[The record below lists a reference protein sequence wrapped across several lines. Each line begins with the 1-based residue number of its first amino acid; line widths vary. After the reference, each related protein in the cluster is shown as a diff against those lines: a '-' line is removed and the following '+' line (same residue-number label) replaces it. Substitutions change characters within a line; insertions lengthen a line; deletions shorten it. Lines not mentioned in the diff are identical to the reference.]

1 MPKYRTYDD
10 VPVKK
15 KYKTYDDVKVK
26 THWEEDA
33 SQPLDGDSA
42 ANNPIAPA
50 LILAKRDG
58 NVAAAKELLDNAPYV
73 QAGRDGI
80 NSYADAVAE
89 IERQDDAAKAA
100 AVQATMQPMGY
111 GGLSKALRDGSMP
124 KKKNTKVKE
133 TRREGNP
140 KYNDDYVPGVNYPK
154 FRPYDDVEKELADVQ
169 ARRDTDFNTR
179 FPEAKALVQRSIGGK
194 DADADRQLR
203 ELAQQYADENA
214 AYDARIAELK
224 KESKDSKNKTV
235 LQRRERAATAA
246 KNNANARYDSAAFA
260 DLNVKISATESDT
273 QKRTSEYDMQ
283 LEKLRAERDSVAKQR
298 DALYS
303 GAQNHSM
310 DAETE
315 YRFYATNQRGYELHL
330 KVKQLDKQIADT
342 EKKRAQAINVGES
355 EIYRL
360 RGAQTLATL
369 PEASRRAIL
378 IGAGLGGRASS
389 VSHRPTART
398 FTKFNYQTGEKEE
411 ISREEWNAAKAEYDA
426 ALEELKAAGVSK
438 EDIERMI
445 SSVQYSIDEIAAAKS
460 SVDTAAFAIQN
471 PGASTLS
478 SAASVITSLSSGL
491 FAGVGETAR
500 AIGNIGRADGYKKP
514 MNINGAAYAPTRMTN
529 DIRGTIAERIEEG
542 NGFGGKVGSF
552 AYQTL
557 MSTADSVVASV
568 LGNAGG
574 AAAIGGSA
582 FASAIVDAKE
592 SGVSDEQ
599 ALMTGICAGI
609 FETLFERVSIGN
621 FNKLKEVP
629 PATLRDV
636 ALNIVKSTVVNAS
649 EEGATEIANIAA
661 DCIINGDYSGYAEAF
676 NAYINAGKSEDEAAR
691 LAVWDMIKQVSMA
704 AFGGAVQGF
713 FMGGIG
719 TTWGYFGNRDANRAA
734 GAYFTDE
741 NGRINAENRNALI
754 GEGLASG
761 NEEIRAYAGTLEDK
775 RTMSRAEAGQLYR
788 MLVAETQGN
797 YAEEKVRTDAPA
809 QATDSRS
816 AAEVF
821 NDANSTDRAG
831 AVSLL
836 RASIPTISGMKSVA
850 SISGLEIPKGGRAT
864 ERLLAFAEKIG
875 NAVTRGGFGTVL
887 FSKTR
892 LKNSVV
898 GHGASESKIEL
909 FAAVPFVISDG
920 VQISKSENWKGRGY
934 DSYVFAA
941 PVDYKEK
948 RVYVTA
954 IVTRGAD
961 NRYYLHEAVD
971 SEGNLLYGHEESP
984 ALPSDRSA
992 EGQNTVANA
1001 GLSDSAKGSD
1011 HELTNSQPLQITP
1024 EATIPY
1030 STDTDSI
1037 AQTAADSQVFPDFSD
1052 RSLDEPISETE
1063 FRAAYA
1069 ARVAREAAAERA
1081 KTQADTDL
1089 GNMLSGELTNGRA
1102 DEIAKSQSLA
1112 NAFEA
1117 LTGEKLTG
1125 TLAEKR
1131 KQLKAMQTFATEK
1144 LRDARAD
1151 ARMTALKTADTREK
1165 MRAAVGTAGQA
1176 VYDAGYA
1183 AGVAA
1188 YKLRGF
1194 AGDALL
1200 APSELYNANFGAYY
1214 RQGYQGDAFDF
1225 SGNAVIG
1232 EADARRIFEA
1242 GRRDA
1247 KADTYLNAAERSA
1260 FEHGVSAEEGATARR
1275 LSQVLGREILFIDA
1289 DADFHGCTIDGVIYL
1304 GAKSERSVLA
1314 TVAHE
1319 YTHLLE
1325 SKGLYKKLRDFVFD
1339 TLAGEG
1345 ATAED
1350 LRAAKRAE
1358 HELYAGLDDEKVDRE
1373 IVAEFVETR
1382 LLTDEQVMREV
1393 VRREGKSFARRLLDT
1408 LRGLVEKVKAAL
1420 HIGDADAEQLKML
1433 ERGRDILAEVIRSE
1447 EVAEKT
1453 AVSFDLEQAAFE
1465 KQLDDWKDGLGKK
1478 YGSYNGTYF
1487 NLGTTPSVLVKHGA
1501 KQVPVI
1507 MYEDCLVKIT
1517 GGKHSIS
1524 LDEIKKLPEQLND
1537 PILLFKGSVPDS
1549 FVALTEMETKAGHDV
1564 VVAVHINR
1572 YLNRTVVN
1580 KIASMYSKSTESGV
1594 NRIAQY
1600 ISAQIE
1606 SGNLVDASAKK
1617 APTWFTS
1624 RGLQLPKLVQTIID
1638 ADTTVSQNNSGVN
1651 SKYTQNSKNDAGID
1665 GFSVGGVNAKTAEVG
1680 RLADAERMEQG
1691 GADSETVRRETGW
1704 YRGYDGKWR
1713 FEIDD
1718 SKMRFINHREESRRT
1733 WKLDELIRH
1742 DALFAAYPELRNY
1755 TVLNFGIADGVEATF
1770 YPGLNRITLDPQLN
1784 RAEKRAALIHE
1795 IQHAIQVIE
1804 GFAAGSSTDYWQDA
1818 FVTDAEKR
1826 TERHLQELAW
1836 KNHQLAEDMY
1846 KLLRDTPDARRDAL
1860 RATFVQRHG
1869 EKAVRE
1875 FTDTYNHLLDLQKQ
1889 RTMRAERAYRDT
1901 AGEIEA
1907 ADVANRLGLSA
1918 KQRAETRPDI
1928 DRTNV
1933 RFSNEHPMFT
1943 MKARQTDSEGIM
1955 KLDDANIDKTKEKMT
1970 WLEANDLLEKQ
1981 QGLSYRFYASDDPM
1995 SRAGYAMFAD
2005 DHEQNGSAY
2014 GGDKPRAF
2022 SVREDDLTPVWE
2034 LSEKIAEARH
2044 ETDEHTPWIL
2054 EDYAELSDEDFA
2066 DMFNPSDIVDS
2077 AYAWDNEELT
2087 EWFYNHVAEPNKIGG
2102 VKTSDGA
2109 IVFDK
2114 DLIRRNIPAEI
2125 AYTQASS
2132 NEEFLAKYGDDTEAD
2147 PDIRFSAAYENAEA
2161 NNDILAL
2168 VNKIKSG
2175 EFKDNDRANLGI
2187 VTDELAARIAAIT
2200 HIDVAGYKV
2209 VIEARM
2215 LKHILKDHGAEGY
2228 ANRSMQKDADIAKMQ
2243 YALSDP
2249 DDMSYS
2255 GKTTAYSYMKEGYN
2269 RTAPTILYEKSVGDN
2284 SYYVVQAVPETK
2296 AKTLYVVSAFIGE
2309 KGYKNRAGQ
2318 PADIART
2325 GNPDATPA
2333 NAADHAPKKSI
2344 SNSVE
2349 NVNTLLKNDAETD
2362 ADIRFSVGD
2371 GQTDADAEVS
2381 GTDKRFAPVESAI
2394 KLLQGGADLWR
2405 TLRETGASP
2414 REIALRMAT
2423 SGESDTAI
2431 RELTGLYRDAL
2442 GVWTYDK
2449 AWFDAHVPDIADTR
2463 ELRAG
2468 YKLGTVDEQL
2478 LGLAPEEVKAS
2489 RRRLLD
2495 SAKLPADTDAARVRQ
2510 TAANLHRGLRPTAA
2524 EFAEDR
2530 KTAAAKEAARLIT
2543 AEKVP
2548 SADAAI
2554 RTGALLADIAD
2565 VLEKKKVRAETV
2577 TRLTAQVRGENGA
2590 WETDNA
2596 AMTKIIRAG
2605 SKQLDVQDFTDFLFE
2620 NAKELTES
2628 SYNSQYGHKE
2638 TYALDKLGVQIQ
2650 NPIVDIAKYGTKPS
2664 ELIANE
2670 REQEELKR
2678 YIENEYAHAAHPS
2691 PAERADARDVATG
2704 IRTLGQI
2711 SQDSRRE
2718 VVLDL
2723 VYANLA
2729 RRGLRDNGIETFYM
2743 VQKQRYA
2750 EELAQNIFKVSIEP
2764 GKKAV
2769 QQWRLTANTALRNNR
2784 MVFGEEVGRY
2794 LNETIFEKVVE
2805 NEAERQRFMQRE
2817 IDKIRKLKLT
2827 KLESQAVQMLAED
2840 TKESRLA
2847 FYELLKGKGKNLD
2860 VEKCR
2865 AAVTVFRECYNLYY
2879 DAINEFLVMH
2889 GYKPIGFQ
2897 KNYMPRLQ
2905 KEADVSALRERLN
2918 ALGIETEEVTELP
2931 AEIAGRTETFKPG
2944 KKYNPFFEHRT
2955 SKENKNVQYD
2965 ALGGFDSYITYLS
2978 EVLYHTDDIQKLRTL
2993 AGALRERYAS
3003 GAVSKN
3009 IAELKEQL
3017 YSPDPDKSFADIEA
3031 KLTAAYDEV
3040 KLNNYFGTY
3049 ATWLDDYTNNIAGK
3063 QTSFDRAFEYN
3074 IGRKT
3079 LNLGKRLNNTYS
3091 AAVIV
3096 GNLSSAFNQTVQL
3109 PFALTECGIRNMTRA
3124 FVDML
3129 PGSDRLNK
3137 TAEFD
3142 KKSTFLAGKRG
3153 VDYASERA
3161 WNEKVTA
3168 AGGKFF
3174 ESVDMTVTR
3183 LILRAK
3189 YYQVTEANPNIGF
3202 DAAVREADRYISAM
3216 VGNRMKGSKPVLFN
3230 QKNVITRTLTAFQLE
3245 QLNFAEYVARDVPA
3259 KYRAYYKAHGT
3270 HATVRKIARELISAL
3285 INVFVF
3291 NRLAELLYGQTPAA
3305 GDALGILVDSLG
3317 AGWNLTGN
3325 DFLLTL
3331 ADDLCRTMTGERKL
3345 GTRARGDFSVQSALG
3360 EFGDEVGDD
3369 VPLVNNILAMLGVTN
3384 SKLPLPQVK
3393 AVTKAASGD
3402 FKGAAAQIPS
3412 DLATWVPFGSQV
3424 KKTARGV
3431 KLIADKGMY
3440 SSSGKLMF
3448 ASDMNV
3454 WDSIRA
3460 VLFGPTAN
3468 EEYRESFFGG
3478 RYLSAEETELWQQMR
3493 AAGGKPEESFNALQD
3508 VYNAGAAVRED
3519 DPDAPSAEVK
3529 AAKVEKIDDLPLNGR
3544 LKALLLY
3551 GDVATTNEKAVMD
3564 ALEVTLQVDHMKVY
3578 RFMSGFVLR
3587 EKVADKREY
3596 LKHDL
3601 ILTDAEKATVY
3612 YHYFANDDAQ
3622 DFIDELRRRGGKD
3635 ADIYKV
3641 LAASYDSEGKVGT
3654 ADRATAIADSS
3665 LPASAKEEA
3674 MYELISDELHDKY
3687 TAVQDAGGSVDEFLA
3702 AYAATH
3708 GITSD
3713 KDRAGNTVALSK
3725 ARKMKK
3731 AIDAAVP
3738 DAPKKVRRALYSA
3751 FGVSKSVWY

>member
-1 MPKYRTYDD
+1 MFEKAAETY
-10 VPVKK
+10 KK
-15 KYKTYDDVKVK
+15 KNDMYSGMFQKAAQTYQARN
-26 THWEEDA
+26 WEEDA
-33 SQPLDGDSA
+33 SQSLDGDSA

-58 NVAAAKELLDNAPYV
+58 NAAAAKKLLDNAPYV
-73 QAGRDGI
+73 QAERDGI
-80 NSYADAVAE
+80 NAYADAGAE
-89 IERQDDAAKAA
+89 IERQDAAAKDA

-124 KKKNTKVKE
+124 KKKNAKVKE

-140 KYNDDYVPGVNYPK
+140 KYNDDYVSGVDYPK

-169 ARRDTDFNTR
+169 ARRDTDFNAR
-179 FPEAKALVQRSIGGK
+179 FPEAGELVQRSIGGK

-224 KESKDSKNKTV
+224 KEAKDSKNKTV
-235 LQRRERAATAA
+235 LQRRERAAKQTVGTEQTRFSSPELRTIDEKIKNAEAELAA
-246 KNNANARYDSAAFA
+246 AESAQMTVEDAERA
-260 DLNVKISATESDT
+260 L
-273 QKRTSEYDMQ
+273 REYED
-283 LEKLRAERDSVAKQR
+283 KLRANGVSEQYFGEDSR
-298 DALYS
+298 YI
-303 GAQNHSM
+303 
-310 DAETE
+310 
-315 YRFYATNQRGYELHL
+315 EL
-330 KVKQLDKQIADT
+330 
-342 EKKRAQAINVGES
+342 AQAAGNAKKS
-355 EIYRL
+355 ATAQKNTADANLYAL
-360 RGAQTLATL
+360 RGAKTLATL
-369 PEASRRAIL
+369 PEEDRAAIL
-378 IGAGLGGRASS
+378 SGVRVMRGNSAAGMNTSI
-389 VSHRPTART
+389 PQT
-398 FTKFNYQTGEKEE
+398 FDFSTGKYRVLTEDEYKQ
-411 ISREEWNAAKAEYDA
+411 IKADYNAAIRRLKESGVSDA
-426 ALEELKAAGVSK
+426 DIRRMTTTLEQSADAMIAAGGN
-438 EDIERMI
+438 
-445 SSVQYSIDEIAAAKS
+445 VQ
-460 SVDTAAFAIQN
+460 TAAFALQYPTLASAISVVSN
-471 PGASTLS
+471 LASGVTVGGA
-478 SAASVITSLSSGL
+478 
-491 FAGVGETAR
+491 E
-500 AIGNIGRADGYKKP
+500 IGRVVGNAFRGDGYKAP
-514 MNINGAAYAPTRMTN
+514 MNINGAAYAPVRATN

-542 NGFGGKVGSF
+542 NGSGGKVGSF

-568 LGNAGG
+568 LGNVGG
-574 AAAIGGSA
+574 AAAVGCSA

-621 FNKLKEVP
+621 FNKLREVP

-636 ALNIVKSTVVNAS
+636 ALNILKSTGVNAS
-649 EEGATEIANIAA
+649 EEGATEIANILA
-661 DCIINGDYSGYAEAF
+661 DTIINGDYSGYAEAYRSYL
-676 NAYINAGKSEDEAAR
+676 AAGKSEKEADR
-691 LAVWDMIKQVSMA
+691 LAKQDMAKQVGMA
-704 AFGGAVQGF
+704 AFGGAVQGG

-719 TTWGYFGNRDANRAA
+719 SAWGYFGNRDANSAA
-734 GAYFTDE
+734 GSYFTDE

-754 GEGLASG
+754 AEGLASE
-761 NEEIRAYAGTLEDK
+761 NEEIRAYAETLEDK
-775 RTMSRAEAGQLYR
+775 RTMSREEAGQLYR
-788 MLVAETQGN
+788 MLAAESQGN
-797 YAEEKVRTDAPA
+797 YNEVKAQTKSEEE
-809 QATDSRS
+809 Q
-816 AAEVF
+816 
-821 NDANSTDRAG
+821 
-831 AVSLL
+831 AVS
-836 RASIPTISGMKSVA
+836 
-850 SISGLEIPKGGRAT
+850 
-864 ERLLAFAEKIG
+864 AE
-875 NAVTRGGFGTVL
+875 
-887 FSKTR
+887 
-892 LKNSVV
+892 
-898 GHGASESKIEL
+898 
-909 FAAVPFVISDG
+909 
-920 VQISKSENWKGRGY
+920 
-934 DSYVFAA
+934 
-941 PVDYKEK
+941 
-948 RVYVTA
+948 
-954 IVTRGAD
+954 
-961 NRYYLHEAVD
+961 
-971 SEGNLLYGHEESP
+971 
-984 ALPSDRSA
+984 
-992 EGQNTVANA
+992 
-1001 GLSDSAKGSD
+1001 
-1011 HELTNSQPLQITP
+1011 TN
-1024 EATIPY
+1024 
-1030 STDTDSI
+1030 
-1037 AQTAADSQVFPDFSD
+1037 TAAQQNEPRTEAIDFSD
-1052 RSLDEPISETE
+1052 RSLDEPISEAE

-1089 GNMLSGELTNGRA
+1089 GNMLSGELTNDRA

-1112 NAFEA
+1112 DAFET

-1165 MRAAVGTAGQA
+1165 MRTAVGTAGQA
-1176 VYDAGYA
+1176 AYDAGYD
-1183 AGVAA
+1183 AGVAE

-1194 AGDALL
+1194 AGDSLL
-1200 APSELYNANFGAYY
+1200 SPSELYNVNFGAYY
-1214 RQGYQGDAFDF
+1214 RQGYQGNAFDF
-1225 SGNAVIG
+1225 PGNAVIG
-1232 EADARRIFEA
+1232 EADARRIYEA

-1260 FEHGVSAEEGATARR
+1260 FEHGVSAEEGATAKR

-1289 DADFHGCTIDGVIYL
+1289 DEDFHGCTIDGVIYL
-1304 GAKSERSVLA
+1304 GAKTERSVLA

-1325 SKGLYKKLRDFVFD
+1325 GKGLYDKLRDFVFD

-1358 HELYAGLDDEKVDRE
+1358 HALYAGLDDGQVDRE

-1408 LRGLVEKVKAAL
+1408 LRGLIEKIKAAL
-1420 HIGDADAEQLKML
+1420 HIGDADAEQLRVL

-1447 EVAEKT
+1447 EAAEKT

-1564 VVAVHINR
+1564 VVAIHINR
-1572 YLNRTVVN
+1572 RMSRTVIN
-1580 KIASMYSKSTESGV
+1580 KIASLHSRSNDYGV
-1594 NRIAQY
+1594 NLIENY
-1600 ISAQIE
+1600 VNNQIRL
-1606 SGNLVDASAKK
+1606 GNLLDASTKK
-1617 APTWFTS
+1617 APMWFTS

-1638 ADTTVSQNNSGVN
+1638 ADTTVSQKNSGVN
-1651 SKYTQNSKNDAGID
+1651 SKYTQNSKNDAGIG

-1680 RLADAERMEQG
+1680 RLADAERMEKAG
-1691 GADSETVRRETGW
+1691 TDSETVRRETGW

-1742 DALFAAYPELRNY
+1742 DALFAAYPELRDY
-1755 TVLNFGIADGVEATF
+1755 TVLNFGISDDVEAAF
-1770 YPGLNRITLDPQLN
+1770 YPGLNRITLDPRLS

-1795 IQHAIQVIE
+1795 IQHAIQLIE
-1804 GFAAGSSTDYWQDA
+1804 GFTAGATTDYWRGSLK
-1818 FVTDAEKR
+1818 TAEEKQ
-1826 TERHLQELAW
+1826 LELRLRDFA
-1836 KNHQLAEDMY
+1836 APDIFFEADMR
-1846 KLLRDTPDARRDAL
+1846 KLLEGTPTAERDAAQTALEKHYGETPVREYVDLYNRLRDL
-1860 RATFVQRHG
+1860 RA
-1869 EKAVRE
+1869 ERE
-1875 FTDTYNHLLDLQKQ
+1875 QN
-1889 RTMRAERAYRDT
+1889 AERAYRNT

-1907 ADVANRLGLSA
+1907 ADVANRLDLSE

-1928 DRTNV
+1928 DREEV
-1933 RFSNEHPMFT
+1933 RFSQSAGWHHAEYDPETAGIKEQLEHSAETLNAMRTVASVEVPQNFT
-1943 MKARQTDSEGIM
+1943 SKSETAKWAIETLKRTGYQVDRQGYGVIHFNAKDINRGANYADTSAEKAALAALPAVLKKGIEIGGHANHKAR
-1955 KLDDANIDKTKEKMT
+1955 
-1970 WLEANDLLEKQ
+1970 EKQ
-1981 QGLSYRFYASDDPM
+1981 TVTFAAPVELNGIRGNMAVVVNKRGDHYYAHRIVLPD
-1995 SRAGYAMFAD
+1995 G
-2005 DHEQNGSAY
+2005 
-2014 GGDKPRAF
+2014 KAF
-2022 SVREDDLTPVWE
+2022 VF
-2034 LSEKIAEARH
+2034 SEKNNATQEPSRGVTVSGSLAE
-2044 ETDEHTPWIL
+2044 TT
-2054 EDYAELSDEDFA
+2054 S
-2066 DMFNPSDIVDS
+2066 
-2077 AYAWDNEELT
+2077 
-2087 EWFYNHVAEPNKIGG
+2087 VA
-2102 VKTSDGA
+2102 S
-2109 IVFDK
+2109 
-2114 DLIRRNIPAEI
+2114 
-2125 AYTQASS
+2125 
-2132 NEEFLAKYGDDTEAD
+2132 
-2147 PDIRFSAAYENAEA
+2147 
-2161 NNDILAL
+2161 
-2168 VNKIKSG
+2168 
-2175 EFKDNDRANLGI
+2175 
-2187 VTDELAARIAAIT
+2187 
-2200 HIDVAGYKV
+2200 
-2209 VIEARM
+2209 
-2215 LKHILKDHGAEGY
+2215 
-2228 ANRSMQKDADIAKMQ
+2228 
-2243 YALSDP
+2243 
-2249 DDMSYS
+2249 
-2255 GKTTAYSYMKEGYN
+2255 
-2269 RTAPTILYEKSVGDN
+2269 
-2284 SYYVVQAVPETK
+2284 
-2296 AKTLYVVSAFIGE
+2296 
-2309 KGYKNRAGQ
+2309 KN
-2318 PADIART
+2318 
-2325 GNPDATPA
+2325 
-2333 NAADHAPKKSI
+2333 SI
-2344 SNSVE
+2344 SNSAE
-2349 NVNTLLKNDAETD
+2349 NVNTILKND
-2362 ADIRFSVGD
+2362 ADIRFSVG
-2371 GQTDADAEVS
+2371 GEQTDTDAEVS
-2381 GTDKRFAPVESAI
+2381 DADKRFAPVESAI
-2394 KLLQGGADLWR
+2394 KLLKGGADLWR

-2423 SGESDTAI
+2423 SGESDAAI

-2449 AWFDAHVPDIADTR
+2449 AWLDAHVPDIADTR

-2468 YKLGTVDEQL
+2468 YKLGTVDEQML
-2478 LGLAPEEVKAS
+2478 ELAPEEVKAS

-2495 SAKLPADTDAARVRQ
+2495 SAKLPNDADAVRVRQ
-2510 TAANLHRGLRPTAA
+2510 AAANLHRGLRPTAA

-2678 YIENEYAHAAHPS
+2678 YIENEYASAAHPS

-2729 RRGLRDNGIETFYM
+2729 RRGLKDGGIETFYM

-2750 EELAQNIFKVSIEP
+2750 EELAQNIFKMSIEP

-2817 IDKIRKLKLT
+2817 IDKIAALKLT

-2840 TKESRLA
+2840 TEESRLA

-3063 QTSFDRAFEYN
+3063 QSSFDRAFEYN

-3129 PGSDRLNK
+3129 PKVDRLNK

-3174 ESVDMTVTR
+3174 EAVDMAVTR

-3189 YYQVTEANPNIGF
+3189 YYQVTEANPNISF
-3202 DAAVREADRYISAM
+3202 DEAVREADRYISAM

-3245 QLNFAEYVARDVPA
+3245 QLNFVEYVARDVPA
-3259 KYRAYYKAHGT
+3259 KYRAYYKTHGT
-3270 HATVRKIARELISAL
+3270 HATVRKIARELLSAL

-3345 GTRARGDFSVQSALG
+3345 STRERGDFSAQNALG
-3360 EFGDEVGDD
+3360 AFGGEIGDD
-3369 VPLVNNILAMLGVTN
+3369 VPLVNNILAMLGVTD

-3393 AVTKAASGD
+3393 AVTKAFGGD

-3448 ASDMNV
+3448 ASDMNM

-3478 RYLSAEETELWQQMR
+3478 RYLSAEETALWQQMR
-3493 AAGGKPEESFNALQD
+3493 AAGGKPEESFDALQD
-3508 VYNAGAAVRED
+3508 VYNAGAAVREA

-3529 AAKVEKIDDLPLNGR
+3529 AAKVEKIDNLPLNGR

-3578 RFMSGFVLR
+3578 RFMSGFVLQ

-3641 LAASYDSEGKVGT
+3641 LAASYGREEEKITS

-3687 TAVQDAGGSVDEFLA
+3687 TAVQGAGGSVDEFLA
-3702 AYAATH
+3702 AYAATR

-3731 AIDAAVP
+3731 AIDDAVP

>member
-1 MPKYRTYDD
+1 MKIATFDD
-10 VPVKK
+10 VQVTKK
-15 KYKTYDDVKVK
+15 RKYATFDDVEAARN
-26 THWEEDA
+26 WEEDA

-89 IERQDDAAKAA
+89 IERQDAAAKAA

-140 KYNDDYVPGVNYPK
+140 KYNDDYVSGVDYPK

-179 FPEAKALVQRSIGGK
+179 FPEAEALVQRSIGGK

-224 KESKDSKNKTV
+224 QEAKDSKNKTV

-246 KNNANARYDSAAFA
+246 KNSANARYDSAAFA

-342 EKKRAQAINVGES
+342 EKKRAQAINAGES

-438 EDIERMI
+438 DDIERMI

-478 SAASVITSLSSGL
+478 SAASVITSLFSGL

-500 AIGNIGRADGYKKP
+500 AIGNIGRTDGYKKP
-514 MNINGAAYAPTRMTN
+514 MNINGVAYAPTRMTN

-568 LGNAGG
+568 LGNVGG

-691 LAVWDMIKQVSMA
+691 LAVLDMIKQVGMA

-754 GEGLASG
+754 GEGLASE
-761 NEEIRAYAGTLEDK
+761 NEEIRAYAGTLKDK
-775 RTMSRAEAGQLYR
+775 RTMSQAEAGQLYR
-788 MLVAETQGN
+788 MLVAQTQGN
-797 YAEEKVRTDAPA
+797 YSEVKGQAENGEEQAVSAETDATAQENTPA
-809 QATDSRS
+809 
-816 AAEVF
+816 
-821 NDANSTDRAG
+821 
-831 AVSLL
+831 
-836 RASIPTISGMKSVA
+836 
-850 SISGLEIPKGGRAT
+850 
-864 ERLLAFAEKIG
+864 
-875 NAVTRGGFGTVL
+875 
-887 FSKTR
+887 
-892 LKNSVV
+892 
-898 GHGASESKIEL
+898 
-909 FAAVPFVISDG
+909 G
-920 VQISKSENWKGRGY
+920 VQQSEPRT
-934 DSYVFAA
+934 
-941 PVDYKEK
+941 E
-948 RVYVTA
+948 T
-954 IVTRGAD
+954 
-961 NRYYLHEAVD
+961 
-971 SEGNLLYGHEESP
+971 
-984 ALPSDRSA
+984 
-992 EGQNTVANA
+992 
-1001 GLSDSAKGSD
+1001 
-1011 HELTNSQPLQITP
+1011 
-1024 EATIPY
+1024 
-1030 STDTDSI
+1030 
-1037 AQTAADSQVFPDFSD
+1037 PDFSD

-1151 ARMTALKTADTREK
+1151 ARMAALKTADTREK

-1176 VYDAGYA
+1176 VYDAGYD

-1214 RQGYQGDAFDF
+1214 RQGYRGDAFDF

-1232 EADARRIFEA
+1232 EADARRIFDA

-1247 KADTYLNAAERSA
+1247 EADTYLNAAERSA
-1260 FEHGVSAEEGATARR
+1260 FEHGVSAEKGATAKR

-1289 DADFHGCTIDGVIYL
+1289 GADFHGCTIDGVIYL
-1304 GAKSERSVLA
+1304 GAKSDRSVLA

-1325 SKGLYKKLRDFVFD
+1325 GKGLYKKLRDFVFD
-1339 TLAGEG
+1339 TLTGEG

-1350 LRAAKRAE
+1350 LRASKRAE
-1358 HELYAGLDDEKVDRE
+1358 HELYAGLDDAQIDRE

-1408 LRGLVEKVKAAL
+1408 LRGLIEKVKAAL
-1420 HIGDADAEQLKML
+1420 HIGNADAEQLKML

-1447 EVAEKT
+1447 EAATDADGIAFSMVGKNKNGIEVYETSDAVKKLSYNERKALFLEVIKNQYKGRTARFVRNGHTYYALFSDGDIRKNIYGDKRSDTRGWKAKITAGADGDIFNLVENAAYNGSMAESGKNTSAHHSVHHWDYFIKT
-1453 AVSFDLEQAAFE
+1453 VQIDGRLYDLTANVRKTDSGEFVYFLQFNENKKAEAAPLLRATNGSFDRMLTA
-1465 KQLDDWKDGLGKK
+1465 
-1478 YGSYNGTYF
+1478 
-1487 NLGTTPSVLVKHGA
+1487 SV
-1501 KQVPVI
+1501 
-1507 MYEDCLVKIT
+1507 D
-1517 GGKHSIS
+1517 
-1524 LDEIKKLPEQLND
+1524 
-1537 PILLFKGSVPDS
+1537 
-1549 FVALTEMETKAGHDV
+1549 
-1564 VVAVHINR
+1564 
-1572 YLNRTVVN
+1572 
-1580 KIASMYSKSTESGV
+1580 
-1594 NRIAQY
+1594 
-1600 ISAQIE
+1600 
-1606 SGNLVDASAKK
+1606 
-1617 APTWFTS
+1617 TS
-1624 RGLQLPKLVQTIID
+1624 
-1638 ADTTVSQNNSGVN
+1638 VSQDSPDVN
-1651 SKYTQNSKNDAGID
+1651 SKYTQNSKNDADID
-1665 GFSVGGVNAKTAEVG
+1665 GFSVGGVETDSEGNALSEAQQEFFSGSLVTDEDGALLPVYHATDSAEFTVFDKSKLGYNTDGNTSDEGMAATAHVGFWFNTKNLTGEAGSRAEKVYLNLTNPYELTSLDVLAEEIKALGEGETPAEMGEAYATDLWLRGYDGIEIRHDEEFGGTSYVAFDENQIKRTTNKNPTKDADIRFSVGGVNAKTADVG

-1718 SKMRFINHREESRRT
+1718 SKMRFINRREESRRT

-1755 TVLNFGIADGVEATF
+1755 TVLNFAFEDGINGVF
-1770 YPGLNRITLDPQLN
+1770 SPGLNRIMLNPNLD
-1784 RAEKRAALIHE
+1784 RAGKRAALIHE

-1818 FVTDAEKR
+1818 FVTDEEKR
-1826 TERHLQELAW
+1826 TERHLLELSR
-1836 KNHQLAEDMY
+1836 KNRLLEEDMY
-1846 KLLRDTPDARRDAL
+1846 RLLEDTPDARRDAL
-1860 RATFVQRHG
+1860 RATLVKRHG

-1875 FTDTYNHLLDLQKQ
+1875 FTDTYNHLLNLQKQ
-1889 RTMRAERAYRDT
+1889 REMRAEQAYRNT

-1907 ADVANRLGLSA
+1907 ANVASRLSLSA

-1933 RFSNEHPMFT
+1933 RFSQSAGWHHAEYDPETAGIKEQLEHSAETLNAMRTATSVEVPQNFT
-1943 MKARQTDSEGIM
+1943 SKSEAAKWAIETLKHTGYQVDRQGYGVIHFNAKDINRGANYADTSAEKAALAALPAVLKKGIEIGGHANHKAR
-1955 KLDDANIDKTKEKMT
+1955 
-1970 WLEANDLLEKQ
+1970 EKQ
-1981 QGLSYRFYASDDPM
+1981 TVTFAAPVELNGIRGNMAVVVNKRGDHYYAHRIVLPD
-1995 SRAGYAMFAD
+1995 G
-2005 DHEQNGSAY
+2005 
-2014 GGDKPRAF
+2014 KAF
-2022 SVREDDLTPVWE
+2022 VF
-2034 LSEKIAEARH
+2034 SEKNNATREPSRGVTVSGSLAE
-2044 ETDEHTPWIL
+2044 TT
-2054 EDYAELSDEDFA
+2054 S
-2066 DMFNPSDIVDS
+2066 
-2077 AYAWDNEELT
+2077 
-2087 EWFYNHVAEPNKIGG
+2087 VA
-2102 VKTSDGA
+2102 S
-2109 IVFDK
+2109 
-2114 DLIRRNIPAEI
+2114 
-2125 AYTQASS
+2125 
-2132 NEEFLAKYGDDTEAD
+2132 
-2147 PDIRFSAAYENAEA
+2147 
-2161 NNDILAL
+2161 
-2168 VNKIKSG
+2168 
-2175 EFKDNDRANLGI
+2175 
-2187 VTDELAARIAAIT
+2187 
-2200 HIDVAGYKV
+2200 
-2209 VIEARM
+2209 
-2215 LKHILKDHGAEGY
+2215 
-2228 ANRSMQKDADIAKMQ
+2228 
-2243 YALSDP
+2243 
-2249 DDMSYS
+2249 
-2255 GKTTAYSYMKEGYN
+2255 
-2269 RTAPTILYEKSVGDN
+2269 
-2284 SYYVVQAVPETK
+2284 
-2296 AKTLYVVSAFIGE
+2296 
-2309 KGYKNRAGQ
+2309 KN
-2318 PADIART
+2318 
-2325 GNPDATPA
+2325 
-2333 NAADHAPKKSI
+2333 SI
-2344 SNSVE
+2344 SNSAE
-2349 NVNTLLKNDAETD
+2349 NVNTILKKDAETD
-2362 ADIRFSVGD
+2362 ADIRFSVG
-2371 GQTDADAEVS
+2371 GEQTDADADAEVS
-2381 GTDKRFAPVESAI
+2381 DADKRFAPVESAI
-2394 KLLQGGADLWR
+2394 KLLQDGTDLWR

-2423 SGESDTAI
+2423 SGESDAAI

-2495 SAKLPADTDAARVRQ
+2495 SAKLPADADATRVRQ
-2510 TAANLHRGLRPTAA
+2510 AAANLHRGLRPTAA

-2565 VLEKKKVRAETV
+2565 VLEKKKVRAETI

-2678 YIENEYAHAAHPS
+2678 YIENEYASDAHPTA
-2691 PAERADARDVATG
+2691 AERADARDVATG

-2817 IDKIRKLKLT
+2817 IDKIRKLELT

-3063 QTSFDRAFEYN
+3063 QSSFDRAFEYN

-3174 ESVDMTVTR
+3174 ETVDMAVTR

-3189 YYQVTEANPNIGF
+3189 YYQVTETNPNIGF

-3216 VGNRMKGSKPVLFN
+3216 VGNRMKGAKPVLFN
-3230 QKNVITRTLTAFQLE
+3230 QKNVITRTLAAFQLE
-3245 QLNFAEYVARDVPA
+3245 QLNFVEYVARDVPA

-3345 GTRARGDFSVQSALG
+3345 GTKERGDFSTQNALG
-3360 EFGDEVGDD
+3360 AFGDEVGDD

-3384 SKLPLPQVK
+3384 SKLPLPQIK

-3424 KKTARGV
+3424 KKTARGA

-3448 ASDMNV
+3448 ASDMNL
-3454 WDSIRA
+3454 WDCIRA

-3478 RYLSAEETELWQQMR
+3478 RYLSAEETALWQQMR
-3493 AAGGKPEESFNALQD
+3493 AAGGKPEESFDALQD
-3508 VYNAGAAVRED
+3508 VYNAGAAVREA

-3578 RFMSGFVLR
+3578 RFMSGFVLQ

-3622 DFIDELRRRGGKD
+3622 DFIDELRRRGGRD

-3641 LAASYDSEGKVGT
+3641 LAASYGREEEKITS

-3702 AYAATH
+3702 AYAATR

-3738 DAPKKVRRALYSA
+3738 DTPKKVRRALYSA

>member
-1 MPKYRTYDD
+1 MPKYKTYDD

-26 THWEEDA
+26 THWEEDV

-42 ANNPIAPA
+42 ANNPIAPT

-58 NVAAAKELLDNAPYV
+58 NAAAAKKLMDNAPYV

-80 NSYADAVAE
+80 NAYADAVAE
-89 IERQDDAAKAA
+89 IERQDAAAKDA
-100 AVQATMQPMGY
+100 AVQATIQPMGY

-124 KKKNTKVKE
+124 KKKNAKVKE

-140 KYNDDYVPGVNYPK
+140 KYNDDYVSGVDYLK

-169 ARRDTDFNTR
+169 ARRDTDFNAR
-179 FPEAKALVQRSIGGK
+179 FPEAGELVQRSIGGK

-224 KESKDSKNKTV
+224 KEAKDSKNKTV
-235 LQRRERAATAA
+235 LQRRERATKQTVDTEQTRFSSPELRTIDEKIKNAEAELAA
-246 KNNANARYDSAAFA
+246 AESAQMTVEDAERALREYEDELRANGVSEQYFGEDSHYIELAQAAGNAKKSAASQKNAASA
-260 DLNVKISATESDT
+260 DL
-273 QKRTSEYDMQ
+273 
-283 LEKLRAERDSVAKQR
+283 
-298 DALYS
+298 
-303 GAQNHSM
+303 
-310 DAETE
+310 
-315 YRFYATNQRGYELHL
+315 YA
-330 KVKQLDKQIADT
+330 
-342 EKKRAQAINVGES
+342 
-355 EIYRL
+355 L
-360 RGAQTLATL
+360 RGAKTLATL
-369 PEASRRAIL
+369 PEASRDAIFQYVACDNTGV
-378 IGAGLGGRASS
+378 IDTRSFSGARIVDL
-389 VSHRPTART
+389 
-398 FTKFNYQTGEKEE
+398 QTGKRKYITKDEF
-411 ISREEWNAAKAEYDA
+411 AKIRDAYDA
-426 ALEELKAAGVSK
+426 AIAELKAAGASQN
-438 EDIERMI
+438 DIDRMLTAVRY
-445 SSVQYSIDEIAAAKS
+445 SVDRVAAAGDS
-460 SVDTAAFAIQN
+460 TETAKQSLKYPITM
-471 PGASTLS
+471 STV
-478 SAASVITSLSSGL
+478 SVIMNLSSGL
-491 FAGVGETAR
+491 FAGVGEAAR
-500 AIGNIGRADGYKKP
+500 AAGNIGRADGYEKP
-514 MNINGAAYAPTRMTN
+514 MNINGAAYAPVRATN

-568 LGNAGG
+568 LGNVGG

-649 EEGATEIANIAA
+649 EEGATEIANILA
-661 DCIINGDYSGYAEAF
+661 DTIINGDYSVYAK
-676 NAYINAGKSEDEAAR
+676 AYQSYLAAGKSEKEAER
-691 LAVWDMIKQVSMA
+691 LAKQDMIKQVGMA

-775 RTMSRAEAGQLYR
+775 RTMSQAEAGQLYR

-797 YAEEKVRTDAPA
+797 YNEVKAQTESEEE
-809 QATDSRS
+809 Q
-816 AAEVF
+816 
-821 NDANSTDRAG
+821 
-831 AVSLL
+831 AVS
-836 RASIPTISGMKSVA
+836 
-850 SISGLEIPKGGRAT
+850 
-864 ERLLAFAEKIG
+864 AE
-875 NAVTRGGFGTVL
+875 
-887 FSKTR
+887 
-892 LKNSVV
+892 
-898 GHGASESKIEL
+898 
-909 FAAVPFVISDG
+909 
-920 VQISKSENWKGRGY
+920 
-934 DSYVFAA
+934 
-941 PVDYKEK
+941 
-948 RVYVTA
+948 
-954 IVTRGAD
+954 
-961 NRYYLHEAVD
+961 
-971 SEGNLLYGHEESP
+971 
-984 ALPSDRSA
+984 
-992 EGQNTVANA
+992 
-1001 GLSDSAKGSD
+1001 
-1011 HELTNSQPLQITP
+1011 TN
-1024 EATIPY
+1024 
-1030 STDTDSI
+1030 
-1037 AQTAADSQVFPDFSD
+1037 TAAQQSEPRTETPDFSD
-1052 RSLDEPISETE
+1052 RSLDEPISEAE
-1063 FRAAYA
+1063 FRAAYT

-1125 TLAEKR
+1125 TIAEKR
-1131 KQLKAMQTFATEK
+1131 KQLKAMQTFAAEK

-1194 AGDALL
+1194 AGDSLL

-1225 SGNAVIG
+1225 PGNAVIG

-1275 LSQVLGREILFIDA
+1275 LSQVLDREILFIDA

-1325 SKGLYKKLRDFVFD
+1325 GKGLYKKLRDFVFG

-1358 HELYAGLDDEKVDRE
+1358 HELYAGLDDAQIDRE

-1382 LLTDEQVMREV
+1382 LLTDEQVMRAV
-1393 VRREGKSFARRLLDT
+1393 VRREGKSFAHRLLDT
-1408 LRGLVEKVKAAL
+1408 LRGLIEKVKAAL
-1420 HIGDADAEQLKML
+1420 HIGNADAEQLKML

-1447 EVAEKT
+1447 ETSEAADGAISFAFTGTNKSGVREYKT
-1453 AVSFDLEQAAFE
+1453 DFPSDMPQTERERLFKERLA
-1465 KQLDDWKDGLGKK
+1465 
-1478 YGSYNGTYF
+1478 TIF
-1487 NLGTTPSVLVKHGA
+1487 NLGAVELKTDVKKIKVQADRFTYQKNKYGDIGESRDKAA
-1501 KQVPVI
+1501 KINALYDLADILETSKFKSSNIESSYADSTNDPKNAAHKDVKYWYKFENHIMLDGVPYKVVFNI
-1507 MYEDCLVKIT
+1507 RDK
-1517 GGKHSIS
+1517 GKEQYQYLIEFSSEGS
-1524 LDEIKKLPEQLND
+1524 LSTKKKATASDTAAKEQLRAID
-1537 PILLFKGSVPDS
+1537 
-1549 FVALTEMETKAGHDV
+1549 
-1564 VVAVHINR
+1564 NR
-1572 YLNRTVVN
+1572 P
-1580 KIASMYSKSTESGV
+1580 S
-1594 NRIAQY
+1594 
-1600 ISAQIE
+1600 
-1606 SGNLVDASAKK
+1606 
-1617 APTWFTS
+1617 
-1624 RGLQLPKLVQTIID
+1624 
-1638 ADTTVSQNNSGVN
+1638 DTTVSQKNSGVN
-1651 SKYTQNSKNDAGID
+1651 SKYTQNSKNDADID
-1665 GFSVGGVNAKTAEVG
+1665 GFSVGGVETDSEGNTLSEAQQKFFSDSLVTDEDGALLPVYHATDSAEFTVFDKSKLGYNTDGNTSDEGMAATAHVGFWFNTKDLTGEAGSRAEKVYLNLTNPYELTSLDALAEEIKALGEGETPAEMGEAYATDLWLRGYDGIEIQNDEEFGGTSYVAFDENQIKRTTNKNPTKDADIRFSVGGIKAKTADVG

-1742 DALFAAYPELRNY
+1742 DALFAAYPELRDY
-1755 TVLNFGIADGVEATF
+1755 TVLNFGISDDVEAAF
-1770 YPGLNRITLDPQLN
+1770 YPGLNRITLDPRLS

-1795 IQHAIQVIE
+1795 IQHAIQLIE
-1804 GFAAGSSTDYWQDA
+1804 GFTAGATTDYWRDSLK
-1818 FVTDAEKR
+1818 TAEEKQ
-1826 TERHLQELAW
+1826 LELRLRDFA
-1836 KNHQLAEDMY
+1836 APDIFFEADMR
-1846 KLLRDTPDARRDAL
+1846 KLLEGTPAAERDAAQTALEKHYGEAPVREYVDLYNRLRDL
-1860 RATFVQRHG
+1860 RA
-1869 EKAVRE
+1869 ERE
-1875 FTDTYNHLLDLQKQ
+1875 QD
-1889 RTMRAERAYRDT
+1889 AERAYRNT

-1907 ADVANRLGLSA
+1907 SDVANRIGLSEM
-1918 KQRAETRPDI
+1918 QRAETRPDI
-1928 DRTNV
+1928 DREEV

-1943 MKARQTDSEGIM
+1943 M
-1955 KLDDANIDKTKEKMT
+1955 
-1970 WLEANDLLEKQ
+1970 
-1981 QGLSYRFYASDDPM
+1981 
-1995 SRAGYAMFAD
+1995 
-2005 DHEQNGSAY
+2005 
-2014 GGDKPRAF
+2014 
-2022 SVREDDLTPVWE
+2022 
-2034 LSEKIAEARH
+2034 EAR
-2044 ETDEHTPWIL
+2044 
-2054 EDYAELSDEDFA
+2054 
-2066 DMFNPSDIVDS
+2066 
-2077 AYAWDNEELT
+2077 
-2087 EWFYNHVAEPNKIGG
+2087 
-2102 VKTSDGA
+2102 
-2109 IVFDK
+2109 
-2114 DLIRRNIPAEI
+2114 
-2125 AYTQASS
+2125 
-2132 NEEFLAKYGDDTEAD
+2132 
-2147 PDIRFSAAYENAEA
+2147 
-2161 NNDILAL
+2161 
-2168 VNKIKSG
+2168 
-2175 EFKDNDRANLGI
+2175 
-2187 VTDELAARIAAIT
+2187 
-2200 HIDVAGYKV
+2200 
-2209 VIEARM
+2209 
-2215 LKHILKDHGAEGY
+2215 
-2228 ANRSMQKDADIAKMQ
+2228 
-2243 YALSDP
+2243 
-2249 DDMSYS
+2249 
-2255 GKTTAYSYMKEGYN
+2255 
-2269 RTAPTILYEKSVGDN
+2269 
-2284 SYYVVQAVPETK
+2284 
-2296 AKTLYVVSAFIGE
+2296 
-2309 KGYKNRAGQ
+2309 
-2318 PADIART
+2318 
-2325 GNPDATPA
+2325 
-2333 NAADHAPKKSI
+2333 
-2344 SNSVE
+2344 
-2349 NVNTLLKNDAETD
+2349 
-2362 ADIRFSVGD
+2362 
-2371 GQTDADAEVS
+2371 QTDADADTEVS
-2381 GTDKRFAPVESAI
+2381 DADKRFAPVESAI
-2394 KLLQGGADLWR
+2394 KLLKSGADLWR

-2414 REIALRMAT
+2414 REIALRMT
-2423 SGESDTAI
+2423 TRGESDTAI

-2449 AWFDAHVPDIADTR
+2449 AWFNAHVPDIADTR

-2495 SAKLPADTDAARVRQ
+2495 SAKLPADADAARVRQ

-2565 VLEKKKVRAETV
+2565 VLEKKKVRAETI

-2678 YIENEYAHAAHPS
+2678 YIENEYASAAHPS

-2750 EELAQNIFKVSIEP
+2750 EELAQNIFKTSIEP

-2784 MVFGEEVGRY
+2784 MVFGEEIGRY

-2817 IDKIRKLKLT
+2817 IDKIRKLELT

-2847 FYELLKGKGKNLD
+2847 FYELLKDKGKNLD

-2865 AAVTVFRECYNLYY
+2865 AAVTVFRACYNLYY

-3174 ESVDMTVTR
+3174 ETVDMAVTR

-3202 DAAVREADRYISAM
+3202 DAAIREADRYISAM
-3216 VGNRMKGSKPVLFN
+3216 VGNRMKGAKPVLFN
-3230 QKNVITRTLTAFQLE
+3230 QKNVITRTLAAFQLE

-3259 KYRAYYKAHGT
+3259 KYRAYYKAHDT

-3305 GDALGILVDSLG
+3305 GDVLGILVDSLG

-3345 GTRARGDFSVQSALG
+3345 GTKERGDFSTQNALG
-3360 EFGDEVGDD
+3360 AFGDEVGDD

-3384 SKLPLPQVK
+3384 SKLPLPQIK

-3448 ASDMNV
+3448 ASDMNM

-3478 RYLSAEETELWQQMR
+3478 RYLSAEETALWQQMR
-3493 AAGGKPEESFNALQD
+3493 AAGGKPEESFDALQD
-3508 VYNAGAAVRED
+3508 VYNAGAAVREA

-3529 AAKVEKIDDLPLNGR
+3529 AAKVEKIDNLPLNGR

-3578 RFMSGFVLR
+3578 RFMSGFVLQ

-3641 LAASYDSEGKVGT
+3641 LAASYGREEEKITS

-3702 AYAATH
+3702 AYAATR

>member
-1 MPKYRTYDD
+1 MFEKAAETYKKKNDMYSGMFQKAAQAYQAKKREDD
-10 VPVKK
+10 VPQPS
-15 KYKTYDDVKVK
+15 DDD
-26 THWEEDA
+26 T
-33 SQPLDGDSA
+33 A
-42 ANNPIAPA
+42 ANNPAVPI
-50 LILAKRDG
+50 
-58 NVAAAKELLDNAPYV
+58 NA
-73 QAGRDGI
+73 
-80 NSYADAVAE
+80 YADAGAE
-89 IERQDDAAKAA
+89 IERQDAAAKAA

-124 KKKNTKVKE
+124 KKKNAKVKE

-140 KYNDDYVPGVNYPK
+140 KYNDDYVPDVDYPK

-169 ARRDTDFNTR
+169 ARRDTDFNAR
-179 FPEAKALVQRSIGGK
+179 FPEAGELVQRSIGGK
-194 DADADRQLR
+194 DTDADRQLR

-224 KESKDSKNKTV
+224 KEAKDSKNKTV
-235 LQRRERAATAA
+235 LQRRERAAKQIVDTEQTRFSSPELRTIDEKI
-246 KNNANARYDSAAFA
+246 KNAEAELSAAESA
-260 DLNVKISATESDT
+260 QMTVKDAERALREYEDELRANGVSEQYFGEDSRYIELAQAAGNAKKSATA
-273 QKRTSEYDMQ
+273 QKNT
-283 LEKLRAERDSVAKQR
+283 A
-298 DALYS
+298 DANLY
-303 GAQNHSM
+303 A
-310 DAETE
+310 
-315 YRFYATNQRGYELHL
+315 
-330 KVKQLDKQIADT
+330 
-342 EKKRAQAINVGES
+342 
-355 EIYRL
+355 L
-360 RGAQTLATL
+360 RGAKTLATL
-369 PEASRRAIL
+369 PEASRDAIFQYVACDNTGV
-378 IGAGLGGRASS
+378 IDTRSFSGARIVDL
-389 VSHRPTART
+389 
-398 FTKFNYQTGEKEE
+398 QTGKRKYITKDEF
-411 ISREEWNAAKAEYDA
+411 AKIRDAYDA
-426 ALEELKAAGVSK
+426 AIAELKAASASQN
-438 EDIERMI
+438 DIDRMLTAVRY
-445 SSVQYSIDEIAAAKS
+445 SVDRVAAAGDS
-460 SVDTAAFAIQN
+460 TETAKQSLKYPITM
-471 PGASTLS
+471 STV
-478 SAASVITSLSSGL
+478 SVIMNLSSGL
-491 FAGVGETAR
+491 FAGVGEAAR
-500 AIGNIGRADGYKKP
+500 ATGNIGRADGYEKP
-514 MNINGAAYAPTRMTN
+514 MNINDAAYAPVRAIN
-529 DIRGTIAERIEEG
+529 DIRGTIAERIEES

-568 LGNAGG
+568 LGNVGG

-661 DCIINGDYSGYAEAF
+661 DCIINGDYSGYAK
-676 NAYINAGKSEDEAAR
+676 AYQSYLAAGKSEKEAER
-691 LAVWDMIKQVSMA
+691 LAKQDMIQQVGMA

-761 NEEIRAYAGTLEDK
+761 NEEIRAYAETLEGK
-775 RTMSRAEAGQLYR
+775 RTMSQAEAGQLYR

-797 YAEEKVRTDAPA
+797 YNEAKGQAENGGKQAVSGETDATAQENTPA
-809 QATDSRS
+809 VVQQSEPR
-816 AAEVF
+816 
-821 NDANSTDRAG
+821 
-831 AVSLL
+831 
-836 RASIPTISGMKSVA
+836 
-850 SISGLEIPKGGRAT
+850 T
-864 ERLLAFAEKIG
+864 E
-875 NAVTRGGFGTVL
+875 T
-887 FSKTR
+887 
-892 LKNSVV
+892 
-898 GHGASESKIEL
+898 
-909 FAAVPFVISDG
+909 
-920 VQISKSENWKGRGY
+920 
-934 DSYVFAA
+934 
-941 PVDYKEK
+941 
-948 RVYVTA
+948 
-954 IVTRGAD
+954 
-961 NRYYLHEAVD
+961 
-971 SEGNLLYGHEESP
+971 
-984 ALPSDRSA
+984 
-992 EGQNTVANA
+992 
-1001 GLSDSAKGSD
+1001 
-1011 HELTNSQPLQITP
+1011 
-1024 EATIPY
+1024 
-1030 STDTDSI
+1030 
-1037 AQTAADSQVFPDFSD
+1037 PDFSD
-1052 RSLDEPISETE
+1052 RSPDEPISEAE

-1194 AGDALL
+1194 AGDSLL

-1225 SGNAVIG
+1225 LGNAVIG
-1232 EADARRIFEA
+1232 EVDARRIFEA

-1247 KADTYLNAAERSA
+1247 QADTYLNAAERSA

-1275 LSQVLGREILFIDA
+1275 LSQVLDREILFIDA

-1325 SKGLYKKLRDFVFD
+1325 GKGLYKKLRDFVFG

-1358 HELYAGLDDEKVDRE
+1358 HELYAGLDDAQIDRE

-1382 LLTDEQVMREV
+1382 LLTDEQVMRAV
-1393 VRREGKSFARRLLDT
+1393 VRREGKSFAHRLLDT
-1408 LRGLVEKVKAAL
+1408 LRGLIEKVKAAL
-1420 HIGDADAEQLKML
+1420 HIGNADAEQLKML

-1447 EVAEKT
+1447 EASGAADGAISFAFTGTNKSGVREYKT
-1453 AVSFDLEQAAFE
+1453 DFPSDMPQTERERLFKERLA
-1465 KQLDDWKDGLGKK
+1465 
-1478 YGSYNGTYF
+1478 TIF
-1487 NLGTTPSVLVKHGA
+1487 NLGAVELKTDVKKIKVQADRFTYQKNKYGDIGESRDKAA
-1501 KQVPVI
+1501 KINALYDLADILETSKFKSSNIESSYADSTNAPKNAAHKDVKYWYKFENHIMLDGVPYKVVFNI
-1507 MYEDCLVKIT
+1507 RDK
-1517 GGKHSIS
+1517 GKEQYQYLIEFSSEGS
-1524 LDEIKKLPEQLND
+1524 LSTKKKATASDTAAKEQLRAID
-1537 PILLFKGSVPDS
+1537 
-1549 FVALTEMETKAGHDV
+1549 
-1564 VVAVHINR
+1564 NR
-1572 YLNRTVVN
+1572 P
-1580 KIASMYSKSTESGV
+1580 S
-1594 NRIAQY
+1594 
-1600 ISAQIE
+1600 
-1606 SGNLVDASAKK
+1606 
-1617 APTWFTS
+1617 
-1624 RGLQLPKLVQTIID
+1624 
-1638 ADTTVSQNNSGVN
+1638 DTTVAQKNSGVN
-1651 SKYTQNSKNDAGID
+1651 SKYTQNSKKDADID
-1665 GFSVGGVNAKTAEVG
+1665 SFSVGGIKAKTADVG

-1718 SKMRFINHREESRRT
+1718 SKMHFINHREESRRT

-1742 DALFAAYPELRNY
+1742 DALFAAYPELRDY
-1755 TVLNFGIADGVEATF
+1755 TVLNFGISDDVEAAF
-1770 YPGLNRITLDPQLN
+1770 YPGLNRITLDPRLS

-1795 IQHAIQVIE
+1795 IQHAIQLIE
-1804 GFAAGSSTDYWQDA
+1804 GFSVGATTDYWRGSLK
-1818 FVTDAEKR
+1818 TAEEKQ
-1826 TERHLQELAW
+1826 LELRLRDFA
-1836 KNHQLAEDMY
+1836 APDIFFEADMR
-1846 KLLRDTPDARRDAL
+1846 KLLEGTPTAERDAAQMALEKHYGEAPVREYVDLYNRLRDL
-1860 RATFVQRHG
+1860 RA
-1869 EKAVRE
+1869 ERE
-1875 FTDTYNHLLDLQKQ
+1875 QD
-1889 RTMRAERAYRDT
+1889 AERAYRNT

-1907 ADVANRLGLSA
+1907 VDVANRLGLSER
-1918 KQRAETRPDI
+1918 QRAETRPDI

-1943 MKARQTDSEGIM
+1943 MEARQTDSEGIM

-2022 SVREDDLTPVWE
+2022 SVREDDLAPVWE

-2125 AYTQASS
+2125 VYTQASS

-2147 PDIRFSAAYENAEA
+2147 PDIRFS
-2161 NNDILAL
+2161 
-2168 VNKIKSG
+2168 VGG
-2175 EFKDNDRANLGI
+2175 E
-2187 VTDELAARIAAIT
+2187 
-2200 HIDVAGYKV
+2200 
-2209 VIEARM
+2209 
-2215 LKHILKDHGAEGY
+2215 
-2228 ANRSMQKDADIAKMQ
+2228 
-2243 YALSDP
+2243 
-2249 DDMSYS
+2249 
-2255 GKTTAYSYMKEGYN
+2255 
-2269 RTAPTILYEKSVGDN
+2269 
-2284 SYYVVQAVPETK
+2284 
-2296 AKTLYVVSAFIGE
+2296 
-2309 KGYKNRAGQ
+2309 
-2318 PADIART
+2318 
-2325 GNPDATPA
+2325 
-2333 NAADHAPKKSI
+2333 
-2344 SNSVE
+2344 
-2349 NVNTLLKNDAETD
+2349 
-2362 ADIRFSVGD
+2362 
-2371 GQTDADAEVS
+2371 QTDTDAEVS
-2381 GTDKRFAPVESAI
+2381 DADKRFAPVESAI
-2394 KLLQGGADLWR
+2394 KLLKGGADLWR

-2442 GVWTYDK
+2442 GVWTYDS
-2449 AWFDAHVPDIADTR
+2449 AWLDAHVPDIADTR

-2495 SAKLPADTDAARVRQ
+2495 SAKLPADADAARVRQ

-2565 VLEKKKVRAETV
+2565 VLEKKKVRAETI

-2678 YIENEYAHAAHPS
+2678 YIENEYASAAHPS

-2750 EELAQNIFKVSIEP
+2750 EELAQNIFKMSIEP

-2817 IDKIRKLKLT
+2817 IDKIRKLELT

-2865 AAVTVFRECYNLYY
+2865 AAVTVFRACYNLYY

-3009 IAELKEQL
+3009 IADLKEQL

-3063 QTSFDRAFEYN
+3063 QSSFDRAFEYN

-3109 PFALTECGIRNMTRA
+3109 PFALTECGIRNMTCA

-3161 WNEKVTA
+3161 WNEKVNA

-3174 ESVDMTVTR
+3174 ESVDMAVTR

-3216 VGNRMKGSKPVLFN
+3216 VGNRMKGAKPVLFN
-3230 QKNVITRTLTAFQLE
+3230 QKNVITRTLAAFQLE

-3270 HATVRKIARELISAL
+3270 HATVRKIARELIAAL

-3331 ADDLCRTMTGERKL
+3331 ADDLCRTMIGERKL
-3345 GTRARGDFSVQSALG
+3345 GTKERGDFSTQNALG
-3360 EFGDEVGDD
+3360 AFGDEVGDD

-3384 SKLPLPQVK
+3384 SKLPLPQIK

-3448 ASDMNV
+3448 ASDMNM

-3478 RYLSAEETELWQQMR
+3478 RYLSAEETALWQQMR
-3493 AAGGKPEESFNALQD
+3493 AAGGKPEESFDALQD
-3508 VYNAGAAVRED
+3508 VYNAGAAVREA

-3529 AAKVEKIDDLPLNGR
+3529 AAKVEKIDNLPLNGR

-3578 RFMSGFVLR
+3578 RFMSGFVLQ

-3622 DFIDELRRRGGKD
+3622 DFIDELRRRGGRD

-3641 LAASYDSEGKVGT
+3641 LAASYGLEEEKITS

-3702 AYAATH
+3702 AYAATR

>member
-1 MPKYRTYDD
+1 MFEKAAETYKKKNDMYSGMFQKAAQAYQAKKREDD
-10 VPVKK
+10 VPQPS
-15 KYKTYDDVKVK
+15 DDD
-26 THWEEDA
+26 T
-33 SQPLDGDSA
+33 A
-42 ANNPIAPA
+42 ANNPAVPI
-50 LILAKRDG
+50 
-58 NVAAAKELLDNAPYV
+58 NA
-73 QAGRDGI
+73 
-80 NSYADAVAE
+80 YADAGAE
-89 IERQDDAAKAA
+89 IERQDAAAKAA

-124 KKKNTKVKE
+124 KKKNAKVKE

-140 KYNDDYVPGVNYPK
+140 KYNDDYVPDVDYPK

-169 ARRDTDFNTR
+169 ARRDTDFNAR
-179 FPEAKALVQRSIGGK
+179 FPEAGELVQRSIGGK
-194 DADADRQLR
+194 DTDADRQLR

-224 KESKDSKNKTV
+224 KEAKDSKNKTV
-235 LQRRERAATAA
+235 LQRRERAAKQIVDTEQTRFSSPELRTIDEKI
-246 KNNANARYDSAAFA
+246 KNAEAELSAAESAQMTVEDAERALREYEDELRANGVSEQYFGEDSRYIELA
-260 DLNVKISATESDT
+260 QAAGNAKKSATA
-273 QKRTSEYDMQ
+273 QKNT
-283 LEKLRAERDSVAKQR
+283 A
-298 DALYS
+298 DANLY
-303 GAQNHSM
+303 A
-310 DAETE
+310 
-315 YRFYATNQRGYELHL
+315 
-330 KVKQLDKQIADT
+330 
-342 EKKRAQAINVGES
+342 
-355 EIYRL
+355 L
-360 RGAQTLATL
+360 RGAKTLATL
-369 PEASRRAIL
+369 PEASRDAIFQYVACDNTGV
-378 IGAGLGGRASS
+378 IDTRSFSGARIVDL
-389 VSHRPTART
+389 
-398 FTKFNYQTGEKEE
+398 QTGKRKYITKDEF
-411 ISREEWNAAKAEYDA
+411 AKIRDAYDA
-426 ALEELKAAGVSK
+426 AIAELKAASASQN
-438 EDIERMI
+438 DIDRMLTAVRY
-445 SSVQYSIDEIAAAKS
+445 SVDRVAAAGDS
-460 SVDTAAFAIQN
+460 TETAKQSLKYPITM
-471 PGASTLS
+471 STV
-478 SAASVITSLSSGL
+478 SVIMNLSSGL
-491 FAGVGETAR
+491 FAGVGEAAR
-500 AIGNIGRADGYKKP
+500 ATGNIGRADGYEKP
-514 MNINGAAYAPTRMTN
+514 MNINDAAYAPVRATN

-568 LGNAGG
+568 LGNVGG

-661 DCIINGDYSGYAEAF
+661 DCIINGDYSGYAK
-676 NAYINAGKSEDEAAR
+676 AYQSYLAAGKSEKEAER
-691 LAVWDMIKQVSMA
+691 LAKQDMIQQVGMA

-761 NEEIRAYAGTLEDK
+761 NEEIRAYAETLEGK
-775 RTMSRAEAGQLYR
+775 RTMSQAEAGQLYR

-797 YAEEKVRTDAPA
+797 YNEAKGQAENGEKQAVSGETDATAQENTPA
-809 QATDSRS
+809 VVQQSEPR
-816 AAEVF
+816 
-821 NDANSTDRAG
+821 
-831 AVSLL
+831 
-836 RASIPTISGMKSVA
+836 
-850 SISGLEIPKGGRAT
+850 T
-864 ERLLAFAEKIG
+864 E
-875 NAVTRGGFGTVL
+875 T
-887 FSKTR
+887 
-892 LKNSVV
+892 
-898 GHGASESKIEL
+898 
-909 FAAVPFVISDG
+909 
-920 VQISKSENWKGRGY
+920 
-934 DSYVFAA
+934 
-941 PVDYKEK
+941 
-948 RVYVTA
+948 
-954 IVTRGAD
+954 
-961 NRYYLHEAVD
+961 
-971 SEGNLLYGHEESP
+971 
-984 ALPSDRSA
+984 
-992 EGQNTVANA
+992 
-1001 GLSDSAKGSD
+1001 
-1011 HELTNSQPLQITP
+1011 
-1024 EATIPY
+1024 
-1030 STDTDSI
+1030 
-1037 AQTAADSQVFPDFSD
+1037 PDFSD
-1052 RSLDEPISETE
+1052 RSPDEPISEAE

-1194 AGDALL
+1194 AGDSLL

-1225 SGNAVIG
+1225 LGNAVIG
-1232 EADARRIFEA
+1232 EVDARRIFEA

-1247 KADTYLNAAERSA
+1247 QADTYLNAAERSA
-1260 FEHGVSAEEGATARR
+1260 FEHGASAEEGATARR

-1304 GAKSERSVLA
+1304 GAKSERSVLT

-1345 ATAED
+1345 ATEED

-1358 HELYAGLDDEKVDRE
+1358 HLLYAGLDDGKVDRE

-1382 LLTDEQVMREV
+1382 LLTDEQAMREV

-1408 LRGLVEKVKAAL
+1408 LRGLIEKIKAAL

-1447 EVAEKT
+1447 EVAT
-1453 AVSFDLEQAAFE
+1453 DAVAVTFSMV
-1465 KQLDDWKDGLGKK
+1465 GKNK
-1478 YGSYNGTYF
+1478 NGIEVYETSDAVKKLSYNERKALFLEVMKNQYRGRTARFVRNGHTYYALFSDGDMRKNIYGDKRSDTRGWKAKITAGADGDIF
-1487 NLGTTPSVLVKHGA
+1487 NLVENA
-1501 KQVPVI
+1501 A
-1507 MYEDCLVKIT
+1507 Y
-1517 GGKHSIS
+1517 
-1524 LDEIKKLPEQLND
+1524 N
-1537 PILLFKGSVPDS
+1537 GSM
-1549 FVALTEMETKAGHDV
+1549 A
-1564 VVAVHINR
+1564 
-1572 YLNRTVVN
+1572 
-1580 KIASMYSKSTESGV
+1580 ESG
-1594 NRIAQY
+1594 
-1600 ISAQIE
+1600 
-1606 SGNLVDASAKK
+1606 K
-1617 APTWFTS
+1617 
-1624 RGLQLPKLVQTIID
+1624 
-1638 ADTTVSQNNSGVN
+1638 NNSAHRSVHHWDYFIKTVQIDGRLYDLTANVRKTDSGEFVYFLQFNENKKTEAAPLLRATNGSFNRMLTASDDTSLSQDSPDVN
-1651 SKYTQNSKNDAGID
+1651 SHSMQNSKNDADID
-1665 GFSVGGVNAKTAEVG
+1665 GFSVGGIKAKTADVG

-1742 DALFAAYPELRNY
+1742 DALFAAYPELRDY
-1755 TVLNFGIADGVEATF
+1755 TVLNFGISDDVEAAF
-1770 YPGLNRITLDPQLN
+1770 YPGLNRITLDPRLS
-1784 RAEKRAALIHE
+1784 RAEKRTALIHE
-1795 IQHAIQVIE
+1795 IQHAIQLIE
-1804 GFAAGSSTDYWQDA
+1804 GFTAGATTDYWRGSLK
-1818 FVTDAEKR
+1818 TAEEKQ
-1826 TERHLQELAW
+1826 LELRLRDFA
-1836 KNHQLAEDMY
+1836 APDIFFEADMR
-1846 KLLRDTPDARRDAL
+1846 KLLEGTPTAERDAAQTAMEKHYGETPVREYVDLYNRLRDL
-1860 RATFVQRHG
+1860 RA
-1869 EKAVRE
+1869 ERE
-1875 FTDTYNHLLDLQKQ
+1875 QD
-1889 RTMRAERAYRDT
+1889 AERAYRNT

-1907 ADVANRLGLSA
+1907 VDVANRLGLSER
-1918 KQRAETRPDI
+1918 QRAETRPDI

-1943 MKARQTDSEGIM
+1943 MEARQTDSEGIM

-2005 DHEQNGSAY
+2005 DHEQNGDAY

-2022 SVREDDLTPVWE
+2022 SVREDDLVPVWE

-2044 ETDEHTPWIL
+2044 ETDEYTPWIL

-2125 AYTQASS
+2125 VYTQASS

-2147 PDIRFSAAYENAEA
+2147 PDIRFS
-2161 NNDILAL
+2161 
-2168 VNKIKSG
+2168 VGG
-2175 EFKDNDRANLGI
+2175 E
-2187 VTDELAARIAAIT
+2187 
-2200 HIDVAGYKV
+2200 
-2209 VIEARM
+2209 
-2215 LKHILKDHGAEGY
+2215 
-2228 ANRSMQKDADIAKMQ
+2228 
-2243 YALSDP
+2243 
-2249 DDMSYS
+2249 
-2255 GKTTAYSYMKEGYN
+2255 
-2269 RTAPTILYEKSVGDN
+2269 
-2284 SYYVVQAVPETK
+2284 
-2296 AKTLYVVSAFIGE
+2296 
-2309 KGYKNRAGQ
+2309 
-2318 PADIART
+2318 
-2325 GNPDATPA
+2325 
-2333 NAADHAPKKSI
+2333 
-2344 SNSVE
+2344 
-2349 NVNTLLKNDAETD
+2349 
-2362 ADIRFSVGD
+2362 
-2371 GQTDADAEVS
+2371 QTDAGAEVS
-2381 GTDKRFAPVESAI
+2381 DADKRFAPVESAI

-2449 AWFDAHVPDIADTR
+2449 AWLDAHVPDITDTR

-2468 YKLGTVDEQL
+2468 YKLGTVDEQML
-2478 LGLAPEEVKAS
+2478 ELAPEEVKAS

-2495 SAKLPADTDAARVRQ
+2495 SAKLPNDADAVRVRQ

-2565 VLEKKKVRAETV
+2565 VLEKKKVRAETI

-2620 NAKELTES
+2620 NAKKLTES

-2678 YIENEYAHAAHPS
+2678 YIENEYASAAHPS

-2750 EELAQNIFKVSIEP
+2750 EELAQNIFKTSIEP

-2784 MVFGEEVGRY
+2784 MVFGEEIGRY

-2817 IDKIRKLKLT
+2817 IDKIRKLELT

-2847 FYELLKGKGKNLD
+2847 FYELLKGKGKKLNI
-2860 VEKCR
+2860 EKCR
-2865 AAVTVFRECYNLYY
+2865 AAVTVFRGCYNLYY

-2993 AGALRERYAS
+2993 ASALRERYAS

-3063 QTSFDRAFEYN
+3063 QSRADREMEALF
-3074 IGRKT
+3074 GRRV
-3079 LNLGKRLNNTYS
+3079 LNLGKKLNNIYVSAVISGNISSALKQGVQIPFATIECGRLNM
-3091 AAVIV
+3091 VR
-3096 GNLSSAFNQTVQL
+3096 
-3109 PFALTECGIRNMTRA
+3109 ALI
-3124 FVDML
+3124 DML
-3129 PGSDRLNK
+3129 PGNNRLNK
-3137 TAEFD
+3137 AAEFD
-3142 KKSTFLAGKRG
+3142 KKSVFLAGKRG
-3153 VDYASERA
+3153 VDYASELALREKGRA
-3161 WNEKVTA
+3161 L
-3168 AGGKFF
+3168 GGYFF
-3174 ESVDMTVTR
+3174 EKTDIFVTR

-3189 YYQVTEANPNIGF
+3189 FFEVIHSNPSISF
-3202 DAAVREADRYISAM
+3202 DEAVREADRYISAM

-3230 QKNVITRTLTAFQLE
+3230 AKNVIYRTATVFQLE
-3245 QLNFAEYVARDVPA
+3245 NLNIVEYAIHDIPE
-3259 KYRAYYKAHGT
+3259 KYRQYGKIHG
-3270 HATVRKIARELISAL
+3270 VFRMRVKILRDLLSAL
-3285 INVFVF
+3285 VEVFLW
-3291 NRLAELLYGQTPAA
+3291 NRLSQMILGQTPVP
-3305 GDALGILVDSLG
+3305 GDMIGILADSLG

-3325 DFLLTL
+3325 EYLLSL
-3331 ADDLCRTMTGERKL
+3331 IDDLLDAIAGKRTLGTENRRANGKFNGWEALNQAKSDILDDIPIASNVSSMLGWSDGKLALPKL
-3345 GTRARGDFSVQSALG
+3345 GTPGKVLDDAKNGDFNAKKIRGYLFQ
-3360 EFGDEVGDD
+3360 D
-3369 VPLVNNILAMLGVTN
+3369 
-3384 SKLPLPQVK
+3384 
-3393 AVTKAASGD
+3393 
-3402 FKGAAAQIPS
+3402 AAQWFPGGTQLNKS
-3412 DLATWVPFGSQV
+3412 
-3424 KKTARGV
+3424 KRGIE
-3431 KLIADKGMY
+3431 LIADKGMY

-3448 ASDMNV
+3448 ASDMNL
-3454 WDSIRA
+3454 WDCIRA

-3478 RYLSAEETELWQQMR
+3478 RYLSAEETALWEQMR
-3493 AAGGKPEESFNALQD
+3493 EAGGKPKESFDALQD
-3508 VYNAGAAVRED
+3508 VYNAGKTVKDSYAEKLRIAEEAVSEDLPKEQKREKKQEYSELREEASAA
-3519 DPDAPSAEVK
+3519 SK
-3529 AAKVEKIDDLPLNGR
+3529 AAKVEKIDNLPLNGR

-3578 RFMSGFVLR
+3578 RFMSGFVLQ

-3641 LAASYDSEGKVGT
+3641 LAASYGREEEKITS
-3654 ADRATAIADSS
+3654 ADRATAITDSS

-3702 AYAATH
+3702 AYAATR

-3731 AIDAAVP
+3731 AIDAAAP

>member
-1 MPKYRTYDD
+1 MKIATFDD
-10 VPVKK
+10 VQVTKK
-15 KYKTYDDVKVK
+15 RKYATFDDVEAARN
-26 THWEEDA
+26 WEEDA

-89 IERQDDAAKAA
+89 IERQDAAAKAA

-140 KYNDDYVPGVNYPK
+140 KYNDDYVSGVDYPK

-169 ARRDTDFNTR
+169 ARRDTDFNAR
-179 FPEAKALVQRSIGGK
+179 FPEAGELVQRSIGGK
-194 DADADRQLR
+194 DTDADRQLR

-224 KESKDSKNKTV
+224 KEVKDSKNKTV
-235 LQRRERAATAA
+235 LQRREQTAAQTVQAEKARYETPALRGIDDRISALESKLNRSADEEEAAFHKAYPRAAELWNAMESGTVPPGDGAAYLTEYAELQNKWEKQNTQDEAELYALRGAKTLAALSEEDRMAILNGVKARGELDGTRRGEFPAHYFDFSICAYKDISQEKYEEIRAAYDAAIRKLQASGASKADIRRMETALSQSIDA
-246 KNNANARYDSAAFA
+246 VVAAG
-260 DLNVKISATESDT
+260 
-273 QKRTSEYDMQ
+273 
-283 LEKLRAERDSVAKQR
+283 DSVA
-298 DALYS
+298 DANFALKYPVFAS
-303 GAQNHSM
+303 ITSIP
-310 DAETE
+310 
-315 YRFYATNQRGYELHL
+315 TNL
-330 KVKQLDKQIADT
+330 
-342 EKKRAQAINVGES
+342 
-355 EIYRL
+355 
-360 RGAQTLATL
+360 
-369 PEASRRAIL
+369 
-378 IGAGLGGRASS
+378 
-389 VSHRPTART
+389 VS
-398 FTKFNYQTGEKEE
+398 
-411 ISREEWNAAKAEYDA
+411 
-426 ALEELKAAGVSK
+426 GVS
-438 EDIERMI
+438 
-445 SSVQYSIDEIAAAKS
+445 V
-460 SVDTAAFAIQN
+460 
-471 PGASTLS
+471 
-478 SAASVITSLSSGL
+478 
-491 FAGVGETAR
+491 GVGEL
-500 AIGNIGRADGYKKP
+500 GRAVGNAFRGEGYKAP
-514 MNINGAAYAPTRMTN
+514 MNINGAAYAPVRATN

-542 NGFGGKVGSF
+542 NGFGGKAGSF
-552 AYQTL
+552 VYQTL

-636 ALNIVKSTVVNAS
+636 ALNILKSTGVNAS
-649 EEGATEIANIAA
+649 EEGFTEIANIAA
-661 DCIINGDYSGYAEAF
+661 DCIINGDYSGYAEAY
-676 NAYINAGKSEDEAAR
+676 NAYINAGKNEFDATW
-691 LAVWDMIKQVSMA
+691 LAIRDMAKQVGMA
-704 AFGGAVQGF
+704 AFGGAVQGG

-719 TTWGYFGNRDANRAA
+719 SIWGYFNSLDANRAA

-754 GEGLASG
+754 AEGLASE

-775 RTMSRAEAGQLYR
+775 RAMSQAEAGQLYR
-788 MLVAETQGN
+788 MLVAQTQGN
-797 YAEEKVRTDAPA
+797 YNEVKGQAENGEEQAVSGETDATAQENTPA
-809 QATDSRS
+809 VVQQSEPR
-816 AAEVF
+816 
-821 NDANSTDRAG
+821 
-831 AVSLL
+831 
-836 RASIPTISGMKSVA
+836 
-850 SISGLEIPKGGRAT
+850 T
-864 ERLLAFAEKIG
+864 E
-875 NAVTRGGFGTVL
+875 T
-887 FSKTR
+887 
-892 LKNSVV
+892 
-898 GHGASESKIEL
+898 
-909 FAAVPFVISDG
+909 
-920 VQISKSENWKGRGY
+920 
-934 DSYVFAA
+934 
-941 PVDYKEK
+941 
-948 RVYVTA
+948 
-954 IVTRGAD
+954 
-961 NRYYLHEAVD
+961 
-971 SEGNLLYGHEESP
+971 
-984 ALPSDRSA
+984 
-992 EGQNTVANA
+992 
-1001 GLSDSAKGSD
+1001 
-1011 HELTNSQPLQITP
+1011 
-1024 EATIPY
+1024 
-1030 STDTDSI
+1030 
-1037 AQTAADSQVFPDFSD
+1037 PDFSD

-1131 KQLKAMQTFATEK
+1131 KQLKAMQTFAAEK

-1176 VYDAGYA
+1176 VYDAGYD
-1183 AGVAA
+1183 AGVAE

-1214 RQGYQGDAFDF
+1214 RQGYRGDAFDF

-1247 KADTYLNAAERSA
+1247 EADTYLNAAERSA
-1260 FEHGVSAEEGATARR
+1260 FEHGVSAEKGATAKR

-1304 GAKSERSVLA
+1304 GAKSDRSVLA

-1339 TLAGEG
+1339 TLTGEG

-1350 LRAAKRAE
+1350 LRASKRAE
-1358 HELYAGLDDEKVDRE
+1358 HELYAGLDDAQIDRE

-1408 LRGLVEKVKAAL
+1408 LRGLIEKVKAAL
-1420 HIGDADAEQLKML
+1420 HIGNADAEQLKML

-1447 EVAEKT
+1447 ETSEAADGIAFAFVGKNKNGIRKYETDFPADMPQAERERLFKERLAT
-1453 AVSFDLEQAAFE
+1453 I
-1465 KQLDDWKDGLGKK
+1465 
-1478 YGSYNGTYF
+1478 F
-1487 NLGTTPSVLVKHGA
+1487 NLGAVELKTDVK
-1501 KQVPVI
+1501 
-1507 MYEDCLVKIT
+1507 KIKVQADRIT
-1517 GGKHSIS
+1517 YKKNIYGDVGSIDSIS
-1524 LDEIKKLPEQLND
+1524 AKVN
-1537 PILLFKGSVPDS
+1537 
-1549 FVALTEMETKAGHDV
+1549 ALYD
-1564 VVAVHINR
+1564 
-1572 YLNRTVVN
+1572 
-1580 KIASMYSKSTESGV
+1580 
-1594 NRIAQY
+1594 
-1600 ISAQIE
+1600 
-1606 SGNLVDASAKK
+1606 LVDILETSVFKSAAMEPSFANENVAAKNLAHKGVKYWYKFENHIILNGVPYKVVFNIRDKGKEQYQYLIEFDEETAQNSNKK
-1617 APTWFTS
+1617 RTS
-1624 RGLQLPKLVQTIID
+1624 ANDTAADGQLRAFMQKFS
-1638 ADTTVSQNNSGVN
+1638 DTTVSQNNSGVN
-1651 SKYTQNSKNDAGID
+1651 SKYTQNSKKDADID
-1665 GFSVGGVNAKTAEVG
+1665 GFSVGGVNAKTADVG
-1680 RLADAERMEQG
+1680 RLADAERMEKAG
-1691 GADSETVRRETGW
+1691 TDSETVRRETGW

-1742 DALFAAYPELRNY
+1742 DTLFAAYPELRNY
-1755 TVLNFGIADGVEATF
+1755 TVLNFAFEDGINGVF
-1770 YPGLNRITLDPQLN
+1770 SPGLNRIMLNPNLD
-1784 RAEKRAALIHE
+1784 RAGKRAALIHE

-1804 GFAAGSSTDYWQDA
+1804 GFAAGSSTDYWQGA
-1818 FVTDAEKR
+1818 FVTDEEKR
-1826 TERHLQELAW
+1826 TERHLLELSR
-1836 KNHQLAEDMY
+1836 KNRLLEEDMY
-1846 KLLRDTPDARRDAL
+1846 RLLEDTSDARRDAL

-1943 MKARQTDSEGIM
+1943 MEARLADENITVDDLQAIRAIGRKSVNAFTSDDVRATEKWARKFYLELGTKSPFFRAWFGDWRAEDTSTTNVVSVPTIDISQAALEKGDYFINDTGWTVYAGKTLNDDTRHHSGGNRVNVKSLNAINAILDNAILLETVASEPNTNKKSANTAFLHKLYTPITYDGKPYIAVSTVEEYYNETNGSVSRRAYNLRAIKIEPAGGQLGISSSSSRPDTSSTISISDLYALVKQYDKDFKPKAVNPALLNEDGTPKVVYHGTNSEAFTVFDSDKSGRVKKNVLGDGYYFAAEKESATHYGEHVMPVYLDMKNPYKVYAREGGM
-1955 KLDDANIDKTKEKMT
+1955 RAQMAEDFNMDANAISRGDIQSI
-1970 WLEANDLLEKQ
+1970 LQANGYDGVLLYSSK
-1981 QGLSYRFYASDDPM
+1981 YA
-1995 SRAGYAMFAD
+1995 AD
-2005 DHEQNGSAY
+2005 
-2014 GGDKPRAF
+2014 GDF
-2022 SVREDDLTPVWE
+2022 STAV
-2034 LSEKIAEARH
+2034 
-2044 ETDEHTPWIL
+2044 
-2054 EDYAELSDEDFA
+2054 
-2066 DMFNPSDIVDS
+2066 
-2077 AYAWDNEELT
+2077 
-2087 EWFYNHVAEPNKIGG
+2087 
-2102 VKTSDGA
+2102 
-2109 IVFDK
+2109 VFD
-2114 DLIRRNIPAEI
+2114 N
-2125 AYTQASS
+2125 TQ
-2132 NEEFLAKYGDDTEAD
+2132 
-2147 PDIRFSAAYENAEA
+2147 
-2161 NNDILAL
+2161 
-2168 VNKIKSG
+2168 IKSAT
-2175 EFKDNDRANLGI
+2175 DNIGTFDR
-2187 VTDELAARIAAIT
+2187 E
-2200 HIDVAGYKV
+2200 
-2209 VIEARM
+2209 
-2215 LKHILKDHGAEGY
+2215 
-2228 ANRSMQKDADIAKMQ
+2228 
-2243 YALSDP
+2243 
-2249 DDMSYS
+2249 
-2255 GKTTAYSYMKEGYN
+2255 
-2269 RTAPTILYEKSVGDN
+2269 
-2284 SYYVVQAVPETK
+2284 
-2296 AKTLYVVSAFIGE
+2296 
-2309 KGYKNRAGQ
+2309 
-2318 PADIART
+2318 
-2325 GNPDATPA
+2325 NP
-2333 NAADHAPKKSI
+2333 
-2344 SNSVE
+2344 
-2349 NVNTLLKNDAETD
+2349 
-2362 ADIRFSVGD
+2362 DIRFSVG
-2371 GQTDADAEVS
+2371 GEQTDAGAEVS
-2381 GTDKRFAPVESAI
+2381 DADKRFAPVESAI

-2495 SAKLPADTDAARVRQ
+2495 SAKLPADADAARVRQ
-2510 TAANLHRGLRPTAA
+2510 AAANLHRGLRPTAA

-2565 VLEKKKVRAETV
+2565 VLEKKKVRAETI

-2590 WETDNA
+2590 WVTDNA

-2678 YIENEYAHAAHPS
+2678 YIENEYASDAHPTA
-2691 PAERADARDVATG
+2691 AERADARDVATG

-2750 EELAQNIFKVSIEP
+2750 EELAQNIFKVPIEP
-2764 GKKAV
+2764 GKKAL

-2817 IDKIRKLKLT
+2817 IDKIRKLELT

-3009 IAELKEQL
+3009 IAGLKEQL

-3063 QTSFDRAFEYN
+3063 QSSFDRAFEYN

-3153 VDYASERA
+3153 ADYASERA

-3174 ESVDMTVTR
+3174 ETVDMAVTR

-3189 YYQVTEANPNIGF
+3189 YYQVTETNPNIGF

-3216 VGNRMKGSKPVLFN
+3216 VGNRMKGAKPVLFN
-3230 QKNVITRTLTAFQLE
+3230 QKNVITRTLAAFQLE
-3245 QLNFAEYVARDVPA
+3245 QLNFVEYVARDVPA

-3345 GTRARGDFSVQSALG
+3345 GTKERGDFSTQNALG
-3360 EFGDEVGDD
+3360 AFGDEVGDD

-3384 SKLPLPQVK
+3384 SKLPLPQIK

-3424 KKTARGV
+3424 KKTARGIE
-3431 KLIADKGMY
+3431 LIADKGMY

-3448 ASDMNV
+3448 ASDMNL
-3454 WDSIRA
+3454 WDCIRA

-3478 RYLSAEETELWQQMR
+3478 RYLSAEETALWQQMR
-3493 AAGGKPEESFNALQD
+3493 AAGGKPEESFDALQD
-3508 VYNAGAAVRED
+3508 VYNAGAAVREA

-3529 AAKVEKIDDLPLNGR
+3529 AAKVEKIDNLTLNGR

-3578 RFMSGFVLR
+3578 RFMSGFVLQ

-3641 LAASYDSEGKVGT
+3641 LAASYGREEEKITS

-3702 AYAATH
+3702 AYAATR

-3713 KDRAGNTVALSK
+3713 KDKAGNTVALSK

>member
-1 MPKYRTYDD
+1 MFEKAAETY
-10 VPVKK
+10 KK
-15 KYKTYDDVKVK
+15 KNDKYSGMFQKAVQTYQARN
-26 THWEEDA
+26 WEEDA

-73 QAGRDGI
+73 QTGRDGI

-89 IERQDDAAKAA
+89 IERQDAAAKAA

-140 KYNDDYVPGVNYPK
+140 KYNDDYVPGVDYPK

-169 ARRDTDFNTR
+169 ARRDSDFNTR
-179 FPEAKALVQRSIGGK
+179 FPEAEALVQRSIGGK

-224 KESKDSKNKTV
+224 KEAKDSKNKTV
-235 LQRRERAATAA
+235 LQRRERAAKQTVDTEQARFSSPELRTIDEKIKNAEAELAA
-246 KNNANARYDSAAFA
+246 AESAQTTVEDAERALREYEDELRANGVTEQYFGEDSRYIELAQAASDAKKSAASQKNAA
-260 DLNVKISATESDT
+260 DAN
-273 QKRTSEYDMQ
+273 
-283 LEKLRAERDSVAKQR
+283 
-298 DALYS
+298 LY
-303 GAQNHSM
+303 A
-310 DAETE
+310 
-315 YRFYATNQRGYELHL
+315 
-330 KVKQLDKQIADT
+330 
-342 EKKRAQAINVGES
+342 
-355 EIYRL
+355 L
-360 RGAQTLATL
+360 RGAKTLASVS
-369 PEASRRAIL
+369 EEDRAAIL
-378 IGAGLGGRASS
+378 SGVRVMRGNSAAGMNTSI
-389 VSHRPTART
+389 PQT
-398 FTKFNYQTGEKEE
+398 FDFSTGKYRVLTEDEYKQ
-411 ISREEWNAAKAEYDA
+411 IKADYNAAIRRLKESGVSDA
-426 ALEELKAAGVSK
+426 DIRRMTTTLEQSADAMIAAGGN
-438 EDIERMI
+438 
-445 SSVQYSIDEIAAAKS
+445 VQ
-460 SVDTAAFAIQN
+460 TAAFALQYPTLASAISVVSN
-471 PGASTLS
+471 LASGVTVGGA
-478 SAASVITSLSSGL
+478 
-491 FAGVGETAR
+491 E
-500 AIGNIGRADGYKKP
+500 IGRVVGNAFRGEGYKAP
-514 MNINGAAYAPTRMTN
+514 MNINGAAYAPVRATN

-568 LGNAGG
+568 LGNVGG

-636 ALNIVKSTVVNAS
+636 ALNILKSTGVNAS
-649 EEGATEIANIAA
+649 EEGATEIANILA
-661 DCIINGDYSGYAEAF
+661 DTIINGDYSVYAK
-676 NAYINAGKSEDEAAR
+676 AYQSYLAAGKSEKEAER
-691 LAVWDMIKQVSMA
+691 LAKQDMIKQVGMA

-775 RTMSRAEAGQLYR
+775 RTMSQAEAGQLYR
-788 MLVAETQGN
+788 MLVAQTQGN
-797 YAEEKVRTDAPA
+797 YSEVKGQAENGEKQAVSGETDATAQENTPA
-809 QATDSRS
+809 VVQQSEPR
-816 AAEVF
+816 
-821 NDANSTDRAG
+821 
-831 AVSLL
+831 
-836 RASIPTISGMKSVA
+836 
-850 SISGLEIPKGGRAT
+850 T
-864 ERLLAFAEKIG
+864 E
-875 NAVTRGGFGTVL
+875 T
-887 FSKTR
+887 
-892 LKNSVV
+892 
-898 GHGASESKIEL
+898 
-909 FAAVPFVISDG
+909 
-920 VQISKSENWKGRGY
+920 
-934 DSYVFAA
+934 
-941 PVDYKEK
+941 
-948 RVYVTA
+948 
-954 IVTRGAD
+954 
-961 NRYYLHEAVD
+961 
-971 SEGNLLYGHEESP
+971 
-984 ALPSDRSA
+984 
-992 EGQNTVANA
+992 
-1001 GLSDSAKGSD
+1001 
-1011 HELTNSQPLQITP
+1011 
-1024 EATIPY
+1024 
-1030 STDTDSI
+1030 
-1037 AQTAADSQVFPDFSD
+1037 PDFSD

-1131 KQLKAMQTFATEK
+1131 KHLKAMQTFAAEK

-1176 VYDAGYA
+1176 VYDAGYD
-1183 AGVAA
+1183 AGVAE

-1214 RQGYQGDAFDF
+1214 RQGYRGDAFDF

-1260 FEHGVSAEEGATARR
+1260 FEHGVSAEKGATAKR

-1289 DADFHGCTIDGVIYL
+1289 GADFHGCTIDGVIYL
-1304 GAKSERSVLA
+1304 GAKSDRSVLA

-1325 SKGLYKKLRDFVFD
+1325 GKGLYTKLRDFVFD

-1345 ATAED
+1345 ATAVD

-1358 HELYAGLDDEKVDRE
+1358 HELYAGLDDAQIDRE

-1408 LRGLVEKVKAAL
+1408 LRGLIEKVKAAL
-1420 HIGDADAEQLKML
+1420 HIGNADAEQLKML

-1447 EVAEKT
+1447 ETSEAADGIAFAFVGKNKNGIRKYETDFPADMPQAERERLFKERLAT
-1453 AVSFDLEQAAFE
+1453 I
-1465 KQLDDWKDGLGKK
+1465 
-1478 YGSYNGTYF
+1478 F
-1487 NLGTTPSVLVKHGA
+1487 NLGAVELKTDVK
-1501 KQVPVI
+1501 
-1507 MYEDCLVKIT
+1507 KIKVQADRFT
-1517 GGKHSIS
+1517 YQKNKYG
-1524 LDEIKKLPEQLND
+1524 D
-1537 PILLFKGSVPDS
+1537 KGD
-1549 FVALTEMETKAGHDV
+1549 
-1564 VVAVHINR
+1564 
-1572 YLNRTVVN
+1572 
-1580 KIASMYSKSTESGV
+1580 
-1594 NRIAQY
+1594 
-1600 ISAQIE
+1600 ISAKVNALYDLVDILE
-1606 SGNLVDASAKK
+1606 TSIFKSVGMEPSFANGNLKPKNLAHKDVKYWYKFENHIVLDGVPYKVVFNIRDKGKEQYQYLIAFDEETTQNTANTKK
-1617 APTWFTS
+1617 KTPTSDTAAD
-1624 RGLQLPKLVQTIID
+1624 GQLRAFMQESSN
-1638 ADTTVSQNNSGVN
+1638 TTVSQKNSGVN
-1651 SKYTQNSKNDAGID
+1651 SKYTQNSKNDADID
-1665 GFSVGGVNAKTAEVG
+1665 GFSVGGVETDSEGNALSEAQQEFFSGSLVTDEDGALLPVYHATDSAEFTVFDKSKLGYNTDGNTSDEGMAATAHVGFWFNTKDLTGEAGSRAEKVYLNLTNPYELTSLDVLAEEIKALGEGETPAEMGEAYATDLWLRGYDGIEIRHDEEFGGTSYVAFDENQIKRTTNKNPTKDADIRFSVGGVNAKTAEVG

-1718 SKMRFINHREESRRT
+1718 SKMRFINRREESRRT

-1755 TVLNFGIADGVEATF
+1755 TVLNFAFEDGINGVF
-1770 YPGLNRITLDPQLN
+1770 SPGLNRIMLNPNLD
-1784 RAEKRAALIHE
+1784 RAGKRAALIHE

-1818 FVTDAEKR
+1818 FVTDEEKR
-1826 TERHLQELAW
+1826 TERHLLELSR
-1836 KNHQLAEDMY
+1836 KNRLLEEDMY
-1846 KLLRDTPDARRDAL
+1846 RLLEDTPDARRDAL
-1860 RATFVQRHG
+1860 RATLVKRHG

-1875 FTDTYNHLLDLQKQ
+1875 FTDTYNHLLNLQKQ
-1889 RTMRAERAYRDT
+1889 REMRAEQAYRNT

-1907 ADVANRLGLSA
+1907 ANVASRLSLSA

-1928 DRTNV
+1928 DRTDV
-1933 RFSNEHPMFT
+1933 RFSKKRSMFS
-1943 MKARQTDSEGIM
+1943 MEARQKDTDITVDDLQAIRAIGRKSVNDFTADDVRATEKWARKFYRELGTKSPFFRAWFGDWRAEDGGKINTVVASESSGKNPRGIFKNKDTGWDITSSSVGYDETVSHSGKDKRSLAAM
-1955 KLDDANIDKTKEKMT
+1955 RTIDK
-1970 WLEANDLLEKQ
+1970 LLENAV
-1981 QGLSYRFYASDDPM
+1981 LLDT
-1995 SRAGYAMFAD
+1995 
-2005 DHEQNGSAY
+2005 EISAY
-2014 GGDKPRAF
+2014 GRGKKSVYTAF
-2022 SVREDDLTPVWE
+2022 MHKFYALIYIDGAPNIA
-2034 LSEKIAEARH
+2034 KIAVDESYMPGQSDTNKKFYHVRAIQIEAVPSVGIGNS
-2044 ETDEHTPWIL
+2044 HTPIMEKTASTISISDL
-2054 EDYAELSDEDFA
+2054 YALVKRYDKDFKPKAVNPALLNEDGTPKVIYHGTNSEAFTVFDSDKSGRVKKSVLGDGYYFAAEEESATHYGEHVIPVYLNMENPYKVYARDGGMRAQMAEDFNMDANAISRGDIQSILQANGYDGVLLYSSKYAA
-2066 DMFNPSDIVDS
+2066 DGDFSTAV
-2077 AYAWDNEELT
+2077 
-2087 EWFYNHVAEPNKIGG
+2087 
-2102 VKTSDGA
+2102 
-2109 IVFDK
+2109 VFD
-2114 DLIRRNIPAEI
+2114 N
-2125 AYTQASS
+2125 TQ
-2132 NEEFLAKYGDDTEAD
+2132 
-2147 PDIRFSAAYENAEA
+2147 
-2161 NNDILAL
+2161 
-2168 VNKIKSG
+2168 IKSAT
-2175 EFKDNDRANLGI
+2175 DNVGTFDR
-2187 VTDELAARIAAIT
+2187 E
-2200 HIDVAGYKV
+2200 
-2209 VIEARM
+2209 
-2215 LKHILKDHGAEGY
+2215 
-2228 ANRSMQKDADIAKMQ
+2228 
-2243 YALSDP
+2243 
-2249 DDMSYS
+2249 
-2255 GKTTAYSYMKEGYN
+2255 
-2269 RTAPTILYEKSVGDN
+2269 
-2284 SYYVVQAVPETK
+2284 
-2296 AKTLYVVSAFIGE
+2296 
-2309 KGYKNRAGQ
+2309 
-2318 PADIART
+2318 
-2325 GNPDATPA
+2325 NP
-2333 NAADHAPKKSI
+2333 
-2344 SNSVE
+2344 
-2349 NVNTLLKNDAETD
+2349 
-2362 ADIRFSVGD
+2362 DIRFSVG
-2371 GQTDADAEVS
+2371 GEQTDADADAEVS
-2381 GTDKRFAPVESAI
+2381 DADKRFAPVESAI

-2405 TLRETGASP
+2405 TLRETGTQP
-2414 REIALRMAT
+2414 NQIALRMAT
-2423 SGESDTAI
+2423 SGESDAAI

-2495 SAKLPADTDAARVRQ
+2495 SAKLPADADAMRVRQ

-2554 RTGALLADIAD
+2554 RTGALLTDIAD
-2565 VLEKKKVRAETV
+2565 VLEKKKVRAETI

-2628 SYNSQYGHKE
+2628 SYNSQYGHRE

-2678 YIENEYAHAAHPS
+2678 YIENGYAHAVHPTT
-2691 PAERADARDVATG
+2691 AERADARDVAAG

-2750 EELAQNIFKVSIEP
+2750 EELAQNIFKMSIEP

-2805 NEAERQRFMQRE
+2805 NEGERQRFMQRE

-2847 FYELLKGKGKNLD
+2847 FYELLKGKGKKLD

-2993 AGALRERYAS
+2993 AGVLRERYAS

-3009 IAELKEQL
+3009 IADLKEQL

-3031 KLTAAYDEV
+3031 KLTAAYDAV

-3074 IGRKT
+3074 LGRKT

-3091 AAVIV
+3091 DAVIV
-3096 GNLSSAFNQTVQL
+3096 GNLSSAFNQIVQL

-3129 PGSDRLNK
+3129 PGNDRLNK

-3174 ESVDMTVTR
+3174 EAVDMAVSR

-3216 VGNRMKGSKPVLFN
+3216 VGNRMKGAKPVLFN
-3230 QKNVITRTLTAFQLE
+3230 QKNVITRTLAAFQLE
-3245 QLNFAEYVARDVPA
+3245 QLNFVEYVARDVPA

-3345 GTRARGDFSVQSALG
+3345 GTKERGDFSTQNALG
-3360 EFGDEVGDD
+3360 AFGDEVGDD

-3384 SKLPLPQVK
+3384 SKLPLPQIK

-3412 DLATWVPFGSQV
+3412 DLATWVPFGSQI
-3424 KKTARGV
+3424 KKTVRGA

-3448 ASDMNV
+3448 ASDMNL
-3454 WDSIRA
+3454 WDCIRA

-3478 RYLSAEETELWQQMR
+3478 RYLSAEETALWQQMR
-3493 AAGGKPEESFNALQD
+3493 AAGGKPEESFDALQD
-3508 VYNAGAAVRED
+3508 VYNAGAAVREA

-3578 RFMSGFVLR
+3578 RFMSGFVLQ

-3641 LAASYDSEGKVGT
+3641 LAASYGREEEKITS

-3702 AYAATH
+3702 AYAATR

>member
-1 MPKYRTYDD
+1 MKIATFDD
-10 VPVKK
+10 VQVTKK
-15 KYKTYDDVKVK
+15 RKYATFDDVEAARN
-26 THWEEDA
+26 WEEDA

-89 IERQDDAAKAA
+89 IERQDAAAKAA

-140 KYNDDYVPGVNYPK
+140 KYNDDYVSGVDYPK

-169 ARRDTDFNTR
+169 ARRDTDFNAR
-179 FPEAKALVQRSIGGK
+179 FPEAGELVQRSIGGK
-194 DADADRQLR
+194 DTDADRQLR

-224 KESKDSKNKTV
+224 KEVKDSKNKTV
-235 LQRRERAATAA
+235 LQRREQTAAQTVQAEKARYETPALRGIDDRISALESKLNRSADEEEAAFHKAYPRAAELWNAMESGTVPPGDGAAYLTEYAELQNKWEKQNTQDEAELYALRGAKTLAALSEEDRMAILNGVKARGELDGTRRGEFPAHYFDFSICAYKDISQEKYEEIRAAYDAAIRKLQASGASKADIRRMETALSQSIDA
-246 KNNANARYDSAAFA
+246 VVAAG
-260 DLNVKISATESDT
+260 
-273 QKRTSEYDMQ
+273 
-283 LEKLRAERDSVAKQR
+283 DSVA
-298 DALYS
+298 DANFALKYPVFAS
-303 GAQNHSM
+303 ITSIP
-310 DAETE
+310 
-315 YRFYATNQRGYELHL
+315 TNL
-330 KVKQLDKQIADT
+330 
-342 EKKRAQAINVGES
+342 
-355 EIYRL
+355 
-360 RGAQTLATL
+360 
-369 PEASRRAIL
+369 
-378 IGAGLGGRASS
+378 
-389 VSHRPTART
+389 VS
-398 FTKFNYQTGEKEE
+398 
-411 ISREEWNAAKAEYDA
+411 
-426 ALEELKAAGVSK
+426 GVS
-438 EDIERMI
+438 
-445 SSVQYSIDEIAAAKS
+445 V
-460 SVDTAAFAIQN
+460 
-471 PGASTLS
+471 
-478 SAASVITSLSSGL
+478 
-491 FAGVGETAR
+491 GVGEL
-500 AIGNIGRADGYKKP
+500 GRAVGNAFRGEGYKAP
-514 MNINGAAYAPTRMTN
+514 MNINGAAYAPVRATN

-542 NGFGGKVGSF
+542 NGFGGKAGSF
-552 AYQTL
+552 VYQTL

-636 ALNIVKSTVVNAS
+636 ALNILKSTGVNAS
-649 EEGATEIANIAA
+649 EEGFTEIANIAA
-661 DCIINGDYSGYAEAF
+661 DCIINGDYSGYAEAY
-676 NAYINAGKSEDEAAR
+676 NAYINAGKNEFDATW
-691 LAVWDMIKQVSMA
+691 LAIRDMAKQVGMA
-704 AFGGAVQGF
+704 AFGGAVQGG

-719 TTWGYFGNRDANRAA
+719 SIWGYFNSLDANRAA

-754 GEGLASG
+754 AEGLASE

-775 RTMSRAEAGQLYR
+775 RAMSQAEAGQLYR
-788 MLVAETQGN
+788 MLVAQTQGN
-797 YAEEKVRTDAPA
+797 YNEVKGQAENGEEQAVSGETDATAQENTPA
-809 QATDSRS
+809 VVQQSEPR
-816 AAEVF
+816 
-821 NDANSTDRAG
+821 
-831 AVSLL
+831 
-836 RASIPTISGMKSVA
+836 
-850 SISGLEIPKGGRAT
+850 T
-864 ERLLAFAEKIG
+864 E
-875 NAVTRGGFGTVL
+875 T
-887 FSKTR
+887 
-892 LKNSVV
+892 
-898 GHGASESKIEL
+898 
-909 FAAVPFVISDG
+909 
-920 VQISKSENWKGRGY
+920 
-934 DSYVFAA
+934 
-941 PVDYKEK
+941 
-948 RVYVTA
+948 
-954 IVTRGAD
+954 
-961 NRYYLHEAVD
+961 
-971 SEGNLLYGHEESP
+971 
-984 ALPSDRSA
+984 
-992 EGQNTVANA
+992 
-1001 GLSDSAKGSD
+1001 
-1011 HELTNSQPLQITP
+1011 
-1024 EATIPY
+1024 
-1030 STDTDSI
+1030 
-1037 AQTAADSQVFPDFSD
+1037 PDFSD

-1131 KQLKAMQTFATEK
+1131 KQLKAMQTFAAEK

-1176 VYDAGYA
+1176 VYDAGYD
-1183 AGVAA
+1183 AGVAE

-1214 RQGYQGDAFDF
+1214 RQGYRGDAFDF

-1247 KADTYLNAAERSA
+1247 EADTYLNAAERSA
-1260 FEHGVSAEEGATARR
+1260 FEHGVSAEKGATAKR

-1304 GAKSERSVLA
+1304 GAKSDRSVLA

-1339 TLAGEG
+1339 TLTGEG

-1350 LRAAKRAE
+1350 LRASKRAE
-1358 HELYAGLDDEKVDRE
+1358 HELYAGLDDAQIDRE

-1408 LRGLVEKVKAAL
+1408 LRGLIEKVKAAL
-1420 HIGDADAEQLKML
+1420 HIGNADAEQLKML

-1447 EVAEKT
+1447 ETSEAADGIAFAFVGKNKNGIRKYETDFPADMPQAERERLFKERLAT
-1453 AVSFDLEQAAFE
+1453 I
-1465 KQLDDWKDGLGKK
+1465 
-1478 YGSYNGTYF
+1478 F
-1487 NLGTTPSVLVKHGA
+1487 NLGAVELKTDVK
-1501 KQVPVI
+1501 
-1507 MYEDCLVKIT
+1507 KIKVQADRIT
-1517 GGKHSIS
+1517 YKKNIYGDVGSIDSIS
-1524 LDEIKKLPEQLND
+1524 AKVN
-1537 PILLFKGSVPDS
+1537 
-1549 FVALTEMETKAGHDV
+1549 ALYD
-1564 VVAVHINR
+1564 
-1572 YLNRTVVN
+1572 
-1580 KIASMYSKSTESGV
+1580 
-1594 NRIAQY
+1594 
-1600 ISAQIE
+1600 
-1606 SGNLVDASAKK
+1606 LVDILETSVFKSAAMEPSFANENVAAKNLAHKGVKYWYKFENHIILNGVPYKVVFNIRDKGKEQYQYLIEFDEETAQNSNKK
-1617 APTWFTS
+1617 RTS
-1624 RGLQLPKLVQTIID
+1624 ANDTAADGQLRAFMQKFS
-1638 ADTTVSQNNSGVN
+1638 DTTVSQNNSGVN
-1651 SKYTQNSKNDAGID
+1651 SKYTQNSKKDADID
-1665 GFSVGGVNAKTAEVG
+1665 GFSVGGVNAKTADVG
-1680 RLADAERMEQG
+1680 RLADAERMEKAG
-1691 GADSETVRRETGW
+1691 TDSETVRRETGW

-1742 DALFAAYPELRNY
+1742 DTLFAAYPELRNY
-1755 TVLNFGIADGVEATF
+1755 TVLNFAFEDGINGVF
-1770 YPGLNRITLDPQLN
+1770 SPGLNRIMLNPNLD
-1784 RAEKRAALIHE
+1784 RAGKRAALIHE

-1804 GFAAGSSTDYWQDA
+1804 GFAAGSSTDYWQGA
-1818 FVTDAEKR
+1818 FVTDEEKR
-1826 TERHLQELAW
+1826 TERHLLELSR
-1836 KNHQLAEDMY
+1836 KNRLLEEDMY
-1846 KLLRDTPDARRDAL
+1846 RLLEDTSDARRDAL

-1943 MKARQTDSEGIM
+1943 MEARLADENITVDDLQAIRAIGRKSVNAFTSDDVRATEKWARKFYLELGTKSPFFRAWFGDWRAEDTSTTNVVSVPTIDISQAALEKGDYFINDTGWTVYAGKTLNDDTRHHSGGNRVNVKSLNAINAILDNAILLETVASEPNTNKKSANTAFLHKLYTPITYDGKPYIAVSTVEEYYNETNGSVSRRAYNLRAIKIEPAGGQLGISSSSSRPDTSSTISISDLYALVKQYDKDFKPKAVNPALLNEDGTPKVVYHGTNSEAFTVFDSDKSGRVKKNVLGDGYYFAAEKESATHYGEHVMPVYLDMKNPYKVYAREGGM
-1955 KLDDANIDKTKEKMT
+1955 RAQMAEDFNMDANAISRGDIQSI
-1970 WLEANDLLEKQ
+1970 LQANGYDGVLLYSSK
-1981 QGLSYRFYASDDPM
+1981 YA
-1995 SRAGYAMFAD
+1995 AD
-2005 DHEQNGSAY
+2005 
-2014 GGDKPRAF
+2014 GDF
-2022 SVREDDLTPVWE
+2022 STAV
-2034 LSEKIAEARH
+2034 
-2044 ETDEHTPWIL
+2044 
-2054 EDYAELSDEDFA
+2054 
-2066 DMFNPSDIVDS
+2066 
-2077 AYAWDNEELT
+2077 
-2087 EWFYNHVAEPNKIGG
+2087 
-2102 VKTSDGA
+2102 
-2109 IVFDK
+2109 VFD
-2114 DLIRRNIPAEI
+2114 N
-2125 AYTQASS
+2125 TQ
-2132 NEEFLAKYGDDTEAD
+2132 
-2147 PDIRFSAAYENAEA
+2147 
-2161 NNDILAL
+2161 
-2168 VNKIKSG
+2168 IKSAT
-2175 EFKDNDRANLGI
+2175 DNIGTFDR
-2187 VTDELAARIAAIT
+2187 E
-2200 HIDVAGYKV
+2200 
-2209 VIEARM
+2209 
-2215 LKHILKDHGAEGY
+2215 
-2228 ANRSMQKDADIAKMQ
+2228 
-2243 YALSDP
+2243 
-2249 DDMSYS
+2249 
-2255 GKTTAYSYMKEGYN
+2255 
-2269 RTAPTILYEKSVGDN
+2269 
-2284 SYYVVQAVPETK
+2284 
-2296 AKTLYVVSAFIGE
+2296 
-2309 KGYKNRAGQ
+2309 
-2318 PADIART
+2318 
-2325 GNPDATPA
+2325 NP
-2333 NAADHAPKKSI
+2333 
-2344 SNSVE
+2344 
-2349 NVNTLLKNDAETD
+2349 
-2362 ADIRFSVGD
+2362 DIRFSVG
-2371 GQTDADAEVS
+2371 GEQTDAGAEVS
-2381 GTDKRFAPVESAI
+2381 DADKRFAPVESAI

-2495 SAKLPADTDAARVRQ
+2495 SAKLPADADAARVRQ
-2510 TAANLHRGLRPTAA
+2510 AAANLHRGLRPTAA

-2565 VLEKKKVRAETV
+2565 VLEKKKVRAETI

-2590 WETDNA
+2590 WVTDNA

-2638 TYALDKLGVQIQ
+2638 TYALDKFGVQIQ

-2678 YIENEYAHAAHPS
+2678 YIENEYASDAHPTA
-2691 PAERADARDVATG
+2691 AERADARDVATG

-2750 EELAQNIFKVSIEP
+2750 EELAQNIFKVPIEP

-2784 MVFGEEVGRY
+2784 MVFGEEAGRY

-2817 IDKIRKLKLT
+2817 IDKIRKLELT

-2865 AAVTVFRECYNLYY
+2865 AAVTVFRACYNLYY

-3009 IAELKEQL
+3009 IAGLKEQL

-3063 QTSFDRAFEYN
+3063 QSSFDRAFEYN

-3174 ESVDMTVTR
+3174 ETVDMAVTR

-3216 VGNRMKGSKPVLFN
+3216 VGNRMKGAKPVLFN
-3230 QKNVITRTLTAFQLE
+3230 QKNVITRTLAAFQLE
-3245 QLNFAEYVARDVPA
+3245 QLNFVEYVARDVPA

-3345 GTRARGDFSVQSALG
+3345 GTKERGDFSTQNALG
-3360 EFGDEVGDD
+3360 AFGDEVGDD

-3384 SKLPLPQVK
+3384 SKLPLPQIK

-3424 KKTARGV
+3424 KKTARGIE
-3431 KLIADKGMY
+3431 LIADKGMY

-3448 ASDMNV
+3448 ASDMNL
-3454 WDSIRA
+3454 WDCIRA

-3478 RYLSAEETELWQQMR
+3478 RYLSAEETALWQQMR
-3493 AAGGKPEESFNALQD
+3493 AAGGKPEESFDALQD
-3508 VYNAGAAVRED
+3508 VYNAGAAVREA

-3578 RFMSGFVLR
+3578 RFMSGFVLQ

-3641 LAASYDSEGKVGT
+3641 LAASYGREEEKITS

-3702 AYAATH
+3702 AYAATR

-3713 KDRAGNTVALSK
+3713 KDKAGNTVALSK

-3738 DAPKKVRRALYSA
+3738 DTPKKVRRALYSA

>member
-1 MPKYRTYDD
+1 MFEKAAETY
-10 VPVKK
+10 KK
-15 KYKTYDDVKVK
+15 KNDKYSGMFQKAVQTYQARN
-26 THWEEDA
+26 WEEDA

-179 FPEAKALVQRSIGGK
+179 FPEAEALAQRAIGGK

-235 LQRRERAATAA
+235 LQRRERAAAQTADAEQTRFSSPELRTIDEKIKNAEAELAAAETAQTTAEDAERALREYEDTLRANGVSEQYFGEDSRYIELAQAASDA
-246 KNNANARYDSAAFA
+246 KKSAASQKNAAGA
-260 DLNVKISATESDT
+260 DL
-273 QKRTSEYDMQ
+273 
-283 LEKLRAERDSVAKQR
+283 
-298 DALYS
+298 
-303 GAQNHSM
+303 
-310 DAETE
+310 
-315 YRFYATNQRGYELHL
+315 YA
-330 KVKQLDKQIADT
+330 
-342 EKKRAQAINVGES
+342 
-355 EIYRL
+355 L
-360 RGAQTLATL
+360 RGAKTLAAL
-369 PEASRRAIL
+369 SEEDRAAIL
-378 IGAGLGGRASS
+378 NGVRAMRGNS
-389 VSHRPTART
+389 
-398 FTKFNYQTGEKEE
+398 
-411 ISREEWNAAKAEYDA
+411 
-426 ALEELKAAGVSK
+426 AAGMSTSIPQTFDFSTGKYRVLTEDEYKQIKADYNAVIRKLKESGVSDA
-438 EDIERMI
+438 DIRRMTTTLEQ
-445 SSVQYSIDEIAAAKS
+445 SADAMIAAGGSAQTAKFALQYPTLAS
-460 SVDTAAFAIQN
+460 AISVVSNLASGVTVG
-471 PGASTLS
+471 GA
-478 SAASVITSLSSGL
+478 
-491 FAGVGETAR
+491 E
-500 AIGNIGRADGYKKP
+500 IGRAVGNAFRSEGYKAP
-514 MNINGAAYAPTRMTN
+514 MNINGAAYAPVRATN

-542 NGFGGKVGSF
+542 NGFGGVIGSD
-552 AYQTL
+552 AYQL
-557 MSTADSVVASV
+557 AMSTVDSVASSFF
-568 LGNAGG
+568 GNWGS
-574 AAAIGGSA
+574 AAALGGSA
-582 FASAIVDAKE
+582 MASAIVDAKE
-592 SGVSDEQ
+592 KGVSDGQ
-599 ALMTGICAGI
+599 ALETGIYAGI
-609 FETLFERVSIGN
+609 FEILFERVSIGN
-621 FNKLKEVP
+621 FNKLKEMQ
-629 PATLRDV
+629 PATVRDWV
-636 ALNIVKSTVVNAS
+636 MNILKALFVNGS
-649 EEGATEIANIAA
+649 EEGLTETANIMA
-661 DCIINGDYSGYAEAF
+661 DYYINGDYSDVMQTYKSYLRNTGNEEEAERLTKRSTA
-676 NAYINAGKSEDEAAR
+676 IRIGKAA
-691 LAVWDMIKQVSMA
+691 A
-704 AFGGAVQGF
+704 GGAVQGF

-761 NEEIRAYAGTLEDK
+761 NEEIRAYAGTLEDR
-775 RTMSRAEAGQLYR
+775 RTMSQAEAGQLYR
-788 MLVAETQGN
+788 MLVAQTQGN
-797 YAEEKVRTDAPA
+797 YSEVKGQAENGGEQVVSGETDATAQENTPA
-809 QATDSRS
+809 VVQQSEPR
-816 AAEVF
+816 
-821 NDANSTDRAG
+821 
-831 AVSLL
+831 
-836 RASIPTISGMKSVA
+836 
-850 SISGLEIPKGGRAT
+850 T
-864 ERLLAFAEKIG
+864 E
-875 NAVTRGGFGTVL
+875 T
-887 FSKTR
+887 
-892 LKNSVV
+892 
-898 GHGASESKIEL
+898 
-909 FAAVPFVISDG
+909 
-920 VQISKSENWKGRGY
+920 
-934 DSYVFAA
+934 
-941 PVDYKEK
+941 
-948 RVYVTA
+948 
-954 IVTRGAD
+954 
-961 NRYYLHEAVD
+961 
-971 SEGNLLYGHEESP
+971 
-984 ALPSDRSA
+984 
-992 EGQNTVANA
+992 
-1001 GLSDSAKGSD
+1001 
-1011 HELTNSQPLQITP
+1011 
-1024 EATIPY
+1024 
-1030 STDTDSI
+1030 
-1037 AQTAADSQVFPDFSD
+1037 PDFSG

-1102 DEIAKSQSLA
+1102 DEIAKSQSLT
-1112 NAFEA
+1112 NAFET

-1131 KQLKAMQTFATEK
+1131 KQLKAMQTFAAEK

-1151 ARMTALKTADTREK
+1151 ARIAALKTADTREK
-1165 MRAAVGTAGQA
+1165 MRDAVGTAGQA
-1176 VYDAGYA
+1176 VYDAGYD

-1260 FEHGVSAEEGATARR
+1260 FEHGVSAEKGATAKR

-1289 DADFHGCTIDGVIYL
+1289 GADFHGCTIDGVIYL
-1304 GAKSERSVLA
+1304 GAKSERSVLT

-1350 LRAAKRAE
+1350 LRASKRAE

-1382 LLTDEQVMREV
+1382 LLTDEQVMRAV

-1408 LRGLVEKVKAAL
+1408 LRGLIEKVKAAL

-1447 EVAEKT
+1447 EAAEKT
-1453 AVSFDLEQAAFE
+1453 GVGVSGGMQLLIARSDKNIPVLVIDTDIAKNMTGQADLIREVKDSISKIPYVAISKQRIYFTSDTKRETTFSKYSKWLKSKAADVFIDKMRAVYN
-1465 KQLDDWKDGLGKK
+1465 LDELVLATTDYVNEGLKHPRKDNIVDFARGRVLMDILGKQ
-1478 YGSYNGTYF
+1478 YTADVVVGFT
-1487 NLGTTPSVLVKHGA
+1487 
-1501 KQVPVI
+1501 
-1507 MYEDCLVKIT
+1507 D
-1517 GGKHSIS
+1517 
-1524 LDEIKKLPEQLND
+1524 
-1537 PILLFKGSVPDS
+1537 KGICE
-1549 FVALTEMETKAGHDV
+1549 LHDV
-1564 VVAVHINR
+1564 VNINPTQFG
-1572 YLNRTVVN
+1572 YKKTNDALSTISSEDEHLQKRTSFVN
-1580 KIASMYSKSTESGV
+1580 
-1594 NRIAQY
+1594 
-1600 ISAQIE
+1600 
-1606 SGNLVDASAKK
+1606 
-1617 APTWFTS
+1617 
-1624 RGLQLPKLVQTIID
+1624 
-1638 ADTTVSQNNSGVN
+1638 TTVSQKNSDVN
-1651 SKYTQNSKNDAGID
+1651 SKYTQNSKNDADID

-1784 RAEKRAALIHE
+1784 RAEKRTALIHE

-2381 GTDKRFAPVESAI
+2381 DADKRFAPVESAI
-2394 KLLQGGADLWR
+2394 KLLKGGADFQR
-2405 TLRETGASP
+2405 VLRETGASP

-2423 SGESDTAI
+2423 SGESDAAI

-2449 AWFDAHVPDIADTR
+2449 AWLDAHVPDIADTR

-2468 YKLGTVDEQL
+2468 YKFGTVDEQL

-2495 SAKLPADTDAARVRQ
+2495 SAKLPADADAARVRQ

-2565 VLEKKKVRAETV
+2565 ALEKKKVRAETI

-2650 NPIVDIAKYGTKPS
+2650 NPIVDIAKYGAKPS

-2678 YIENEYAHAAHPS
+2678 YIENEYVSAAHPTT
-2691 PAERADARDVATG
+2691 AERADARDVATG

-2750 EELAQNIFKVSIEP
+2750 EELAQNIFKMSIEP

-2805 NEAERQRFMQRE
+2805 NEGERQRFMQRE
-2817 IDKIRKLKLT
+2817 IDKIRKLELT

-2955 SKENKNVQYD
+2955 SKGNKNVQYD

-2993 AGALRERYAS
+2993 AGVLRERYAS

-3168 AGGKFF
+3168 AGGKLF
-3174 ESVDMTVTR
+3174 EAVDMAVTR

-3216 VGNRMKGSKPVLFN
+3216 VGNRMKGAKPVLFN
-3230 QKNVITRTLTAFQLE
+3230 QKNVITRTLAAFQLE

-3345 GTRARGDFSVQSALG
+3345 GTRARGDFSAKNALG

-3641 LAASYDSEGKVGT
+3641 LAASYGREEEKITS

-3702 AYAATH
+3702 AYAATR

-3713 KDRAGNTVALSK
+3713 KDKAGNTVALSK

>member
-1 MPKYRTYDD
+1 
-10 VPVKK
+10 
-15 KYKTYDDVKVK
+15 
-26 THWEEDA
+26 
-33 SQPLDGDSA
+33 
-42 ANNPIAPA
+42 
-50 LILAKRDG
+50 
-58 NVAAAKELLDNAPYV
+58 
-73 QAGRDGI
+73 
-80 NSYADAVAE
+80 
-89 IERQDDAAKAA
+89 
-100 AVQATMQPMGY
+100 
-111 GGLSKALRDGSMP
+111 
-124 KKKNTKVKE
+124 
-133 TRREGNP
+133 
-140 KYNDDYVPGVNYPK
+140 
-154 FRPYDDVEKELADVQ
+154 
-169 ARRDTDFNTR
+169 
-179 FPEAKALVQRSIGGK
+179 
-194 DADADRQLR
+194 
-203 ELAQQYADENA
+203 
-214 AYDARIAELK
+214 
-224 KESKDSKNKTV
+224 
-235 LQRRERAATAA
+235 
-246 KNNANARYDSAAFA
+246 
-260 DLNVKISATESDT
+260 
-273 QKRTSEYDMQ
+273 
-283 LEKLRAERDSVAKQR
+283 
-298 DALYS
+298 
-303 GAQNHSM
+303 
-310 DAETE
+310 
-315 YRFYATNQRGYELHL
+315 
-330 KVKQLDKQIADT
+330 
-342 EKKRAQAINVGES
+342 
-355 EIYRL
+355 
-360 RGAQTLATL
+360 
-369 PEASRRAIL
+369 
-378 IGAGLGGRASS
+378 
-389 VSHRPTART
+389 
-398 FTKFNYQTGEKEE
+398 
-411 ISREEWNAAKAEYDA
+411 
-426 ALEELKAAGVSK
+426 
-438 EDIERMI
+438 
-445 SSVQYSIDEIAAAKS
+445 
-460 SVDTAAFAIQN
+460 
-471 PGASTLS
+471 
-478 SAASVITSLSSGL
+478 
-491 FAGVGETAR
+491 
-500 AIGNIGRADGYKKP
+500 
-514 MNINGAAYAPTRMTN
+514 
-529 DIRGTIAERIEEG
+529 
-542 NGFGGKVGSF
+542 
-552 AYQTL
+552 
-557 MSTADSVVASV
+557 
-568 LGNAGG
+568 
-574 AAAIGGSA
+574 
-582 FASAIVDAKE
+582 
-592 SGVSDEQ
+592 
-599 ALMTGICAGI
+599 
-609 FETLFERVSIGN
+609 
-621 FNKLKEVP
+621 
-629 PATLRDV
+629 
-636 ALNIVKSTVVNAS
+636 
-649 EEGATEIANIAA
+649 
-661 DCIINGDYSGYAEAF
+661 
-676 NAYINAGKSEDEAAR
+676 
-691 LAVWDMIKQVSMA
+691 
-704 AFGGAVQGF
+704 
-713 FMGGIG
+713 
-719 TTWGYFGNRDANRAA
+719 
-734 GAYFTDE
+734 
-741 NGRINAENRNALI
+741 
-754 GEGLASG
+754 
-761 NEEIRAYAGTLEDK
+761 
-775 RTMSRAEAGQLYR
+775 
-788 MLVAETQGN
+788 
-797 YAEEKVRTDAPA
+797 
-809 QATDSRS
+809 
-816 AAEVF
+816 
-821 NDANSTDRAG
+821 
-831 AVSLL
+831 
-836 RASIPTISGMKSVA
+836 
-850 SISGLEIPKGGRAT
+850 
-864 ERLLAFAEKIG
+864 
-875 NAVTRGGFGTVL
+875 
-887 FSKTR
+887 
-892 LKNSVV
+892 
-898 GHGASESKIEL
+898 
-909 FAAVPFVISDG
+909 
-920 VQISKSENWKGRGY
+920 
-934 DSYVFAA
+934 
-941 PVDYKEK
+941 
-948 RVYVTA
+948 
-954 IVTRGAD
+954 
-961 NRYYLHEAVD
+961 
-971 SEGNLLYGHEESP
+971 
-984 ALPSDRSA
+984 
-992 EGQNTVANA
+992 
-1001 GLSDSAKGSD
+1001 
-1011 HELTNSQPLQITP
+1011 
-1024 EATIPY
+1024 
-1030 STDTDSI
+1030 
-1037 AQTAADSQVFPDFSD
+1037 
-1052 RSLDEPISETE
+1052 
-1063 FRAAYA
+1063 
-1069 ARVAREAAAERA
+1069 
-1081 KTQADTDL
+1081 
-1089 GNMLSGELTNGRA
+1089 MLSGELTNGRA
-1102 DEIAKSQSLA
+1102 DEIAKSQSLT
-1112 NAFEA
+1112 NAFET

-1131 KQLKAMQTFATEK
+1131 KQLKAMQTFAAEK

-1151 ARMTALKTADTREK
+1151 ARIAALKTADTREK
-1165 MRAAVGTAGQA
+1165 MRNAVGTAGQA
-1176 VYDAGYA
+1176 VYDAGYD

-1247 KADTYLNAAERSA
+1247 EADTYLNAAERSA

-1275 LSQVLGREILFIDA
+1275 LSQVLDREILFIDA

-1325 SKGLYKKLRDFVFD
+1325 GKGLYKKLRDFVFD

-1358 HELYAGLDDEKVDRE
+1358 HELYAGLDDAQIDRE

-1382 LLTDEQVMREV
+1382 LLTDEQVMRAV

-1408 LRGLVEKVKAAL
+1408 LRGLIEKVKAAL
-1420 HIGDADAEQLKML
+1420 HISNADAEQLKML

-1447 EVAEKT
+1447 ETSEAADGIAFAFVGKNKNGIRKYETDFPADMPQAERGRLFKERLAT
-1453 AVSFDLEQAAFE
+1453 I
-1465 KQLDDWKDGLGKK
+1465 
-1478 YGSYNGTYF
+1478 F
-1487 NLGTTPSVLVKHGA
+1487 NLGAVELKTDVK
-1501 KQVPVI
+1501 
-1507 MYEDCLVKIT
+1507 KIKVQADRIT
-1517 GGKHSIS
+1517 YKKNIYGDVGDIDSIS
-1524 LDEIKKLPEQLND
+1524 AKVN
-1537 PILLFKGSVPDS
+1537 
-1549 FVALTEMETKAGHDV
+1549 ALYD
-1564 VVAVHINR
+1564 
-1572 YLNRTVVN
+1572 
-1580 KIASMYSKSTESGV
+1580 
-1594 NRIAQY
+1594 
-1600 ISAQIE
+1600 
-1606 SGNLVDASAKK
+1606 LVDILETSVFKSAAMEPSFANENVAAKNLAHKGVKYWYKFENHIILDGVPYKVVFNIRDKGKEQYQYLIEFDEETAQNSNKK
-1617 APTWFTS
+1617 RTS
-1624 RGLQLPKLVQTIID
+1624 ANDTAADGQLRAFMQKSS
-1638 ADTTVSQNNSGVN
+1638 DTTVSQKNSGVN
-1651 SKYTQNSKNDAGID
+1651 SKYTQNSKNDADID
-1665 GFSVGGVNAKTAEVG
+1665 GFSVGGVNATTADVG

-1742 DALFAAYPELRNY
+1742 DALFAAYPELRDY
-1755 TVLNFGIADGVEATF
+1755 TVLNFGISDDVEAAF
-1770 YPGLNRITLDPQLN
+1770 YPGLNRITLDPRLS

-1795 IQHAIQVIE
+1795 IQHAIQLIE
-1804 GFAAGSSTDYWQDA
+1804 GFTVGATTDYWRGSLK
-1818 FVTDAEKR
+1818 TAEEKQ
-1826 TERHLQELAW
+1826 LELRLRDFA
-1836 KNHQLAEDMY
+1836 APDIFFEADMR
-1846 KLLRDTPDARRDAL
+1846 KLLEGTPTAERDAAQTALEKHYGEAPVREYVDLYNRLRDL
-1860 RATFVQRHG
+1860 RA
-1869 EKAVRE
+1869 ERE
-1875 FTDTYNHLLDLQKQ
+1875 QD
-1889 RTMRAERAYRDT
+1889 AERAYRNT

-1907 ADVANRLGLSA
+1907 VDVANRLGLSA

-1943 MKARQTDSEGIM
+1943 MEARQTDSEGIM

-2005 DHEQNGSAY
+2005 DHEQNGDAY

-2022 SVREDDLTPVWE
+2022 SVREDDLVPVWE

-2044 ETDEHTPWIL
+2044 ETDEYTPWIL

-2125 AYTQASS
+2125 VYTQASS

-2161 NNDILAL
+2161 NNDIIAL
-2168 VNKIKSG
+2168 INKIKSG

-2249 DDMSYS
+2249 DAMSYS

-2344 SNSVE
+2344 SNSAE
-2349 NVNTLLKNDAETD
+2349 NVNTILKND
-2362 ADIRFSVGD
+2362 ADIRFSVG
-2371 GQTDADAEVS
+2371 GEQTDTDAEVS
-2381 GTDKRFAPVESAI
+2381 DADKRFAPVESAI
-2394 KLLQGGADLWR
+2394 KLLKSGADLWR

-2495 SAKLPADTDAARVRQ
+2495 SAKLPADADAARVRQ

-2565 VLEKKKVRAETV
+2565 VLEKKKVRAETI

-2670 REQEELKR
+2670 REQEKLKR
-2678 YIENEYAHAAHPS
+2678 YIENEYANAAHPTT
-2691 PAERADARDVATG
+2691 AERADARDVATG

-2723 VYANLA
+2723 VYTNLA

-2817 IDKIRKLKLT
+2817 IDKIRKLELT

-2865 AAVTVFRECYNLYY
+2865 AAVTVFRACYNLYY

-2993 AGALRERYAS
+2993 SGALRERYAS

-3124 FVDML
+3124 FVDIL

-3174 ESVDMTVTR
+3174 ETVDMAVTR

-3189 YYQVTEANPNIGF
+3189 YYQVTETNPNIGF
-3202 DAAVREADRYISAM
+3202 DAAIREADRYISAM
-3216 VGNRMKGSKPVLFN
+3216 VGNRMKGAKPVLFN
-3230 QKNVITRTLTAFQLE
+3230 QKNVITRTLAAFQLE

-3345 GTRARGDFSVQSALG
+3345 GTKERGDFSTQNALG
-3360 EFGDEVGDD
+3360 AFGDEVGDD

-3384 SKLPLPQVK
+3384 SKLPLPQIK

-3448 ASDMNV
+3448 ASDMNM

-3478 RYLSAEETELWQQMR
+3478 RYLSAEETALWQQMR
-3493 AAGGKPEESFNALQD
+3493 AAGGKPEESFDALQD
-3508 VYNAGAAVRED
+3508 VYNAGAAVREA

-3529 AAKVEKIDDLPLNGR
+3529 AAKVEKIDNLPLNGR

-3551 GDVATTNEKAVMD
+3551 GDVASENEKAVMD

-3578 RFMSGFVLR
+3578 RFMSGFVLQ

-3641 LAASYDSEGKVGT
+3641 LAASYGREEEKITS

-3665 LPASAKEEA
+3665 LPASAMEEA

-3702 AYAATH
+3702 AYAATR

>member
-1 MPKYRTYDD
+1 MFEKAAETY
-10 VPVKK
+10 KK
-15 KYKTYDDVKVK
+15 KNDTYSGMFQKAVQ
-26 THWEEDA
+26 TYQARNWEEDA
-33 SQPLDGDSA
+33 SQSLDGDSA

-58 NVAAAKELLDNAPYV
+58 NAAAAKKLLDNAPYV

-80 NSYADAVAE
+80 NAYADAVAE
-89 IERQDDAAKAA
+89 IERQDAAAKDV

-111 GGLSKALRDGSMP
+111 GGLSKALRNGSMP

-140 KYNDDYVPGVNYPK
+140 KYNDDYVPGVDYPK
-154 FRPYDDVEKELADVQ
+154 FRPYTDAEKELADVQ
-169 ARRDTDFNTR
+169 ARRDTDFNAR
-179 FPEAKALVQRSIGGK
+179 FPEVGELVQRSVGGK
-194 DADADRQLR
+194 DVDADRQLR
-203 ELAQQYADENA
+203 ELAQRYADENA

-224 KESKDSKNKTV
+224 KEAKDSKNKTV
-235 LQRRERAATAA
+235 LQRRERAAKQTVDAEQNRFSSPSLHTIDEKIKNAEAELAA
-246 KNNANARYDSAAFA
+246 AESAQMTVEDAERALREYEDELRANGVSEQYFGEDSRYIELAQAAGNAKKSAASQKNAASA
-260 DLNVKISATESDT
+260 DL
-273 QKRTSEYDMQ
+273 
-283 LEKLRAERDSVAKQR
+283 
-298 DALYS
+298 
-303 GAQNHSM
+303 
-310 DAETE
+310 
-315 YRFYATNQRGYELHL
+315 YA
-330 KVKQLDKQIADT
+330 
-342 EKKRAQAINVGES
+342 
-355 EIYRL
+355 L
-360 RGAQTLATL
+360 RGAKTLATL
-369 PEASRRAIL
+369 PEASRDAIFQYVACDNTGV
-378 IGAGLGGRASS
+378 IDTRSFSGARIVDL
-389 VSHRPTART
+389 
-398 FTKFNYQTGEKEE
+398 QTGKRKYITKDEF
-411 ISREEWNAAKAEYDA
+411 AKIRDAYDA
-426 ALEELKAAGVSK
+426 AIAELKAAGASQN
-438 EDIERMI
+438 DIDRMLTAVRY
-445 SSVQYSIDEIAAAKS
+445 SVDRVAAAGDS
-460 SVDTAAFAIQN
+460 TETAKQSLKYPITM
-471 PGASTLS
+471 STV
-478 SAASVITSLSSGL
+478 SVIMNLSSGL
-491 FAGVGETAR
+491 FAGVGEAAR
-500 AIGNIGRADGYKKP
+500 AAGNIGRADGYEKP
-514 MNINGAAYAPTRMTN
+514 MNINGTAYAPVRATN

-557 MSTADSVVASV
+557 MSTADSVVSSV
-568 LGNAGG
+568 LGNVGG

-599 ALMTGICAGI
+599 ALVTGICAGI
-609 FETLFERVSIGN
+609 FETLFEQVSIGN
-621 FNKLKEVP
+621 FNELKEVP
-629 PATLRDV
+629 PARLRDV
-636 ALNIVKSTVVNAS
+636 AMNIIKSTVVNAS
-649 EEGATEIANIAA
+649 EEGATEIANILA
-661 DCIINGDYSGYAEAF
+661 DTIINGDYSGYAEAYRSYL
-676 NAYINAGKSEDEAAR
+676 AAGKSEKEADC
-691 LAVWDMIKQVSMA
+691 LAKQDMAKQIGMA
-704 AFGGAVQGF
+704 AFGGAVQGG

-719 TTWGYFGNRDANRAA
+719 SAWGYFGNRDANSAA
-734 GAYFTDE
+734 GSYFTDE

-754 GEGLASG
+754 VEGLASE
-761 NEEIRAYAGTLEDK
+761 NEEIRAYAETLEDK

-788 MLVAETQGN
+788 MLAAESQGN
-797 YAEEKVRTDAPA
+797 YNEVKAQTESEEEQAVSGETDATTQENTPTA
-809 QATDSRS
+809 VQQSEPR
-816 AAEVF
+816 AE
-821 NDANSTDRAG
+821 
-831 AVSLL
+831 
-836 RASIPTISGMKSVA
+836 TI
-850 SISGLEIPKGGRAT
+850 
-864 ERLLAFAEKIG
+864 
-875 NAVTRGGFGTVL
+875 
-887 FSKTR
+887 
-892 LKNSVV
+892 
-898 GHGASESKIEL
+898 
-909 FAAVPFVISDG
+909 
-920 VQISKSENWKGRGY
+920 
-934 DSYVFAA
+934 
-941 PVDYKEK
+941 
-948 RVYVTA
+948 
-954 IVTRGAD
+954 
-961 NRYYLHEAVD
+961 
-971 SEGNLLYGHEESP
+971 
-984 ALPSDRSA
+984 
-992 EGQNTVANA
+992 
-1001 GLSDSAKGSD
+1001 
-1011 HELTNSQPLQITP
+1011 
-1024 EATIPY
+1024 
-1030 STDTDSI
+1030 
-1037 AQTAADSQVFPDFSD
+1037 DFSD
-1052 RSLDEPISETE
+1052 RSLDEPISEAE
-1063 FRAAYA
+1063 FQAAYA
-1069 ARVAREAAAERA
+1069 ARIAREAAAERA

-1102 DEIAKSQSLA
+1102 DEIAKSQSLT

-1131 KQLKAMQTFATEK
+1131 KQLKAMQTYAAEK

-1151 ARMTALKTADTREK
+1151 ARIAALKTADTREK

-1176 VYDAGYA
+1176 VYDAGYD

-1225 SGNAVIG
+1225 MDNAVIG

-1260 FEHGVSAEEGATARR
+1260 FEHGASTEEGATAKR
-1275 LSQVLGREILFIDA
+1275 LSQVLGKEILFIDA

-1304 GAKSERSVLA
+1304 GAKSDRSVLA

-1339 TLAGEG
+1339 TLVGEG
-1345 ATAED
+1345 ATAEE

-1358 HELYAGLDDEKVDRE
+1358 HALYAGLDDGKIDRE

-1408 LRGLVEKVKAAL
+1408 LRGLIEKIKAAL
-1420 HIGDADAEQLKML
+1420 HIGDADAEQLRVL

-1447 EVAEKT
+1447 EAATNAVAVTFSMVGKNKNGIEVYET
-1453 AVSFDLEQAAFE
+1453 SDAV
-1465 KQLDDWKDGLGKK
+1465 KK
-1478 YGSYNGTYF
+1478 LSYNERKALFLEVMKNQYRGRTARFVRNGHTYYALFSDGDMRKNIYGDKRSDTRGWKAKITAGADGDIF
-1487 NLGTTPSVLVKHGA
+1487 NLVENA
-1501 KQVPVI
+1501 A
-1507 MYEDCLVKIT
+1507 Y
-1517 GGKHSIS
+1517 
-1524 LDEIKKLPEQLND
+1524 N
-1537 PILLFKGSVPDS
+1537 GSM
-1549 FVALTEMETKAGHDV
+1549 A
-1564 VVAVHINR
+1564 
-1572 YLNRTVVN
+1572 
-1580 KIASMYSKSTESGV
+1580 ESG
-1594 NRIAQY
+1594 
-1600 ISAQIE
+1600 
-1606 SGNLVDASAKK
+1606 K
-1617 APTWFTS
+1617 
-1624 RGLQLPKLVQTIID
+1624 
-1638 ADTTVSQNNSGVN
+1638 NNSAHRSVHHWDYFIKTVQIDGRLYDLTANVRKTDSGEFVYFLQFNENKKTEAAPLLRATNGSFNRMLTASDDTSLSQDSPDVN
-1651 SKYTQNSKNDAGID
+1651 SHSMQNSKNDAGIG
-1665 GFSVGGVNAKTAEVG
+1665 GFSVGGADTDSEGIMKLDDANIDKTKEKMTWLEANDLLEKQRGLSYRFYASDDPMSRAGYAMFADDHEQNGGAYGGDKPRAFSVREDDLVPVWELPEKIAEARHETDEYTPWILEDYAELSDEDFADMFNPSDIVDSAYAWDNEELSEWFYNHVAEPNKIGGVKTSDGAIVFDKDLIRRNIPAEIVYTQASSNEEFLAKYGDDTEADPDIRFSAGGINAKTADVG

-1718 SKMRFINHREESRRT
+1718 SKMHFINHREESRRT

-1742 DALFAAYPELRNY
+1742 DALFAAYPELRDY
-1755 TVLNFGIADGVEATF
+1755 TVLNFGISDDVEAAF
-1770 YPGLNRITLDPQLN
+1770 YPGLNRITLDPRLS

-1795 IQHAIQVIE
+1795 IQHAIQLIE
-1804 GFAAGSSTDYWQDA
+1804 GFTAGATTDYWRGSLKTAEEKQLELRLRDFAAPDIFFEADMRKLLEGTPTAERDA
-1818 FVTDAEKR
+1818 AQMALEKR
-1826 TERHLQELAW
+1826 YGKAPVREYADLYNR
-1836 KNHQLAEDMY
+1836 
-1846 KLLRDTPDARRDAL
+1846 LRDM
-1860 RATFVQRHG
+1860 RA
-1869 EKAVRE
+1869 ERE
-1875 FTDTYNHLLDLQKQ
+1875 QN
-1889 RTMRAERAYRDT
+1889 AERAYRDT

-1907 ADVANRLGLSA
+1907 ADVANRLGLSER
-1918 KQRAETRPDI
+1918 QRAETRPDI
-1928 DRTNV
+1928 DREEV
-1933 RFSNEHPMFT
+1933 RFSQSAGWHHAEYDPETAGIKEQLEHSAETLNAMRTVTSVEVPQSFT
-1943 MKARQTDSEGIM
+1943 SKSEAAKWAIEILKQTGYQVDRQGYGVIRFNAKDINRGANYADTSAEKAALAALPAVLKKGIEIGGHANHKAR
-1955 KLDDANIDKTKEKMT
+1955 
-1970 WLEANDLLEKQ
+1970 EKQ
-1981 QGLSYRFYASDDPM
+1981 TVTFAAPVELNGIRGNMAVVVNKRGDHYYAHRIVLPD
-1995 SRAGYAMFAD
+1995 G
-2005 DHEQNGSAY
+2005 
-2014 GGDKPRAF
+2014 KAF
-2022 SVREDDLTPVWE
+2022 VF
-2034 LSEKIAEARH
+2034 SEKNNATREPSRGVTVSGSLAE
-2044 ETDEHTPWIL
+2044 TT
-2054 EDYAELSDEDFA
+2054 S
-2066 DMFNPSDIVDS
+2066 
-2077 AYAWDNEELT
+2077 
-2087 EWFYNHVAEPNKIGG
+2087 VA
-2102 VKTSDGA
+2102 S
-2109 IVFDK
+2109 K
-2114 DLIRRNIPAEI
+2114 D
-2125 AYTQASS
+2125 
-2132 NEEFLAKYGDDTEAD
+2132 
-2147 PDIRFSAAYENAEA
+2147 
-2161 NNDILAL
+2161 
-2168 VNKIKSG
+2168 
-2175 EFKDNDRANLGI
+2175 
-2187 VTDELAARIAAIT
+2187 
-2200 HIDVAGYKV
+2200 
-2209 VIEARM
+2209 
-2215 LKHILKDHGAEGY
+2215 
-2228 ANRSMQKDADIAKMQ
+2228 
-2243 YALSDP
+2243 
-2249 DDMSYS
+2249 
-2255 GKTTAYSYMKEGYN
+2255 
-2269 RTAPTILYEKSVGDN
+2269 
-2284 SYYVVQAVPETK
+2284 
-2296 AKTLYVVSAFIGE
+2296 
-2309 KGYKNRAGQ
+2309 
-2318 PADIART
+2318 
-2325 GNPDATPA
+2325 
-2333 NAADHAPKKSI
+2333 SI
-2344 SNSVE
+2344 SNSAE
-2349 NVNTLLKNDAETD
+2349 NVNTILKNDAGTD
-2362 ADIRFSVGD
+2362 EDIRFSVGD
-2371 GQTDADAEVS
+2371 GQTDADTDAEVS
-2381 GTDKRFAPVESAI
+2381 DTDKRFAPVESAI
-2394 KLLQGGADLWR
+2394 KLLKGGADFWR
-2405 TLRETGASP
+2405 TLRETGTQP
-2414 REIALRMAT
+2414 NQIALRMAT
-2423 SGESDTAI
+2423 SGENDTAI

-2449 AWFDAHVPDIADTR
+2449 AWLDAHVPDIADTR

-2468 YKLGTVDEQL
+2468 YKLGAVDEQM
-2478 LGLAPEEVKAS
+2478 LGLAPDEVKAS

-2495 SAKLPADTDAARVRQ
+2495 SAKLPADADAARVRQ
-2510 TAANLHRGLRPTAA
+2510 AAANLHRGLRPTAA

-2565 VLEKKKVRAETV
+2565 VLEKKKVRAETI

-2628 SYNSQYGHKE
+2628 SYNSQYGHRE

-2678 YIENEYAHAAHPS
+2678 YIENEYANVAHPTT
-2691 PAERADARDVATG
+2691 AERADARDVATG

-2750 EELAQNIFKVSIEP
+2750 EELAQNIFKTSIEP

-2784 MVFGEEVGRY
+2784 MVFGEEAGRY

-2805 NEAERQRFMQRE
+2805 NEGERQRFMQRE

-2847 FYELLKGKGKNLD
+2847 FYELLKGKGKKLD

-2889 GYKPIGFQ
+2889 GYKPIGFR

-2993 AGALRERYAS
+2993 AGVLRERYAS

-3009 IAELKEQL
+3009 IAALKEQL

-3074 IGRKT
+3074 LGRKT

-3091 AAVIV
+3091 DAVIV
-3096 GNLSSAFNQTVQL
+3096 GNLSSAFNQIVQL

-3129 PGSDRLNK
+3129 PGNDRLNK

-3174 ESVDMTVTR
+3174 ESVDMAVTR

-3216 VGNRMKGSKPVLFN
+3216 VGNRMKGAKPVLFN
-3230 QKNVITRTLTAFQLE
+3230 QKNVITRTLAAFQLE

-3424 KKTARGV
+3424 KKTARGA

-3508 VYNAGAAVRED
+3508 VYNAGAAVREA

-3529 AAKVEKIDDLPLNGR
+3529 AAKVEKIDNLPLNGR

-3578 RFMSGFVLR
+3578 RFMSGFVLQ

-3641 LAASYDSEGKVGT
+3641 LAASYGREEEKITS

-3702 AYAATH
+3702 AYAATR

-3713 KDRAGNTVALSK
+3713 KDRVGNTVALSK

>member
-1 MPKYRTYDD
+1 MFEKAAETY
-10 VPVKK
+10 KK
-15 KYKTYDDVKVK
+15 KNDMYSGMFQKAAQTYQARN
-26 THWEEDA
+26 WEEDA
-33 SQPLDGDSA
+33 SQSLDGDSA

-73 QAGRDGI
+73 QTGRDGI

-89 IERQDDAAKAA
+89 IERQDAAAKAA

-140 KYNDDYVPGVNYPK
+140 KYNDDYVPDVDYPK

-169 ARRDTDFNTR
+169 ARRDSDFNTR
-179 FPEAKALVQRSIGGK
+179 FPEAEALVQRSIGGK

-224 KESKDSKNKTV
+224 KEAKDSKNKTV
-235 LQRRERAATAA
+235 LQRRERAAKQTVDTEQTRFSSPELRTIDEKIKNAEAELAA
-246 KNNANARYDSAAFA
+246 AESAQTTVEDAERALREYEDELRANGVSEQYFGEDSRYIELAQAASDAKKSAASQKNAASA
-260 DLNVKISATESDT
+260 DL
-273 QKRTSEYDMQ
+273 
-283 LEKLRAERDSVAKQR
+283 
-298 DALYS
+298 
-303 GAQNHSM
+303 
-310 DAETE
+310 
-315 YRFYATNQRGYELHL
+315 YA
-330 KVKQLDKQIADT
+330 
-342 EKKRAQAINVGES
+342 
-355 EIYRL
+355 L
-360 RGAQTLATL
+360 RGAKTLATL
-369 PEASRRAIL
+369 PEASRDAIFQYVACDNTGV
-378 IGAGLGGRASS
+378 IDTRSFSGASIVDL
-389 VSHRPTART
+389 
-398 FTKFNYQTGEKEE
+398 QTGKRKYITKDEFVK
-411 ISREEWNAAKAEYDA
+411 IRDAYDA
-426 ALEELKAAGVSK
+426 AIAELKAAGVSQK
-438 EDIERMI
+438 DIDRMLTAVRY
-445 SSVQYSIDEIAAAKS
+445 SVDRVAAAGDS
-460 SVDTAAFAIQN
+460 AETAKQSLKYPITM
-471 PGASTLS
+471 STV
-478 SAASVITSLSSGL
+478 SVITSLSSGL
-491 FAGVGETAR
+491 FAGVGEAAR
-500 AIGNIGRADGYKKP
+500 AIGNTGRADGYEKP
-514 MNINGAAYAPTRMTN
+514 MNISGAAYAPVRATN

-542 NGFGGKVGSF
+542 NGSGGKVGSF

-568 LGNAGG
+568 LGNVGG

-636 ALNIVKSTVVNAS
+636 ALNIVKSTIVNAS
-649 EEGATEIANIAA
+649 EEGATEIANILT
-661 DCIINGDYSGYAEAF
+661 DTIINGDYSVYAKTYQSYLA
-676 NAYINAGKSEDEAAR
+676 AGKSEKEAER
-691 LAVWDMIKQVSMA
+691 LAKQDMIKQVGMA

-741 NGRINAENRNALI
+741 NGRINADNRNALI

-775 RTMSRAEAGQLYR
+775 RTMSQAEAGQLYR
-788 MLVAETQGN
+788 MLVAETQWN
-797 YAEEKVRTDAPA
+797 YNEVKGQAENGEKQAVSGETDATAQENTPA
-809 QATDSRS
+809 VVQQSEPR
-816 AAEVF
+816 
-821 NDANSTDRAG
+821 
-831 AVSLL
+831 
-836 RASIPTISGMKSVA
+836 
-850 SISGLEIPKGGRAT
+850 T
-864 ERLLAFAEKIG
+864 E
-875 NAVTRGGFGTVL
+875 T
-887 FSKTR
+887 
-892 LKNSVV
+892 
-898 GHGASESKIEL
+898 
-909 FAAVPFVISDG
+909 
-920 VQISKSENWKGRGY
+920 
-934 DSYVFAA
+934 
-941 PVDYKEK
+941 
-948 RVYVTA
+948 
-954 IVTRGAD
+954 
-961 NRYYLHEAVD
+961 
-971 SEGNLLYGHEESP
+971 
-984 ALPSDRSA
+984 
-992 EGQNTVANA
+992 
-1001 GLSDSAKGSD
+1001 
-1011 HELTNSQPLQITP
+1011 
-1024 EATIPY
+1024 
-1030 STDTDSI
+1030 
-1037 AQTAADSQVFPDFSD
+1037 PDFSD

-1089 GNMLSGELTNGRA
+1089 GNMLSGELTNDRA
-1102 DEIAKSQSLA
+1102 DEIAKSQSLT
-1112 NAFEA
+1112 NAFET

-1131 KQLKAMQTFATEK
+1131 KQLKAMQTFAAEK

-1151 ARMTALKTADTREK
+1151 ARIAALKTADTREK
-1165 MRAAVGTAGQA
+1165 MRNAVGTAGQA
-1176 VYDAGYA
+1176 VYDAGYD

-1225 SGNAVIG
+1225 LGNAVIG

-1260 FEHGVSAEEGATARR
+1260 FEHGVSAEKGATAKR
-1275 LSQVLGREILFIDA
+1275 LSQVLGRKILFIDA
-1289 DADFHGCTIDGVIYL
+1289 DEDFHGCTIDGVIYL

-1325 SKGLYKKLRDFVFD
+1325 GKGLYKKLRDFVFG

-1358 HELYAGLDDEKVDRE
+1358 HELYAGLDDAQIDRE

-1382 LLTDEQVMREV
+1382 LLTDEQVMRAV
-1393 VRREGKSFARRLLDT
+1393 VRREGKSFAHRLLDT

-1420 HIGDADAEQLKML
+1420 HIGNADAEQLKML

-1447 EVAEKT
+1447 ETSE
-1453 AVSFDLEQAAFE
+1453 AA
-1465 KQLDDWKDGLGKK
+1465 DGIAFAFVGKNKNGIRK
-1478 YGSYNGTYF
+1478 YETDFPSDMPQTERERLFKERLATIF
-1487 NLGTTPSVLVKHGA
+1487 NLGAVELKTDVKKIKVQADRFTYQKNKYGDIGESRDKAA
-1501 KQVPVI
+1501 KINGLYDLADILETSKFKSSNIESSYADSTNAPKNAAHKDVKYWYKFENHIMLDGVPYKVVFNI
-1507 MYEDCLVKIT
+1507 RDKGKEQYQYLIEFSSED
-1517 GGKHSIS
+1517 S
-1524 LDEIKKLPEQLND
+1524 LSTKKKATASDTAAKEQLRAID
-1537 PILLFKGSVPDS
+1537 
-1549 FVALTEMETKAGHDV
+1549 
-1564 VVAVHINR
+1564 NR
-1572 YLNRTVVN
+1572 P
-1580 KIASMYSKSTESGV
+1580 S
-1594 NRIAQY
+1594 
-1600 ISAQIE
+1600 
-1606 SGNLVDASAKK
+1606 
-1617 APTWFTS
+1617 
-1624 RGLQLPKLVQTIID
+1624 
-1638 ADTTVSQNNSGVN
+1638 DTTVAQKNSGVN
-1651 SKYTQNSKNDAGID
+1651 SKYTQNSKKDADID
-1665 GFSVGGVNAKTAEVG
+1665 GFSVGGIKAKTADVG

-1691 GADSETVRRETGW
+1691 GADSETVRRQTGW

-1718 SKMRFINHREESRRT
+1718 SKMHFINHREESRRT

-1742 DALFAAYPELRNY
+1742 DALFAAYPELRDY
-1755 TVLNFGIADGVEATF
+1755 TVLNFGISDDVEAAF
-1770 YPGLNRITLDPQLN
+1770 YPGLNRITLDPRLS

-1795 IQHAIQVIE
+1795 IQHAIQLIE
-1804 GFAAGSSTDYWQDA
+1804 GFTAGATTDYWRGSLK
-1818 FVTDAEKR
+1818 TAEEKQ
-1826 TERHLQELAW
+1826 LELRLRDFA
-1836 KNHQLAEDMY
+1836 APDIFFEADMR
-1846 KLLRDTPDARRDAL
+1846 KLLEGTPAAERDAAQTALEKHYGEAPVREYVDLYNRLRDL
-1860 RATFVQRHG
+1860 RA
-1869 EKAVRE
+1869 ERE
-1875 FTDTYNHLLDLQKQ
+1875 QN
-1889 RTMRAERAYRDT
+1889 AERAYRNT

-1907 ADVANRLGLSA
+1907 ADVANRIGLSER
-1918 KQRAETRPDI
+1918 QRAETRPDI
-1928 DRTNV
+1928 DREEV

-1943 MKARQTDSEGIM
+1943 MEARKAISDFVDE
-1955 KLDDANIDKTKEKMT
+1955 AIDNKGRTE
-1970 WLEANDLLEKQ
+1970 EERNQ
-1981 QGLSYRFYASDDPM
+1981 IRI
-1995 SRAGYAMFAD
+1995 SRAPQNIVDDVYRASAGKINISGKYFALEGSKLYHEYIRHSDQDTEHARGQVALSLEDIKKAAEIFYSPDIVECIFAD
-2005 DHEQNGSAY
+2005 TDNPTQQQSFALAKEAEDGSHY
-2014 GGDKPRAF
+2014 VLVVESVGGKRNPNIVPAEMLKIKP
-2022 SVREDDLTPVWE
+2022 
-2034 LSEKIAEARH
+2034 EKWNRYIGAGKS
-2044 ETDEHTPWIL
+2044 I
-2054 EDYAELSDEDFA
+2054 A
-2066 DMFNPSDIVDS
+2066 DMV
-2077 AYAWDNEELT
+2077 YANETTKRAAIKNNADNINNRVT
-2087 EWFYNHVAEPNKIGG
+2087 VARLSVQNAQP
-2102 VKTSDGA
+2102 
-2109 IVFDK
+2109 
-2114 DLIRRNIPAEI
+2114 
-2125 AYTQASS
+2125 ASS
-2132 NEEFLAKYGDDTEAD
+2132 TFSSVAD
-2147 PDIRFSAAYENAEA
+2147 STVSQKDR
-2161 NNDILAL
+2161 D
-2168 VNKIKSG
+2168 VNS
-2175 EFKDNDRANLGI
+2175 
-2187 VTDELAARIAAIT
+2187 
-2200 HIDVAGYKV
+2200 Y
-2209 VIEARM
+2209 
-2215 LKHILKDHGAEGY
+2215 
-2228 ANRSMQKDADIAKMQ
+2228 SMQ
-2243 YALSDP
+2243 
-2249 DDMSYS
+2249 
-2255 GKTTAYSYMKEGYN
+2255 
-2269 RTAPTILYEKSVGDN
+2269 
-2284 SYYVVQAVPETK
+2284 
-2296 AKTLYVVSAFIGE
+2296 
-2309 KGYKNRAGQ
+2309 
-2318 PADIART
+2318 
-2325 GNPDATPA
+2325 NPG
-2333 NAADHAPKKSI
+2333 
-2344 SNSVE
+2344 
-2349 NVNTLLKNDAETD
+2349 NDAELD
-2362 ADIRFSVGD
+2362 EDIRFSVG
-2371 GQTDADAEVS
+2371 GEQTDADADTEVS
-2381 GTDKRFAPVESAI
+2381 DADKRFAPVESAI
-2394 KLLQGGADLWR
+2394 KLLKGGADLWR

-2423 SGESDTAI
+2423 SGESDAAI

-2449 AWFDAHVPDIADTR
+2449 AWLDAHIPDIADTR

-2495 SAKLPADTDAARVRQ
+2495 SAKLPADADAARVRQ

-2565 VLEKKKVRAETV
+2565 VLEKKKVRAETI

-2678 YIENEYAHAAHPS
+2678 YIENEYASAAHPS

-2750 EELAQNIFKVSIEP
+2750 EELAQNIFKTSIEP

-2784 MVFGEEVGRY
+2784 MVFGEEIGRY

-2817 IDKIRKLKLT
+2817 IDKIRKLELT

-2847 FYELLKGKGKNLD
+2847 FYELLKDKGKNLD

-2865 AAVTVFRECYNLYY
+2865 AAVTVFRACYNLYY

-3063 QTSFDRAFEYN
+3063 QSRADREMEALF
-3074 IGRKT
+3074 GRRV
-3079 LNLGKRLNNTYS
+3079 LNLGKKLNNIYVSAVISGNISSALKQGVQIPFATIECGRLNM
-3091 AAVIV
+3091 VR
-3096 GNLSSAFNQTVQL
+3096 
-3109 PFALTECGIRNMTRA
+3109 ALI
-3124 FVDML
+3124 DML
-3129 PGSDRLNK
+3129 PGNNRLNK
-3137 TAEFD
+3137 AAEFD
-3142 KKSTFLAGKRG
+3142 KKSVFLAGKRG
-3153 VDYASERA
+3153 VDYASELALREKGRA
-3161 WNEKVTA
+3161 L
-3168 AGGKFF
+3168 GGYFF
-3174 ESVDMTVTR
+3174 EKTDIFVTR

-3189 YYQVTEANPNIGF
+3189 FFEVIHSNPSISF
-3202 DAAVREADRYISAM
+3202 DEAVREADRYISAM

-3230 QKNVITRTLTAFQLE
+3230 AKNVIYRTATVFQLE
-3245 QLNFAEYVARDVPA
+3245 NLNIVEYAIHDIPE
-3259 KYRAYYKAHGT
+3259 KYRQYGKIHG
-3270 HATVRKIARELISAL
+3270 VFRMRVKILRDLLSAL
-3285 INVFVF
+3285 VEVFLW
-3291 NRLAELLYGQTPAA
+3291 NRLSQMILGQTPVP
-3305 GDALGILVDSLG
+3305 GDMIGILADSLG

-3325 DFLLTL
+3325 EYLLSL
-3331 ADDLCRTMTGERKL
+3331 IDDLLDAIAGKRTLGTENRRANGKFNGWEALNQAKSDILDDIPIASNVSSMLGWSDGKLALPKL
-3345 GTRARGDFSVQSALG
+3345 GTPGKVLDDAKNGDFNAKKIRGYLFQ
-3360 EFGDEVGDD
+3360 D
-3369 VPLVNNILAMLGVTN
+3369 
-3384 SKLPLPQVK
+3384 
-3393 AVTKAASGD
+3393 
-3402 FKGAAAQIPS
+3402 AAQWFPGGTQLNKS
-3412 DLATWVPFGSQV
+3412 
-3424 KKTARGV
+3424 KRGIE
-3431 KLIADKGMY
+3431 LIADKGMY

-3448 ASDMNV
+3448 ASDMNL

-3478 RYLSAEETELWQQMR
+3478 RYLSAEETALWEQMR
-3493 AAGGKPEESFNALQD
+3493 EAGGKPKESFDALQD
-3508 VYNAGAAVRED
+3508 VYNAGKTVKDSYAEKLRIAEEAVSEDLPKEQKREKKQEYSELREEASAA
-3519 DPDAPSAEVK
+3519 SK
-3529 AAKVEKIDDLPLNGR
+3529 AAKVEKIDNLPLNGR

-3564 ALEVTLQVDHMKVY
+3564 AL
-3578 RFMSGFVLR
+3578 RSR
-3587 EKVADKREY
+3587 CR
-3596 LKHDL
+3596 
-3601 ILTDAEKATVY
+3601 
-3612 YHYFANDDAQ
+3612 
-3622 DFIDELRRRGGKD
+3622 
-3635 ADIYKV
+3635 
-3641 LAASYDSEGKVGT
+3641 S
-3654 ADRATAIADSS
+3654 
-3665 LPASAKEEA
+3665 
-3674 MYELISDELHDKY
+3674 
-3687 TAVQDAGGSVDEFLA
+3687 
-3702 AYAATH
+3702 
-3708 GITSD
+3708 IT
-3713 KDRAGNTVALSK
+3713 
-3725 ARKMKK
+3725 
-3731 AIDAAVP
+3731 
-3738 DAPKKVRRALYSA
+3738 
-3751 FGVSKSVWY
+3751 

>member
-1 MPKYRTYDD
+1 MFEKAAETYKKKNDMYSGMFQKAAQAYQAKKREDD
-10 VPVKK
+10 VPQPS
-15 KYKTYDDVKVK
+15 DDD
-26 THWEEDA
+26 T
-33 SQPLDGDSA
+33 A
-42 ANNPIAPA
+42 ANNPAVPI
-50 LILAKRDG
+50 
-58 NVAAAKELLDNAPYV
+58 NA
-73 QAGRDGI
+73 
-80 NSYADAVAE
+80 YADAGAE
-89 IERQDDAAKAA
+89 IERQDAAAKAA

-124 KKKNTKVKE
+124 KKKNAKVKE

-140 KYNDDYVPGVNYPK
+140 KYNDDYVPDVDYPK

-169 ARRDTDFNTR
+169 ARRDTDFNAR
-179 FPEAKALVQRSIGGK
+179 FPEAGELVQRSIGGK
-194 DADADRQLR
+194 DTDADRQLR

-224 KESKDSKNKTV
+224 KEAKDSKNKTV
-235 LQRRERAATAA
+235 LQRRERAAKQIVDTEQTRFSSPELRTIDEKI
-246 KNNANARYDSAAFA
+246 KNAEAELSAAESA
-260 DLNVKISATESDT
+260 QMTVKDAERALREYEDELRANGVSEQYFGEDSRYIELAQAAGNAKKSATA
-273 QKRTSEYDMQ
+273 QKNT
-283 LEKLRAERDSVAKQR
+283 A
-298 DALYS
+298 DANLY
-303 GAQNHSM
+303 A
-310 DAETE
+310 
-315 YRFYATNQRGYELHL
+315 
-330 KVKQLDKQIADT
+330 
-342 EKKRAQAINVGES
+342 
-355 EIYRL
+355 L
-360 RGAQTLATL
+360 RGAKTLATL
-369 PEASRRAIL
+369 PEASRDAIFQYVACDNTGV
-378 IGAGLGGRASS
+378 IDTRSFSGARIVDL
-389 VSHRPTART
+389 
-398 FTKFNYQTGEKEE
+398 QTGKRKYITKDEF
-411 ISREEWNAAKAEYDA
+411 AKIRDAYDA
-426 ALEELKAAGVSK
+426 AIAELKAASASQN
-438 EDIERMI
+438 DIDRMLTAVRY
-445 SSVQYSIDEIAAAKS
+445 SVDRVAAAGDS
-460 SVDTAAFAIQN
+460 TETAKQSLKYPITM
-471 PGASTLS
+471 STV
-478 SAASVITSLSSGL
+478 SVIMNLSSGL
-491 FAGVGETAR
+491 FAGVGEAAR
-500 AIGNIGRADGYKKP
+500 ATGNIGRADGYEKP
-514 MNINGAAYAPTRMTN
+514 MNINDAAYAPVRATN
-529 DIRGTIAERIEEG
+529 DIRGTIAERIEES

-568 LGNAGG
+568 LGNVGG

-661 DCIINGDYSGYAEAF
+661 DCIINGDYSGYAK
-676 NAYINAGKSEDEAAR
+676 AYQSYLAAGKSEKEAER
-691 LAVWDMIKQVSMA
+691 LAKQDMIQQVGMA

-713 FMGGIG
+713 FMVGIG

-761 NEEIRAYAGTLEDK
+761 NEEIRAYAETLEGK
-775 RTMSRAEAGQLYR
+775 RTMSQAEAGQLYR

-797 YAEEKVRTDAPA
+797 YNEAKGQAENGEKQAVSGETDATAQENTPA
-809 QATDSRS
+809 VVQQSEPR
-816 AAEVF
+816 
-821 NDANSTDRAG
+821 
-831 AVSLL
+831 
-836 RASIPTISGMKSVA
+836 
-850 SISGLEIPKGGRAT
+850 T
-864 ERLLAFAEKIG
+864 E
-875 NAVTRGGFGTVL
+875 T
-887 FSKTR
+887 
-892 LKNSVV
+892 
-898 GHGASESKIEL
+898 
-909 FAAVPFVISDG
+909 
-920 VQISKSENWKGRGY
+920 
-934 DSYVFAA
+934 
-941 PVDYKEK
+941 
-948 RVYVTA
+948 
-954 IVTRGAD
+954 
-961 NRYYLHEAVD
+961 
-971 SEGNLLYGHEESP
+971 
-984 ALPSDRSA
+984 
-992 EGQNTVANA
+992 
-1001 GLSDSAKGSD
+1001 
-1011 HELTNSQPLQITP
+1011 
-1024 EATIPY
+1024 
-1030 STDTDSI
+1030 
-1037 AQTAADSQVFPDFSD
+1037 PDFSD
-1052 RSLDEPISETE
+1052 RSPDEPISEAE

-1194 AGDALL
+1194 AGDSLL

-1225 SGNAVIG
+1225 LGNAVIG
-1232 EADARRIFEA
+1232 EVDARRIFEA

-1247 KADTYLNAAERSA
+1247 QADTYLNAAERSA

-1275 LSQVLGREILFIDA
+1275 LSQVLDREILFIDA

-1325 SKGLYKKLRDFVFD
+1325 GKGLYKKLRDFVFG

-1358 HELYAGLDDEKVDRE
+1358 HELYAGLDDAQIDRE

-1382 LLTDEQVMREV
+1382 LLTDEQVMRAV
-1393 VRREGKSFARRLLDT
+1393 VRREGKSFAHRLLDT
-1408 LRGLVEKVKAAL
+1408 LRGLIEKVKAAL
-1420 HIGDADAEQLKML
+1420 HIGNADAEQLKML

-1447 EVAEKT
+1447 EASGAADGAISFAFTGTNKSGVREYKT
-1453 AVSFDLEQAAFE
+1453 DFPSDMPQTERERLFKERLA
-1465 KQLDDWKDGLGKK
+1465 
-1478 YGSYNGTYF
+1478 TIF
-1487 NLGTTPSVLVKHGA
+1487 NLGAVELKTDVKKIKVQADRFTYQKNKYGDIGESRDKAA
-1501 KQVPVI
+1501 KINALYDLADILETSKFKSSNIESSYADSTNAPKNAAHKDVKYWYKFENHIMLDGVPYKVVFNI
-1507 MYEDCLVKIT
+1507 RDKGKEQYQYLIEFSSED
-1517 GGKHSIS
+1517 S
-1524 LDEIKKLPEQLND
+1524 LSTKKKATASDTAAKEQLRAID
-1537 PILLFKGSVPDS
+1537 
-1549 FVALTEMETKAGHDV
+1549 
-1564 VVAVHINR
+1564 NR
-1572 YLNRTVVN
+1572 P
-1580 KIASMYSKSTESGV
+1580 S
-1594 NRIAQY
+1594 
-1600 ISAQIE
+1600 
-1606 SGNLVDASAKK
+1606 
-1617 APTWFTS
+1617 
-1624 RGLQLPKLVQTIID
+1624 
-1638 ADTTVSQNNSGVN
+1638 DTTVAQKNSGVN
-1651 SKYTQNSKNDAGID
+1651 SKYTQNSKKDADID
-1665 GFSVGGVNAKTAEVG
+1665 GFSVGGIKAKTADVG

-1691 GADSETVRRETGW
+1691 GADSETVRRQTGW

-1718 SKMRFINHREESRRT
+1718 SKMHFINHREESRRT

-1742 DALFAAYPELRNY
+1742 DALFAAYPELRDY
-1755 TVLNFGIADGVEATF
+1755 TVLNFGISDDVEAAF
-1770 YPGLNRITLDPQLN
+1770 YPGLNRITLDPRLS

-1795 IQHAIQVIE
+1795 IQHAIQLIE
-1804 GFAAGSSTDYWQDA
+1804 GFTAGATTDYWRGSLK
-1818 FVTDAEKR
+1818 TAEEKQ
-1826 TERHLQELAW
+1826 LELRLRDFA
-1836 KNHQLAEDMY
+1836 APDIFFEADMR
-1846 KLLRDTPDARRDAL
+1846 KLLEGTPAAERDAAQTALEKHYGEAPVREYVDLYNRLRDL
-1860 RATFVQRHG
+1860 RA
-1869 EKAVRE
+1869 ERE
-1875 FTDTYNHLLDLQKQ
+1875 QN
-1889 RTMRAERAYRDT
+1889 AERAYRNT

-1907 ADVANRLGLSA
+1907 ADVANRIGLSER
-1918 KQRAETRPDI
+1918 QRAETRPDI
-1928 DRTNV
+1928 DREEV

-1943 MKARQTDSEGIM
+1943 MEARKAISDFVDE
-1955 KLDDANIDKTKEKMT
+1955 AIDNKGRTE
-1970 WLEANDLLEKQ
+1970 EERNQ
-1981 QGLSYRFYASDDPM
+1981 IRI
-1995 SRAGYAMFAD
+1995 SRAPQNIVDDVYRASAGKINISGKYFALEGSKLYHEYIRHSDQDTEHARGQVALSLEDIKKAAEIFYSPDIVECIFAD
-2005 DHEQNGSAY
+2005 TDNPTQQQSFALAKEAEDGSHY
-2014 GGDKPRAF
+2014 VLVVESVGGKRNPNIVPAEMLKIKP
-2022 SVREDDLTPVWE
+2022 
-2034 LSEKIAEARH
+2034 EKWNRYIGAGKS
-2044 ETDEHTPWIL
+2044 I
-2054 EDYAELSDEDFA
+2054 A
-2066 DMFNPSDIVDS
+2066 DMV
-2077 AYAWDNEELT
+2077 YANETTKRAAIKNNADNINNRVT
-2087 EWFYNHVAEPNKIGG
+2087 VARLSVQNAQP
-2102 VKTSDGA
+2102 
-2109 IVFDK
+2109 
-2114 DLIRRNIPAEI
+2114 
-2125 AYTQASS
+2125 ASS
-2132 NEEFLAKYGDDTEAD
+2132 TFSSVAD
-2147 PDIRFSAAYENAEA
+2147 STVSQKERD
-2161 NNDILAL
+2161 
-2168 VNKIKSG
+2168 VNS
-2175 EFKDNDRANLGI
+2175 
-2187 VTDELAARIAAIT
+2187 
-2200 HIDVAGYKV
+2200 Y
-2209 VIEARM
+2209 
-2215 LKHILKDHGAEGY
+2215 
-2228 ANRSMQKDADIAKMQ
+2228 SMQ
-2243 YALSDP
+2243 
-2249 DDMSYS
+2249 
-2255 GKTTAYSYMKEGYN
+2255 
-2269 RTAPTILYEKSVGDN
+2269 
-2284 SYYVVQAVPETK
+2284 
-2296 AKTLYVVSAFIGE
+2296 
-2309 KGYKNRAGQ
+2309 
-2318 PADIART
+2318 
-2325 GNPDATPA
+2325 NPG
-2333 NAADHAPKKSI
+2333 
-2344 SNSVE
+2344 
-2349 NVNTLLKNDAETD
+2349 NDAEPD
-2362 ADIRFSVGD
+2362 EDIRFSVGD

-2381 GTDKRFAPVESAI
+2381 DTDKRFAPVESAI
-2394 KLLQGGADLWR
+2394 KLLKGGADFWR

-2423 SGESDTAI
+2423 SGESDAAI

-2442 GVWTYDK
+2442 GVWVYDSAWLDKYIPDIVFTRGIKYGALDK
-2449 AWFDAHVPDIADTR
+2449 A
-2463 ELRAG
+2463 
-2468 YKLGTVDEQL
+2468 L
-2478 LGLAPEEVKAS
+2478 LGIAPEDVS
-2489 RRRLLD
+2489 STRRRLLK
-2495 SAKLPADTDAARVRQ
+2495 ATE
-2510 TAANLHRGLRPTAA
+2510 NLYHTLRPTSE
-2524 EFAEDR
+2524 EFAERRR
-2530 KTAAAKEAARLIT
+2530 KKAAEEAAWFIT

-2554 RTGALLADIAD
+2554 RTGALLTDIAD
-2565 VLEKKKVRAETV
+2565 VLEKKKVDAESI
-2577 TRLTAQVRGENGA
+2577 TRLTAQVRDENGA
-2590 WETDNA
+2590 WVTDSA

-2605 SKQLDVQDFTDFLFE
+2605 SKQLDAQDFANFLFE

-2628 SYNSQYGHKE
+2628 SYNSQYGHRE
-2638 TYALDKLGVQIQ
+2638 TYALSKLGVQIQ
-2650 NPIVDIAKYGTKPS
+2650 SPIVDIAKYGAKPS

-2678 YIENEYAHAAHPS
+2678 YIENEYVSAAHPS

-2784 MVFGEEVGRY
+2784 MVFGEEIGRY

-2817 IDKIRKLKLT
+2817 IDKIRKLELT

-2865 AAVTVFRECYNLYY
+2865 AAVTVFRACYNLYY

-3017 YSPDPDKSFADIEA
+3017 YSPDPDKSFADIEK
-3031 KLTAAYDEV
+3031 KLNEAYDEV

-3063 QTSFDRAFEYN
+3063 QSSFDRAFEYN

-3129 PGSDRLNK
+3129 PKVDRLNK

-3174 ESVDMTVTR
+3174 EAVDMAVTR

-3189 YYQVTEANPNIGF
+3189 YYQVTEANPNISF
-3202 DAAVREADRYISAM
+3202 NAAIREADRYISAM

-3245 QLNFAEYVARDVPA
+3245 QLNFVEYVARDVPA

-3270 HATVRKIARELISAL
+3270 HATVRKIARELLSAL

-3331 ADDLCRTMTGERKL
+3331 TDDLCQTMTGERKL
-3345 GTRARGDFSVQSALG
+3345 GTRGRGDFSAQNALG
-3360 EFGDEVGDD
+3360 EFGGEIGDD
-3369 VPLVNNILAMLGVTN
+3369 VPLVNNILAMLGVTD

-3393 AVTKAASGD
+3393 AVTKAVGGD

-3412 DLATWVPFGSQV
+3412 DLATWVPFGSQI
-3424 KKTARGV
+3424 KKTVRGA

-3493 AAGGKPEESFNALQD
+3493 AAGGKPEESFDALQD
-3508 VYNAGAAVRED
+3508 VYNAGKAVRET

-3578 RFMSGFVLR
+3578 RFMSGFVLQ
-3587 EKVADKREY
+3587 EKVTDKREY

-3641 LAASYDSEGKVGT
+3641 LAASYGREEEKITS

-3702 AYAATH
+3702 AYAATR

-3713 KDRAGNTVALSK
+3713 KDRAGNTIALSK

>member
-1 MPKYRTYDD
+1 MKIATFDD
-10 VPVKK
+10 VQVTKK
-15 KYKTYDDVKVK
+15 RKYATFDDVEAARN
-26 THWEEDA
+26 WEEDA

-73 QAGRDGI
+73 QTGRDGI

-89 IERQDDAAKAA
+89 IERQDAAAKAA

-140 KYNDDYVPGVNYPK
+140 KYNDDYVSGVDYPK

-179 FPEAKALVQRSIGGK
+179 FPEAEALVQRSIGGK

-224 KESKDSKNKTV
+224 KEVKDSKNKTV
-235 LQRRERAATAA
+235 LQRREQTAAQTVQAEKARYETPALRGIDDRISALESKLNRSADEEEAAFHKAYPRAAELWNAMESGTVPPGDGAAYLTEYAELQNKWEKQNTQDEAELYALRGAKTLAALSEEDRMAILNGVKARGELDGTRRGEFPAHYFDFSICAYKDISQEKYEEIRAAYDAAIRKLQESGASKADIRRMETALSQSIDA
-246 KNNANARYDSAAFA
+246 VVAAG
-260 DLNVKISATESDT
+260 
-273 QKRTSEYDMQ
+273 
-283 LEKLRAERDSVAKQR
+283 DSVA
-298 DALYS
+298 DANFALKYPVFAS
-303 GAQNHSM
+303 ITSIP
-310 DAETE
+310 
-315 YRFYATNQRGYELHL
+315 TNL
-330 KVKQLDKQIADT
+330 
-342 EKKRAQAINVGES
+342 
-355 EIYRL
+355 
-360 RGAQTLATL
+360 
-369 PEASRRAIL
+369 
-378 IGAGLGGRASS
+378 
-389 VSHRPTART
+389 VS
-398 FTKFNYQTGEKEE
+398 
-411 ISREEWNAAKAEYDA
+411 
-426 ALEELKAAGVSK
+426 GVS
-438 EDIERMI
+438 
-445 SSVQYSIDEIAAAKS
+445 V
-460 SVDTAAFAIQN
+460 
-471 PGASTLS
+471 
-478 SAASVITSLSSGL
+478 
-491 FAGVGETAR
+491 GVGEL
-500 AIGNIGRADGYKKP
+500 GRAVGNAFRGEGYKEP
-514 MNINGAAYAPTRMTN
+514 MNINGAAYAPVRATN

-568 LGNAGG
+568 LGNVGG

-629 PATLRDV
+629 PARLRDV

-649 EEGATEIANIAA
+649 EEGATEIANILA
-661 DCIINGDYSGYAEAF
+661 DTIINGDYSGYAK
-676 NAYINAGKSEDEAAR
+676 AYQSYLAAGKSEKEAER
-691 LAVWDMIKQVSMA
+691 LAKQDMIKQVGMA

-719 TTWGYFGNRDANRAA
+719 TAWGYFGNRDANRAA

-775 RTMSRAEAGQLYR
+775 RTMSQAEAGQLYR
-788 MLVAETQGN
+788 MLVAQTQGN
-797 YAEEKVRTDAPA
+797 YNEVKGQAENGEEQAVSGETDATAQENTPA
-809 QATDSRS
+809 VVQQSEPR
-816 AAEVF
+816 
-821 NDANSTDRAG
+821 
-831 AVSLL
+831 
-836 RASIPTISGMKSVA
+836 
-850 SISGLEIPKGGRAT
+850 T
-864 ERLLAFAEKIG
+864 E
-875 NAVTRGGFGTVL
+875 T
-887 FSKTR
+887 
-892 LKNSVV
+892 
-898 GHGASESKIEL
+898 
-909 FAAVPFVISDG
+909 
-920 VQISKSENWKGRGY
+920 
-934 DSYVFAA
+934 
-941 PVDYKEK
+941 
-948 RVYVTA
+948 
-954 IVTRGAD
+954 
-961 NRYYLHEAVD
+961 
-971 SEGNLLYGHEESP
+971 
-984 ALPSDRSA
+984 
-992 EGQNTVANA
+992 
-1001 GLSDSAKGSD
+1001 
-1011 HELTNSQPLQITP
+1011 
-1024 EATIPY
+1024 
-1030 STDTDSI
+1030 
-1037 AQTAADSQVFPDFSD
+1037 PDFSD

-1131 KQLKAMQTFATEK
+1131 KHLKAMQTFAAEK

-1176 VYDAGYA
+1176 VYDAGYD
-1183 AGVAA
+1183 AGVAE

-1214 RQGYQGDAFDF
+1214 RQGYRGDAFDF

-1232 EADARRIFEA
+1232 EADARRIFDA

-1247 KADTYLNAAERSA
+1247 EADTYLNAAERSA
-1260 FEHGVSAEEGATARR
+1260 FEHGVSAEKGATAKR

-1289 DADFHGCTIDGVIYL
+1289 GADFHGCTIDGAIYL
-1304 GAKSERSVLA
+1304 GAKSDRSVLA

-1339 TLAGEG
+1339 TLTGEG

-1358 HELYAGLDDEKVDRE
+1358 HELYAGLDDGKVDRE

-1382 LLTDEQVMREV
+1382 LLTDEQVMREI

-1420 HIGDADAEQLKML
+1420 HIGNADAEQLKML

-1447 EVAEKT
+1447 ETSEAADGIAFAFVGKNKNGIRKYETDFPADMPQAERERLFKERLAT
-1453 AVSFDLEQAAFE
+1453 I
-1465 KQLDDWKDGLGKK
+1465 
-1478 YGSYNGTYF
+1478 F
-1487 NLGTTPSVLVKHGA
+1487 NLGAVELKTDVK
-1501 KQVPVI
+1501 
-1507 MYEDCLVKIT
+1507 KIKVQADRIT
-1517 GGKHSIS
+1517 YKKNIYGDVGSIDSIS
-1524 LDEIKKLPEQLND
+1524 AKVN
-1537 PILLFKGSVPDS
+1537 
-1549 FVALTEMETKAGHDV
+1549 ALYD
-1564 VVAVHINR
+1564 
-1572 YLNRTVVN
+1572 
-1580 KIASMYSKSTESGV
+1580 
-1594 NRIAQY
+1594 
-1600 ISAQIE
+1600 
-1606 SGNLVDASAKK
+1606 LVDILETSVFKSAAMEPSFANENVAAKNLAHKGVKYWYKFENHIILDGVPYKVVFNIRDKGKEQYQYLIEFDEETAQNSNKK
-1617 APTWFTS
+1617 RTS
-1624 RGLQLPKLVQTIID
+1624 ANDTAADGQLRAFMQKSS
-1638 ADTTVSQNNSGVN
+1638 DTTVSQNNSGVN
-1651 SKYTQNSKNDAGID
+1651 SKYTQNSKKDADID
-1665 GFSVGGVNAKTAEVG
+1665 GFSVGGVETDSEGNALSEAQQEFFSGSLVTDEDGALLPVYHATDSAEFTVFDKSKLGYNTDGNTSDEGMAATAHVGFWFNTKDLTGEAGSRAEKVYLNLTNPYELTSLDVLAEEIKALGEGETPAEMGEAYATDLWLRGYDGIEIRHDEEFGGTSYVAFDENQIKRTTNKNPTKDADIRFSVGGVNAKTAEVG

-1755 TVLNFGIADGVEATF
+1755 TVLNFAFEDGINGVF
-1770 YPGLNRITLDPQLN
+1770 SPGLNRIMLNPNLD
-1784 RAEKRAALIHE
+1784 RAGKRAALIHE

-1818 FVTDAEKR
+1818 FVTDEEKR
-1826 TERHLQELAW
+1826 TERHLLELSR
-1836 KNHQLAEDMY
+1836 KNRLLEEDMY
-1846 KLLRDTPDARRDAL
+1846 RMLEDTPDARRDAL
-1860 RATFVQRHG
+1860 RATLVKRHG

-1875 FTDTYNHLLDLQKQ
+1875 FTDTYNHLLNLQKQ
-1889 RTMRAERAYRDT
+1889 REMRAEQAYRNT

-1933 RFSNEHPMFT
+1933 RFSQSAGWHHAEYDPETAGIKEQLEHSAETLNAMRTITSVEVPQSFTSKSEAAKWAIETLKRTGYQVERQGYGVIHFNENDIKYGAKYADTAAEKAAFAAIPAVLKRGIEIGGHANH
-1943 MKARQTDSEGIM
+1943 KAR
-1955 KLDDANIDKTKEKMT
+1955 
-1970 WLEANDLLEKQ
+1970 EKQ
-1981 QGLSYRFYASDDPM
+1981 TVT
-1995 SRAGYAMFAD
+1995 FAAPVELNGIRGNMAVVVNKRG
-2005 DHEQNGSAY
+2005 DHYYTHRIVLPDG
-2014 GGDKPRAF
+2014 RTFTF
-2022 SVREDDLTPVWE
+2022 SEKNNATRE
-2034 LSEKIAEARH
+2034 LSRGVTVSGSLAE
-2044 ETDEHTPWIL
+2044 TT
-2054 EDYAELSDEDFA
+2054 S
-2066 DMFNPSDIVDS
+2066 
-2077 AYAWDNEELT
+2077 
-2087 EWFYNHVAEPNKIGG
+2087 VA
-2102 VKTSDGA
+2102 S
-2109 IVFDK
+2109 
-2114 DLIRRNIPAEI
+2114 
-2125 AYTQASS
+2125 
-2132 NEEFLAKYGDDTEAD
+2132 
-2147 PDIRFSAAYENAEA
+2147 
-2161 NNDILAL
+2161 
-2168 VNKIKSG
+2168 
-2175 EFKDNDRANLGI
+2175 
-2187 VTDELAARIAAIT
+2187 
-2200 HIDVAGYKV
+2200 
-2209 VIEARM
+2209 
-2215 LKHILKDHGAEGY
+2215 
-2228 ANRSMQKDADIAKMQ
+2228 
-2243 YALSDP
+2243 
-2249 DDMSYS
+2249 
-2255 GKTTAYSYMKEGYN
+2255 
-2269 RTAPTILYEKSVGDN
+2269 
-2284 SYYVVQAVPETK
+2284 
-2296 AKTLYVVSAFIGE
+2296 
-2309 KGYKNRAGQ
+2309 KN
-2318 PADIART
+2318 
-2325 GNPDATPA
+2325 
-2333 NAADHAPKKSI
+2333 SI
-2344 SNSVE
+2344 SNSAE
-2349 NVNTLLKNDAETD
+2349 NVNTILKKDAETD
-2362 ADIRFSVGD
+2362 ADIRFSVG
-2371 GQTDADAEVS
+2371 GEQTDAGAEVS
-2381 GTDKRFAPVESAI
+2381 DADKRFAPVESAI

-2423 SGESDTAI
+2423 SGESDAAI

-2495 SAKLPADTDAARVRQ
+2495 SAKLPADADATRVRQ
-2510 TAANLHRGLRPTAA
+2510 AAANLHRGLRPTAA

-2565 VLEKKKVRAETV
+2565 VLEKKKVRAETI

-2678 YIENEYAHAAHPS
+2678 YIENEYASDAHPTA
-2691 PAERADARDVATG
+2691 AERADARDVATG

-2718 VVLDL
+2718 VILDL

-2817 IDKIRKLKLT
+2817 IDKIRKLELT

-2865 AAVTVFRECYNLYY
+2865 AAVTVFRGCYNLYY

-3063 QTSFDRAFEYN
+3063 QSSFDRAFEYN

-3174 ESVDMTVTR
+3174 ETVDMAVTR

-3189 YYQVTEANPNIGF
+3189 YYQVTETNPNIGF

-3216 VGNRMKGSKPVLFN
+3216 VGNRMKGAKPVLFN
-3230 QKNVITRTLTAFQLE
+3230 QKNVITRTLAAFQLE
-3245 QLNFAEYVARDVPA
+3245 QLNFVEYVARDVPA

-3345 GTRARGDFSVQSALG
+3345 GTKERGDFSTQNALG
-3360 EFGDEVGDD
+3360 AFGDEVGDD

-3384 SKLPLPQVK
+3384 SKLPLPQIK

-3424 KKTARGV
+3424 KKTARGIE
-3431 KLIADKGMY
+3431 LIADKGMY

-3448 ASDMNV
+3448 ASDMNL
-3454 WDSIRA
+3454 WDCIRA

-3478 RYLSAEETELWQQMR
+3478 RYLSAEETALWQQMR
-3493 AAGGKPEESFNALQD
+3493 AAGGKPEESFDALQD
-3508 VYNAGAAVRED
+3508 VYNAGKTVKDSYAEKLRIAEEAVSEDLPKEQKREKEQKYSELREEASAA
-3519 DPDAPSAEVK
+3519 SK

-3564 ALEVTLQVDHMKVY
+3564 ALEVTLQVDHMKAY
-3578 RFMSGFVLR
+3578 RFMSGFVLQ

-3641 LAASYDSEGKVGT
+3641 LAASYGREEEKITS
-3654 ADRATAIADSS
+3654 ANRATAIADSS

-3702 AYAATH
+3702 AYAATR

-3738 DAPKKVRRALYSA
+3738 DTPKKVRRALYSA

>member
-1 MPKYRTYDD
+1 MFEKAAETYKKKNDTYSGMFQKAAQAYQAKKREDD
-10 VPVKK
+10 VPQPS
-15 KYKTYDDVKVK
+15 DDD
-26 THWEEDA
+26 T
-33 SQPLDGDSA
+33 A
-42 ANNPIAPA
+42 ANNPAVPINAYADAAPEA
-50 LILAKRDG
+50 EKQD
-58 NVAAAKELLDNAPYV
+58 AAAKDV
-73 QAGRDGI
+73 
-80 NSYADAVAE
+80 
-89 IERQDDAAKAA
+89 

-111 GGLSKALRDGSMP
+111 GGLSKALRNGSMP

-140 KYNDDYVPGVNYPK
+140 KYNDDYVPGVDYPK

-169 ARRDTDFNTR
+169 ARRDADFNTR
-179 FPEAKALVQRSIGGK
+179 FSEAETLAQRAIGGK

-203 ELAQQYADENA
+203 ELAQQYADENT
-214 AYDARIAELK
+214 AYDARIAALK
-224 KESKDSKNKTV
+224 KEVKDSKNKTV
-235 LQRRERAATAA
+235 LQRREQAARQITDAEQNRFSSPSLRAVDEKVKNAEAELVAADAAQVTA
-246 KNNANARYDSAAFA
+246 KNAERALREYEDTLRTNGVSEQYFGTDDRYIELAQAASDAKKSAAAQKNAAGA
-260 DLNVKISATESDT
+260 DL
-273 QKRTSEYDMQ
+273 Y
-283 LEKLRAERDSVAKQR
+283 
-298 DALYS
+298 AL
-303 GAQNHSM
+303 H
-310 DAETE
+310 
-315 YRFYATNQRGYELHL
+315 
-330 KVKQLDKQIADT
+330 
-342 EKKRAQAINVGES
+342 
-355 EIYRL
+355 
-360 RGAQTLATL
+360 GAQTLATL
-369 PEASRRAIL
+369 SEKDRAAIL
-378 IGAGLGGRASS
+378 AGVRAMRGNS
-389 VSHRPTART
+389 
-398 FTKFNYQTGEKEE
+398 
-411 ISREEWNAAKAEYDA
+411 
-426 ALEELKAAGVSK
+426 AAGMSTSIPQAFDFSTGKYRVLTEDEFKQIRADYNAVIRKLKESGVSDA
-438 EDIERMI
+438 DIRRMTTTLEQ
-445 SSVQYSIDEIAAAKS
+445 SADAMIAAGGN
-460 SVDTAAFAIQN
+460 VQTAAFALQYPTLASAISVVSN
-471 PGASTLS
+471 LASGVTVGGA
-478 SAASVITSLSSGL
+478 
-491 FAGVGETAR
+491 E
-500 AIGNIGRADGYKKP
+500 IGRAVGNALRGEGYKEP
-514 MNINGAAYAPTRMTN
+514 MNINGAAYAPVRATN

-557 MSTADSVVASV
+557 MSTADSVVSSV
-568 LGNAGG
+568 LGNVGG

-582 FASAIVDAKE
+582 FASAIADAKE

-609 FETLFERVSIGN
+609 FETLFEQVSIGN

-629 PATLRDV
+629 PARLRDV

-649 EEGATEIANIAA
+649 EEGATEIANILA
-661 DCIINGDYSGYAEAF
+661 DTIINGDYSGYAK
-676 NAYINAGKSEDEAAR
+676 AYQSYLAAGKSEKEAER
-691 LAVWDMIKQVSMA
+691 LAKQDMAKQIGMA

-741 NGRINAENRNALI
+741 NGRVNAENRNALI

-775 RTMSRAEAGQLYR
+775 HTMSQAEAGQLYR
-788 MLVAETQGN
+788 MLAAESQGN
-797 YAEEKVRTDAPA
+797 YTEEKAKSDDTSSPAFSEQTLVQNKQLVSEMQPVSRITGNEFQKGEVDLITQVANFFKSLGNKAFNEEIGSVTVDRRGAKTDIAHGIGRKKA
-809 QATDSRS
+809 ASFQA
-816 AAEVF
+816 VF
-821 NDANSTDRAG
+821 DVINNG
-831 AVSLL
+831 
-836 RASIPTISGMKSVA
+836 K
-850 SISGLEIPKGGRAT
+850 
-864 ERLLAFAEKIG
+864 
-875 NAVTRGGFGTVL
+875 
-887 FSKTR
+887 
-892 LKNSVV
+892 VV
-898 GHGASESKIEL
+898 
-909 FAAVPFVISDG
+909 DY
-920 VQISKSENWKGRGY
+920 QTNWKGRGY
-934 DSYVFAA
+934 DTAVVAA
-941 PVDYKEK
+941 PITIGTTPYYMGVVLTRSQGENRFYVHEIFATDEK
-948 RVYVTA
+948 GTSPFKTGTTA
-954 IVTRGAD
+954 SSRTPGEDA
-961 NRYYLHEAVD
+961 
-971 SEGNLLYGHEESP
+971 
-984 ALPSDRSA
+984 PSVISILNSIREVKNNANNVSA
-992 EGQNTVANA
+992 
-1001 GLSDSAKGSD
+1001 
-1011 HELTNSQPLQITP
+1011 
-1024 EATIPY
+1024 
-1030 STDTDSI
+1030 
-1037 AQTAADSQVFPDFSD
+1037 AADSQGFPDFSD
-1052 RSLDEPISETE
+1052 RSLDEPISEAE

-1069 ARVAREAAAERA
+1069 ARIEREAAAERA
-1081 KTQADTDL
+1081 KAQTDTVL
-1089 GNMLSGELTNGRA
+1089 GNMLSGDLTNDRA
-1102 DEIAKSQSLA
+1102 DEIAKSQSLVT
-1112 NAFEA
+1112 AFET

-1131 KQLKAMQTFATEK
+1131 KQLKAMQTYATEK
-1144 LRDARAD
+1144 MRDARAD
-1151 ARMTALKTADTREK
+1151 ARMEALGAADTREK

-1176 VYDAGYA
+1176 VYDAGYD
-1183 AGVAA
+1183 AGVAE

-1194 AGDALL
+1194 AGDSLL
-1200 APSELYNANFGAYY
+1200 SPSELYNANFGAYY
-1214 RQGYQGDAFDF
+1214 RQGYQGNAFDF
-1225 SGNAVIG
+1225 LGNAAIG
-1232 EADARRIFEA
+1232 EADARRIYEA

-1247 KADTYLNAAERSA
+1247 KADTYLNATERSA
-1260 FEHGVSAEEGATARR
+1260 FEHGASAEEGATAKR
-1275 LSQVLGREILFIDA
+1275 LSQTLGKEILFIDA

-1325 SKGLYKKLRDFVFD
+1325 GKGLYDKLRDFVFD

-1350 LRAAKRAE
+1350 LRASKRAE
-1358 HELYAGLDDEKVDRE
+1358 HVLYAGLDDAQIDRE

-1408 LRGLVEKVKAAL
+1408 LRGLIEKVKAAL
-1420 HIGDADAEQLKML
+1420 HIGNADAEQLKML

-1465 KQLDDWKDGLGKK
+1465 KQLDNWKDGLGKK
-1478 YGSYNGTYF
+1478 YGNYNGTYF

-1564 VVAVHINR
+1564 VVAIHINR
-1572 YLNRTVVN
+1572 RMGRTVIN
-1580 KIASMYSKSTESGV
+1580 KIASLHSRSNDYGV
-1594 NRIAQY
+1594 NLIENY
-1600 ISAQIE
+1600 VNNQIRL
-1606 SGNLVDASAKK
+1606 GNLLDASTKK
-1617 APTWFTS
+1617 APMWFTS

-1651 SKYTQNSKNDAGID
+1651 SKYTQNSKNDAGIG
-1665 GFSVGGVNAKTAEVG
+1665 GFSVGGVDTDSEGNVLSEAQQKFFSDSLVTDEDGALLPVYHATDSAEFTVFDKSKLGHNTDGNASDEGMAATAHVGFWFNTKDLTGEAGSRAEKVYLNITNPRELTSLDALAEEIKALGEGETPAEMGEAYATDLWLRGYDGIEIQNDEEFGGTSYVAFDENQIKRTTNKNPTKDADIRFSVGGIKAKTADVG

-1718 SKMRFINHREESRRT
+1718 SKMHFINHREDSRRT

-1742 DALFAAYPELRNY
+1742 DALFAAYPELRDY
-1755 TVLNFGIADGVEATF
+1755 TVLNFGISDDVEAAF
-1770 YPGLNRITLDPQLN
+1770 YSGLNRITLDPRLS

-1795 IQHAIQVIE
+1795 IQHAIQLIE
-1804 GFAAGSSTDYWQDA
+1804 GFTAGATTDYWRGSLKTAEEKQLELRLRDFDA
-1818 FVTDAEKR
+1818 PDIFFEA
-1826 TERHLQELAW
+1826 
-1836 KNHQLAEDMY
+1836 DMR
-1846 KLLRDTPDARRDAL
+1846 KLLEGTPAAERDAAQTALEKHYGKAPVREYVDLYNRLRDL
-1860 RATFVQRHG
+1860 RA
-1869 EKAVRE
+1869 ERE
-1875 FTDTYNHLLDLQKQ
+1875 QD
-1889 RTMRAERAYRDT
+1889 AERAYRNT

-1907 ADVANRLGLSA
+1907 SDVANRIGLSER
-1918 KQRAETRPDI
+1918 QRAETRPDI
-1928 DRTNV
+1928 DREEV
-1933 RFSNEHPMFT
+1933 RFSQSAGWHHAEYDPETAGIKEQLEHSAETLNAMRTVTSVEVPQNFT
-1943 MKARQTDSEGIM
+1943 SKSEAAKWAIETLKRTGYQVDRQGYGVIHFNAKDINRGANYADTSAEKAALAALPAVLKKGIEIGGHANHKAR
-1955 KLDDANIDKTKEKMT
+1955 
-1970 WLEANDLLEKQ
+1970 EKQ
-1981 QGLSYRFYASDDPM
+1981 TVTFAAPVELNGIRGNMAVVVNKRGDHYYAHRIVLPD
-1995 SRAGYAMFAD
+1995 GKTFV
-2005 DHEQNGSAY
+2005 
-2014 GGDKPRAF
+2014 F
-2022 SVREDDLTPVWE
+2022 
-2034 LSEKIAEARH
+2034 SEKNNATREPSRGVTVSGSLAE
-2044 ETDEHTPWIL
+2044 TT
-2054 EDYAELSDEDFA
+2054 S
-2066 DMFNPSDIVDS
+2066 
-2077 AYAWDNEELT
+2077 
-2087 EWFYNHVAEPNKIGG
+2087 VA
-2102 VKTSDGA
+2102 S
-2109 IVFDK
+2109 K
-2114 DLIRRNIPAEI
+2114 D
-2125 AYTQASS
+2125 
-2132 NEEFLAKYGDDTEAD
+2132 
-2147 PDIRFSAAYENAEA
+2147 
-2161 NNDILAL
+2161 
-2168 VNKIKSG
+2168 
-2175 EFKDNDRANLGI
+2175 
-2187 VTDELAARIAAIT
+2187 
-2200 HIDVAGYKV
+2200 
-2209 VIEARM
+2209 
-2215 LKHILKDHGAEGY
+2215 
-2228 ANRSMQKDADIAKMQ
+2228 
-2243 YALSDP
+2243 
-2249 DDMSYS
+2249 
-2255 GKTTAYSYMKEGYN
+2255 
-2269 RTAPTILYEKSVGDN
+2269 
-2284 SYYVVQAVPETK
+2284 
-2296 AKTLYVVSAFIGE
+2296 
-2309 KGYKNRAGQ
+2309 
-2318 PADIART
+2318 
-2325 GNPDATPA
+2325 
-2333 NAADHAPKKSI
+2333 SI
-2344 SNSVE
+2344 SNSAE
-2349 NVNTLLKNDAETD
+2349 NVNTILKNDAGTD
-2362 ADIRFSVGD
+2362 EGIRFSVGD

-2381 GTDKRFAPVESAI
+2381 DTDKRFAPVGSAI

-2495 SAKLPADTDAARVRQ
+2495 SAKLPADADAARVRQ

-2565 VLEKKKVRAETV
+2565 VLEKKKVDAKTI
-2577 TRLTAQVRGENGA
+2577 TRLTAQVRGENGVWA
-2590 WETDNA
+2590 TDNA

-2678 YIENEYAHAAHPS
+2678 YIENGYAHAVHPTA
-2691 PAERADARDVATG
+2691 AERADARDVATG

-2750 EELAQNIFKVSIEP
+2750 EELAQNIFKMSIEP

-2817 IDKIRKLKLT
+2817 IDKIRKLELT

-2840 TKESRLA
+2840 TEESRLA
-2847 FYELLKGKGKNLD
+2847 FYELLKGKDKNLD

-3017 YSPDPDKSFADIEA
+3017 YSPDPDKSFADIET

-3142 KKSTFLAGKRG
+3142 KKSTFFAGKRG

-3174 ESVDMTVTR
+3174 ETVDMAVTR

-3189 YYQVTEANPNIGF
+3189 YYQVTETNPNIGF
-3202 DAAVREADRYISAM
+3202 DEAVREADRYISAM

-3245 QLNFAEYVARDVPA
+3245 QLNFVEYVARDVPA
-3259 KYRAYYKAHGT
+3259 KYRAYYKVHGT
-3270 HATVRKIARELISAL
+3270 HATVRKIARELLSAL

-3345 GTRARGDFSVQSALG
+3345 GTRERGDFSAQNALG
-3360 EFGDEVGDD
+3360 EFGGEIGDD
-3369 VPLVNNILAMLGVTN
+3369 VPLVNNILAMLGVTD

-3393 AVTKAASGD
+3393 AVTKAFGGD
-3402 FKGAAAQIPS
+3402 FKGAAVQIPS
-3412 DLATWVPFGSQV
+3412 DLATWVPFGSQI
-3424 KKTARGV
+3424 KKTVRGA

-3440 SSSGKLMF
+3440 SSSDKLMF
-3448 ASDMNV
+3448 ASDMNM
-3454 WDSIRA
+3454 WDCIRA

-3493 AAGGKPEESFNALQD
+3493 AAGGKPEESFDTLQD
-3508 VYNAGAAVRED
+3508 VYNAGKAVRET

-3578 RFMSGFVLR
+3578 RFMSGFVLQ

-3622 DFIDELRRRGGKD
+3622 DFIDELRRRGGRD

-3641 LAASYDSEGKVGT
+3641 LAASYGREEEKITS

-3702 AYAATH
+3702 AYAATR

-3713 KDRAGNTVALSK
+3713 KDRAGNTIALSK

>member
-1 MPKYRTYDD
+1 MFEKAAETYKKKNDKYSGMFQKAVQTYQARNREDD
-10 VPVKK
+10 VLQPP
-15 KYKTYDDVKVK
+15 DDD
-26 THWEEDA
+26 T
-33 SQPLDGDSA
+33 A
-42 ANNPIAPA
+42 ANNPAVPI
-50 LILAKRDG
+50 
-58 NVAAAKELLDNAPYV
+58 NA
-73 QAGRDGI
+73 
-80 NSYADAVAE
+80 YADAVAE
-89 IERQDDAAKAA
+89 IERQDAAAKDA

-133 TRREGNP
+133 IRREGNP
-140 KYNDDYVPGVNYPK
+140 KYNDDYVSGVDYPK

-169 ARRDTDFNTR
+169 ARRDTDFNAR
-179 FPEAKALVQRSIGGK
+179 FPEAGELVQRSIGGK
-194 DADADRQLR
+194 DTDADRQLR

-224 KESKDSKNKTV
+224 KEAKDSKNKTV
-235 LQRRERAATAA
+235 LQRRERAAKQIVDTEQTRFSSPELRTIDEKI
-246 KNNANARYDSAAFA
+246 KNAEAELSAAESAQMTVEDAERALREYEDELRANGVSEQYFGEDSRYIELA
-260 DLNVKISATESDT
+260 QAAGNAKKSATA
-273 QKRTSEYDMQ
+273 QKNT
-283 LEKLRAERDSVAKQR
+283 A
-298 DALYS
+298 DANLY
-303 GAQNHSM
+303 A
-310 DAETE
+310 
-315 YRFYATNQRGYELHL
+315 
-330 KVKQLDKQIADT
+330 
-342 EKKRAQAINVGES
+342 
-355 EIYRL
+355 L
-360 RGAQTLATL
+360 RGAKTLATL
-369 PEASRRAIL
+369 PEASRDAIFQYVACDNTGV
-378 IGAGLGGRASS
+378 IDTRSFSGARIVDL
-389 VSHRPTART
+389 
-398 FTKFNYQTGEKEE
+398 QTGKRKYITKDEF
-411 ISREEWNAAKAEYDA
+411 AKIRDAYDA
-426 ALEELKAAGVSK
+426 AIAELKAASASQN
-438 EDIERMI
+438 DIDRMLTAVRY
-445 SSVQYSIDEIAAAKS
+445 SVDRVAAAGDS
-460 SVDTAAFAIQN
+460 TETAKQSLKYPITM
-471 PGASTLS
+471 STV
-478 SAASVITSLSSGL
+478 SVIMNLSSGL
-491 FAGVGETAR
+491 FAGVGEAAR
-500 AIGNIGRADGYKKP
+500 ATGNIGRADGYKKP
-514 MNINGAAYAPTRMTN
+514 MNINGVAYAPTRMTN

-542 NGFGGKVGSF
+542 NGFGGKAGSF

-621 FNKLKEVP
+621 FNELKEVP

-636 ALNIVKSTVVNAS
+636 ALNIVKSTIVNAS

-691 LAVWDMIKQVSMA
+691 LAVWDMAKQIGMA

-719 TTWGYFGNRDANRAA
+719 SAWGYFGNRDANSAA
-734 GAYFTDE
+734 GSYFTDE

-754 GEGLASG
+754 AEGLASE
-761 NEEIRAYAGTLEDK
+761 NEEIRAYAETLEDK
-775 RTMSRAEAGQLYR
+775 RTMSQAEAGQLYR

-797 YAEEKVRTDAPA
+797 YNEVKGQAENGEE
-809 QATDSRS
+809 Q
-816 AAEVF
+816 
-821 NDANSTDRAG
+821 
-831 AVSLL
+831 AVS
-836 RASIPTISGMKSVA
+836 
-850 SISGLEIPKGGRAT
+850 
-864 ERLLAFAEKIG
+864 AE
-875 NAVTRGGFGTVL
+875 
-887 FSKTR
+887 
-892 LKNSVV
+892 
-898 GHGASESKIEL
+898 
-909 FAAVPFVISDG
+909 
-920 VQISKSENWKGRGY
+920 
-934 DSYVFAA
+934 
-941 PVDYKEK
+941 
-948 RVYVTA
+948 
-954 IVTRGAD
+954 
-961 NRYYLHEAVD
+961 
-971 SEGNLLYGHEESP
+971 
-984 ALPSDRSA
+984 
-992 EGQNTVANA
+992 
-1001 GLSDSAKGSD
+1001 
-1011 HELTNSQPLQITP
+1011 TN
-1024 EATIPY
+1024 
-1030 STDTDSI
+1030 
-1037 AQTAADSQVFPDFSD
+1037 TAAQQNEPRTETPDFSD
-1052 RSLDEPISETE
+1052 RSLDEPISEAE

-1089 GNMLSGELTNGRA
+1089 GNMLSGELTNDRA

-1112 NAFEA
+1112 NAFET

-1165 MRAAVGTAGQA
+1165 MRTAVGTAGQA
-1176 VYDAGYA
+1176 AYDAGYD
-1183 AGVAA
+1183 AGVAE

-1194 AGDALL
+1194 AGDSLL
-1200 APSELYNANFGAYY
+1200 SPSELYNANFGAYY
-1214 RQGYQGDAFDF
+1214 RQGYQGNAFDF
-1225 SGNAVIG
+1225 LDNAAIG
-1232 EADARRIFEA
+1232 EADARRIYEA

-1260 FEHGVSAEEGATARR
+1260 FEHGVSAEEGATAKR
-1275 LSQVLGREILFIDA
+1275 LSQVLGKEILFIDA
-1289 DADFHGCTIDGVIYL
+1289 DEDFHGCTIDGVIYL
-1304 GAKSERSVLA
+1304 GAKSDRSVLA

-1325 SKGLYKKLRDFVFD
+1325 GKGLYDKLRDFVFD

-1358 HELYAGLDDEKVDRE
+1358 HEIYAGLDDGKVDRE

-1382 LLTDEQVMREV
+1382 LLTDEQVMRAV

-1420 HIGDADAEQLKML
+1420 HIGNADAEQLRVL

-1447 EVAEKT
+1447 EAAEKT

-1638 ADTTVSQNNSGVN
+1638 ADTTVSQKNSGVN
-1651 SKYTQNSKNDAGID
+1651 SKYTQNSKNDADID
-1665 GFSVGGVNAKTAEVG
+1665 GFSVGGIKAKTADVG

-1691 GADSETVRRETGW
+1691 GADSETVRRQTGW

-1742 DALFAAYPELRNY
+1742 DALFAAYPELRDY
-1755 TVLNFGIADGVEATF
+1755 TVLNFGISDDVEAAF
-1770 YPGLNRITLDPQLN
+1770 YPGLNRITLDPRLS
-1784 RAEKRAALIHE
+1784 RAEKRTALIHE
-1795 IQHAIQVIE
+1795 IQHAIQLIE
-1804 GFAAGSSTDYWQDA
+1804 SFTAGATTDHWRGILK
-1818 FVTDAEKR
+1818 TDE
-1826 TERHLQELAW
+1826 ERRLEMRLRDFYIPDNRFW
-1836 KNHQLAEDMY
+1836 GDMR
-1846 KLLRDTPDARRDAL
+1846 KLLEGTPAAERDAAQTALEKHYGEAPVREYVDLYNRLRDL
-1860 RATFVQRHG
+1860 RA
-1869 EKAVRE
+1869 ERE
-1875 FTDTYNHLLDLQKQ
+1875 QN
-1889 RTMRAERAYRDT
+1889 AERAYRNT

-1907 ADVANRLGLSA
+1907 ADVANRIGLSER
-1918 KQRAETRPDI
+1918 QRAETRPDI
-1928 DRTNV
+1928 DREEV
-1933 RFSNEHPMFT
+1933 RFSKKHSMFS
-1943 MKARQTDSEGIM
+1943 MEARKAISDFVDE
-1955 KLDDANIDKTKEKMT
+1955 AIDNKGRTE
-1970 WLEANDLLEKQ
+1970 EERNQ
-1981 QGLSYRFYASDDPM
+1981 IRI
-1995 SRAGYAMFAD
+1995 SRAPQNIVDDVYRASAGKINISGKYFALEGSKLYHEYIRHSDQDTEHARGQVALSLEDIKKAAEIFYSPDIVECIFAD
-2005 DHEQNGSAY
+2005 TDNPTQQQSFALAKEAEDGSHY
-2014 GGDKPRAF
+2014 VLVVESVGGKRNPNIVPAEMLKIKP
-2022 SVREDDLTPVWE
+2022 
-2034 LSEKIAEARH
+2034 EKWNRYIGAGKS
-2044 ETDEHTPWIL
+2044 I
-2054 EDYAELSDEDFA
+2054 A
-2066 DMFNPSDIVDS
+2066 DMV
-2077 AYAWDNEELT
+2077 YANETTKRAAIKNNADNINNRVT
-2087 EWFYNHVAEPNKIGG
+2087 VARLSVQNAQP
-2102 VKTSDGA
+2102 
-2109 IVFDK
+2109 
-2114 DLIRRNIPAEI
+2114 
-2125 AYTQASS
+2125 ASS
-2132 NEEFLAKYGDDTEAD
+2132 TFSSVAD
-2147 PDIRFSAAYENAEA
+2147 STVSQKDR
-2161 NNDILAL
+2161 D
-2168 VNKIKSG
+2168 VNS
-2175 EFKDNDRANLGI
+2175 
-2187 VTDELAARIAAIT
+2187 
-2200 HIDVAGYKV
+2200 Y
-2209 VIEARM
+2209 
-2215 LKHILKDHGAEGY
+2215 
-2228 ANRSMQKDADIAKMQ
+2228 SMQ
-2243 YALSDP
+2243 
-2249 DDMSYS
+2249 
-2255 GKTTAYSYMKEGYN
+2255 
-2269 RTAPTILYEKSVGDN
+2269 
-2284 SYYVVQAVPETK
+2284 
-2296 AKTLYVVSAFIGE
+2296 
-2309 KGYKNRAGQ
+2309 
-2318 PADIART
+2318 
-2325 GNPDATPA
+2325 NPG
-2333 NAADHAPKKSI
+2333 
-2344 SNSVE
+2344 
-2349 NVNTLLKNDAETD
+2349 NDAELD
-2362 ADIRFSVGD
+2362 EDIRFSVG
-2371 GQTDADAEVS
+2371 GEQTDTDAEVS
-2381 GTDKRFAPVESAI
+2381 DADKRFAPVESAI
-2394 KLLQGGADLWR
+2394 KLLKSGADLWR

-2442 GVWTYDK
+2442 GVWTYDS
-2449 AWFDAHVPDIADTR
+2449 AWLDAHVPDITDTR

-2495 SAKLPADTDAARVRQ
+2495 SAKLPADADAARVRQ

-2565 VLEKKKVRAETV
+2565 VLEKKKVRAETI

-2670 REQEELKR
+2670 REQEKLKR
-2678 YIENEYAHAAHPS
+2678 YIENEYANAAHPTT
-2691 PAERADARDVATG
+2691 AERADARDVATG

-2723 VYANLA
+2723 VYTNLA

-2817 IDKIRKLKLT
+2817 IDKIRKLELT

-2865 AAVTVFRECYNLYY
+2865 AAVTVFRACYNLYY

-2955 SKENKNVQYD
+2955 SKENKNIQYD

-3063 QTSFDRAFEYN
+3063 QTRADREMEALF
-3074 IGRKT
+3074 GRRV
-3079 LNLGKRLNNTYS
+3079 LNLGKKLNNIYVSAVISGNISSALKQGVQIPFATIECGRLNM
-3091 AAVIV
+3091 VR
-3096 GNLSSAFNQTVQL
+3096 
-3109 PFALTECGIRNMTRA
+3109 ALI
-3124 FVDML
+3124 DML
-3129 PGSDRLNK
+3129 PGNNRLNK

-3153 VDYASERA
+3153 VDYASELALREKGRA
-3161 WNEKVTA
+3161 L
-3168 AGGKFF
+3168 GGYFF
-3174 ESVDMTVTR
+3174 EKTDIFVTR

-3189 YYQVTEANPNIGF
+3189 FFEVIHSNPSISF
-3202 DAAVREADRYISAM
+3202 DEAVREADRYISAM

-3230 QKNVITRTLTAFQLE
+3230 AKNVIYRTATAFQLE
-3245 QLNFAEYVARDVPA
+3245 NLNIVEYAIHDIPE
-3259 KYRAYYKAHGT
+3259 KYRQYGKIHG
-3270 HATVRKIARELISAL
+3270 VFRMRVKILRDLLSAL
-3285 INVFVF
+3285 VEVFLW
-3291 NRLAELLYGQTPAA
+3291 NRLFQMILGQTPIP
-3305 GDALGILVDSLG
+3305 GDMIGILADSLG
-3317 AGWNLTGN
+3317 AGWNLAGN
-3325 DFLLTL
+3325 EYLLSL
-3331 ADDLCRTMTGERKL
+3331 IDDLLDAIAGKRMLGTENRRANGKFNGWEALNQAKSDILDDIPIASNVFSMLGWSDGKLALPKL
-3345 GTRARGDFSVQSALG
+3345 GTPGKVLDDAKNGDFNAKKIRGYLFQ
-3360 EFGDEVGDD
+3360 D
-3369 VPLVNNILAMLGVTN
+3369 
-3384 SKLPLPQVK
+3384 
-3393 AVTKAASGD
+3393 
-3402 FKGAAAQIPS
+3402 AAQWFPGGTQLNKS
-3412 DLATWVPFGSQV
+3412 
-3424 KKTARGV
+3424 KRGIE
-3431 KLIADKGMY
+3431 LIADKGMY

-3448 ASDMNV
+3448 ASDMNM

-3478 RYLSAEETELWQQMR
+3478 RYLSAEETALWQQMR
-3493 AAGGKPEESFNALQD
+3493 AAGGKPEESFDALQD
-3508 VYNAGAAVRED
+3508 VYNAGKTVKDSYAEKLRIAEEAVSEDLPKEQKREKKQEYSELREEASAA
-3519 DPDAPSAEVK
+3519 SK
-3529 AAKVEKIDDLPLNGR
+3529 AAKVEKIDNLPLNGR
-3544 LKALLLY
+3544 LKALILY
-3551 GDVATTNEKAVMD
+3551 GDVASENEKAVMD

-3578 RFMSGFVLR
+3578 RFMSGFVLQ

-3641 LAASYDSEGKVGT
+3641 LAASYGREEEKITS

-3702 AYAATH
+3702 AYAATR

>member
-1 MPKYRTYDD
+1 MFEKAAETYKKKNDMYSGMFQKAAQAYQAKKREDD
-10 VPVKK
+10 VPQPS
-15 KYKTYDDVKVK
+15 DDD
-26 THWEEDA
+26 T
-33 SQPLDGDSA
+33 A
-42 ANNPIAPA
+42 ANNPAVPI
-50 LILAKRDG
+50 
-58 NVAAAKELLDNAPYV
+58 NA
-73 QAGRDGI
+73 
-80 NSYADAVAE
+80 YADAGAE
-89 IERQDDAAKAA
+89 IERQDAAAKAA

-124 KKKNTKVKE
+124 KKKNAKVKE

-140 KYNDDYVPGVNYPK
+140 KYNDDYVPDVDYPK

-169 ARRDTDFNTR
+169 ARRDTDFNAR
-179 FPEAKALVQRSIGGK
+179 FPEAGELVQRSIGGK
-194 DADADRQLR
+194 DTDADRQLR

-214 AYDARIAELK
+214 ASAARIAELK
-224 KESKDSKNKTV
+224 KEAKDSKNKTV
-235 LQRRERAATAA
+235 LQRRERAAKQIVDTEQTRFSSPELRTIDEKI
-246 KNNANARYDSAAFA
+246 KNAEAELSAAESAQMTVEDAERALREYEDELRANGVSEQYFGEDSRYIELA
-260 DLNVKISATESDT
+260 QAAGNAKKSATA
-273 QKRTSEYDMQ
+273 QKNT
-283 LEKLRAERDSVAKQR
+283 A
-298 DALYS
+298 DANLY
-303 GAQNHSM
+303 A
-310 DAETE
+310 
-315 YRFYATNQRGYELHL
+315 
-330 KVKQLDKQIADT
+330 
-342 EKKRAQAINVGES
+342 
-355 EIYRL
+355 L
-360 RGAQTLATL
+360 RGAKTLATL
-369 PEASRRAIL
+369 PEASRDAIFQYVACDNTGV
-378 IGAGLGGRASS
+378 IDTRSFSGARIVDL
-389 VSHRPTART
+389 
-398 FTKFNYQTGEKEE
+398 QTGKRKYITKDEF
-411 ISREEWNAAKAEYDA
+411 AKIRDAYDA
-426 ALEELKAAGVSK
+426 AIAELKAASASQN
-438 EDIERMI
+438 DIDRMLTAVRY
-445 SSVQYSIDEIAAAKS
+445 SVDRVAAAGDS
-460 SVDTAAFAIQN
+460 TETAKQSLKYPITM
-471 PGASTLS
+471 STV
-478 SAASVITSLSSGL
+478 SVIMNLSSGL
-491 FAGVGETAR
+491 FAGVGEAAR
-500 AIGNIGRADGYKKP
+500 ATGNIGRADGYEKP
-514 MNINGAAYAPTRMTN
+514 MNINDAAYAPVRATN

-568 LGNAGG
+568 LGNVGG

-661 DCIINGDYSGYAEAF
+661 DCIINGDYSGYAKTYQSYLA
-676 NAYINAGKSEDEAAR
+676 AGKSEKEAER
-691 LAVWDMIKQVSMA
+691 LAKQDMIQQVGMA

-741 NGRINAENRNALI
+741 NGRINADNRNALI

-775 RTMSRAEAGQLYR
+775 RTMSQAEAGQLYR

-797 YAEEKVRTDAPA
+797 YNEVKGQAENGEKQAVSGETDATAQENTPA
-809 QATDSRS
+809 VVQQSEPR
-816 AAEVF
+816 
-821 NDANSTDRAG
+821 
-831 AVSLL
+831 
-836 RASIPTISGMKSVA
+836 
-850 SISGLEIPKGGRAT
+850 T
-864 ERLLAFAEKIG
+864 E
-875 NAVTRGGFGTVL
+875 T
-887 FSKTR
+887 
-892 LKNSVV
+892 
-898 GHGASESKIEL
+898 
-909 FAAVPFVISDG
+909 
-920 VQISKSENWKGRGY
+920 
-934 DSYVFAA
+934 
-941 PVDYKEK
+941 
-948 RVYVTA
+948 
-954 IVTRGAD
+954 
-961 NRYYLHEAVD
+961 
-971 SEGNLLYGHEESP
+971 
-984 ALPSDRSA
+984 
-992 EGQNTVANA
+992 
-1001 GLSDSAKGSD
+1001 
-1011 HELTNSQPLQITP
+1011 
-1024 EATIPY
+1024 
-1030 STDTDSI
+1030 
-1037 AQTAADSQVFPDFSD
+1037 PDFSD

-1102 DEIAKSQSLA
+1102 DEIAKSQSLT
-1112 NAFEA
+1112 NAFET

-1131 KQLKAMQTFATEK
+1131 KQLKAMQTFAAEK

-1151 ARMTALKTADTREK
+1151 ARIAALKTADTREK
-1165 MRAAVGTAGQA
+1165 MRNAVGTAGQA
-1176 VYDAGYA
+1176 VYDAGYD

-1247 KADTYLNAAERSA
+1247 EADTYLNAAERSA
-1260 FEHGVSAEEGATARR
+1260 FEHGVSDEEGATARR
-1275 LSQVLGREILFIDA
+1275 LSQVLDREILFIDA

-1325 SKGLYKKLRDFVFD
+1325 GKGLYKKLRDFVFD

-1358 HELYAGLDDEKVDRE
+1358 HELYAGLDDAQIDRE

-1382 LLTDEQVMREV
+1382 LLTDEQVMRAV

-1408 LRGLVEKVKAAL
+1408 LRGLIEKVKAAL
-1420 HIGDADAEQLKML
+1420 HISNADAEQLKML

-1447 EVAEKT
+1447 ETSEAADGIAFAFVGKNKNGIRKYETDFPADMPQAERGRLFKERLAT
-1453 AVSFDLEQAAFE
+1453 I
-1465 KQLDDWKDGLGKK
+1465 
-1478 YGSYNGTYF
+1478 F
-1487 NLGTTPSVLVKHGA
+1487 NLGAVELKTDVK
-1501 KQVPVI
+1501 
-1507 MYEDCLVKIT
+1507 KIKVQADRIT
-1517 GGKHSIS
+1517 YKKNIYGDVGDIDSIS
-1524 LDEIKKLPEQLND
+1524 AKVN
-1537 PILLFKGSVPDS
+1537 
-1549 FVALTEMETKAGHDV
+1549 ALYD
-1564 VVAVHINR
+1564 
-1572 YLNRTVVN
+1572 
-1580 KIASMYSKSTESGV
+1580 
-1594 NRIAQY
+1594 
-1600 ISAQIE
+1600 
-1606 SGNLVDASAKK
+1606 LVDILETSVFKSAAMEPSFANENVAAKNLAHKGVKYWYKFENHIILDGVPYKVVFNIRDKGKEQYQYLIEFDEETAQNSNKK
-1617 APTWFTS
+1617 RTS
-1624 RGLQLPKLVQTIID
+1624 ANDTAADGQLRAFMQKSS
-1638 ADTTVSQNNSGVN
+1638 DTTVSQKNSGVN
-1651 SKYTQNSKNDAGID
+1651 SKYTQNSKNDADID
-1665 GFSVGGVNAKTAEVG
+1665 GFSVGGVNATTADVG

-1742 DALFAAYPELRNY
+1742 DALFAAYPELRDY
-1755 TVLNFGIADGVEATF
+1755 TVLNFGISDDVEAAF
-1770 YPGLNRITLDPQLN
+1770 YPGLNRITLDPRLS

-1795 IQHAIQVIE
+1795 IQHAIQLIE
-1804 GFAAGSSTDYWQDA
+1804 GFTVGATTDYWRGSLK
-1818 FVTDAEKR
+1818 TAEEKQ
-1826 TERHLQELAW
+1826 LELRLRDFA
-1836 KNHQLAEDMY
+1836 APDIFFEADMR
-1846 KLLRDTPDARRDAL
+1846 KLLEGTPTAERDAAQTALEKHYGEAPVREYVDLYNRLRDL
-1860 RATFVQRHG
+1860 RA
-1869 EKAVRE
+1869 ERE
-1875 FTDTYNHLLDLQKQ
+1875 QD
-1889 RTMRAERAYRDT
+1889 AERAYRNT

-1907 ADVANRLGLSA
+1907 VDVANRLGLSA

-1943 MKARQTDSEGIM
+1943 MEARQTDSEGIM

-2005 DHEQNGSAY
+2005 DHEQNGDAY

-2022 SVREDDLTPVWE
+2022 SVREDDLVPVWE

-2044 ETDEHTPWIL
+2044 ETDEYTPWIL

-2125 AYTQASS
+2125 VYTQASS

-2161 NNDILAL
+2161 NNDIIAL
-2168 VNKIKSG
+2168 INKIKSG

-2249 DDMSYS
+2249 DAMSYS

-2344 SNSVE
+2344 SNSAE
-2349 NVNTLLKNDAETD
+2349 NVNTILKND
-2362 ADIRFSVGD
+2362 ADIRFSVG
-2371 GQTDADAEVS
+2371 GEQTDTDAEVS
-2381 GTDKRFAPVESAI
+2381 DADKRFAPVESAI
-2394 KLLQGGADLWR
+2394 KLLKSGADLWR

-2495 SAKLPADTDAARVRQ
+2495 SAKLPADADAARVRQ

-2565 VLEKKKVRAETV
+2565 VLEKKKVRAETI

-2670 REQEELKR
+2670 REQEKLKR
-2678 YIENEYAHAAHPS
+2678 YIENEYANAAHPTT
-2691 PAERADARDVATG
+2691 AERADARDVATG

-2723 VYANLA
+2723 VYTNLA

-2817 IDKIRKLKLT
+2817 IDKIRKLELT

-2865 AAVTVFRECYNLYY
+2865 AAVTVFRACYNLYY

-2993 AGALRERYAS
+2993 SGALRERYAS

-3124 FVDML
+3124 FVDIL

-3174 ESVDMTVTR
+3174 ETVDMAVTR

-3189 YYQVTEANPNIGF
+3189 YYQVTETNPNIGF
-3202 DAAVREADRYISAM
+3202 DAAIREADRYISAM
-3216 VGNRMKGSKPVLFN
+3216 VGNRMKGAKPVLFN
-3230 QKNVITRTLTAFQLE
+3230 QKNVITRTLAAFQLE

-3345 GTRARGDFSVQSALG
+3345 GTKERGDFSTQNALG
-3360 EFGDEVGDD
+3360 AFGDEVGDD

-3384 SKLPLPQVK
+3384 SKLPLPQIK

-3448 ASDMNV
+3448 ASDMNM

-3478 RYLSAEETELWQQMR
+3478 RYLSAEETALWQQMR
-3493 AAGGKPEESFNALQD
+3493 AAGGKPEESFDALQD
-3508 VYNAGAAVRED
+3508 VYNAGAAVREA

-3529 AAKVEKIDDLPLNGR
+3529 AAKVEKIDNLPLNGR

-3551 GDVATTNEKAVMD
+3551 GDVASENEKAVMD

-3578 RFMSGFVLR
+3578 RFMSGFVLQ

-3641 LAASYDSEGKVGT
+3641 LAASYGREEEKITS

-3665 LPASAKEEA
+3665 LPASAMEEA

-3702 AYAATH
+3702 AYAATR

>member
-1 MPKYRTYDD
+1 MFEKAAETY
-10 VPVKK
+10 KK
-15 KYKTYDDVKVK
+15 KNEAYSGMFQKAAQTYQARN
-26 THWEEDA
+26 WEEDA

-89 IERQDDAAKAA
+89 IERQDDAAKTA

-111 GGLSKALRDGSMP
+111 GGFSKALRDGSMP

-140 KYNDDYVPGVNYPK
+140 KYNDDYVSGVDYPK

-169 ARRDTDFNTR
+169 ARRDSDFNTR
-179 FPEAKALVQRSIGGK
+179 FPEAEALVQRSIGGK

-224 KESKDSKNKTV
+224 KEAKDSKNKTV
-235 LQRRERAATAA
+235 LQRRERTAKQTVDTEQTRFSSPELRTIDEKIKNAEAELAAAETAQTTAEDAERALREYEDTLRANGVSEQYFGEDSRYIELAQAASDA
-246 KNNANARYDSAAFA
+246 KKSAASQKNAA
-260 DLNVKISATESDT
+260 DAN
-273 QKRTSEYDMQ
+273 
-283 LEKLRAERDSVAKQR
+283 
-298 DALYS
+298 LY
-303 GAQNHSM
+303 A
-310 DAETE
+310 
-315 YRFYATNQRGYELHL
+315 
-330 KVKQLDKQIADT
+330 
-342 EKKRAQAINVGES
+342 
-355 EIYRL
+355 L
-360 RGAQTLATL
+360 RGAKTLASVS
-369 PEASRRAIL
+369 EEDRAAIL
-378 IGAGLGGRASS
+378 SGVRVMRGNSAAGMNTSI
-389 VSHRPTART
+389 PQT
-398 FTKFNYQTGEKEE
+398 FDFSTGKYRVLTENEYKQ
-411 ISREEWNAAKAEYDA
+411 IKADYNAAIRRLKESGVSDA
-426 ALEELKAAGVSK
+426 DIRRMTTTLEQSADAMIAAGGN
-438 EDIERMI
+438 
-445 SSVQYSIDEIAAAKS
+445 VQ
-460 SVDTAAFAIQN
+460 TAAFALQYPTLASAISVVSN
-471 PGASTLS
+471 LASGVTVGGA
-478 SAASVITSLSSGL
+478 
-491 FAGVGETAR
+491 E
-500 AIGNIGRADGYKKP
+500 IGRVVGNAFRGEGYKAP
-514 MNINGAAYAPTRMTN
+514 MNINGAAYAPVRATN

-568 LGNAGG
+568 LGNVGG

-629 PATLRDV
+629 PARLRDV

-649 EEGATEIANIAA
+649 EEGATEIANILA
-661 DCIINGDYSGYAEAF
+661 DTIINGDYSGYAK
-676 NAYINAGKSEDEAAR
+676 AYKSYLAAGKSEKEAER
-691 LAVWDMIKQVSMA
+691 LAKQDMIKQVGMA

-719 TTWGYFGNRDANRAA
+719 TAWGYFGNRDANRAA

-775 RTMSRAEAGQLYR
+775 RTMSQAEAGQLYR
-788 MLVAETQGN
+788 MLVAQTQGN
-797 YAEEKVRTDAPA
+797 YNEVKGQAENGEEQAVSPETDATAQENTPA
-809 QATDSRS
+809 VVQQSEPR
-816 AAEVF
+816 
-821 NDANSTDRAG
+821 
-831 AVSLL
+831 
-836 RASIPTISGMKSVA
+836 
-850 SISGLEIPKGGRAT
+850 T
-864 ERLLAFAEKIG
+864 E
-875 NAVTRGGFGTVL
+875 T
-887 FSKTR
+887 
-892 LKNSVV
+892 
-898 GHGASESKIEL
+898 
-909 FAAVPFVISDG
+909 
-920 VQISKSENWKGRGY
+920 
-934 DSYVFAA
+934 
-941 PVDYKEK
+941 
-948 RVYVTA
+948 
-954 IVTRGAD
+954 
-961 NRYYLHEAVD
+961 
-971 SEGNLLYGHEESP
+971 
-984 ALPSDRSA
+984 
-992 EGQNTVANA
+992 
-1001 GLSDSAKGSD
+1001 
-1011 HELTNSQPLQITP
+1011 
-1024 EATIPY
+1024 
-1030 STDTDSI
+1030 
-1037 AQTAADSQVFPDFSD
+1037 PDFSD

-1131 KQLKAMQTFATEK
+1131 KHLKAMQTFAAEK

-1151 ARMTALKTADTREK
+1151 ARMAALKTADTREK

-1176 VYDAGYA
+1176 VYDAGYD

-1214 RQGYQGDAFDF
+1214 RQGYRGDAFDF

-1232 EADARRIFEA
+1232 EADARRIFDA

-1247 KADTYLNAAERSA
+1247 EADTYLNAAERSA
-1260 FEHGVSAEEGATARR
+1260 FEHGVSAEKGATAKR

-1304 GAKSERSVLA
+1304 GAKSDRSVLA

-1339 TLAGEG
+1339 TLTGEG

-1350 LRAAKRAE
+1350 LRASKRAE
-1358 HELYAGLDDEKVDRE
+1358 HELYAGLDDAQIDRE

-1408 LRGLVEKVKAAL
+1408 LRGLIEKVKAAL
-1420 HIGDADAEQLKML
+1420 HIGNADAEQLKML

-1447 EVAEKT
+1447 ETSEAADGIAFAFVGKNKNGIRKYETDFPADMPQAERERLFKERLAT
-1453 AVSFDLEQAAFE
+1453 I
-1465 KQLDDWKDGLGKK
+1465 
-1478 YGSYNGTYF
+1478 F
-1487 NLGTTPSVLVKHGA
+1487 NLGAVELKTDVK
-1501 KQVPVI
+1501 
-1507 MYEDCLVKIT
+1507 KIKVQADRIT
-1517 GGKHSIS
+1517 YKKNIYGDVGSIDSIS
-1524 LDEIKKLPEQLND
+1524 AKVN
-1537 PILLFKGSVPDS
+1537 
-1549 FVALTEMETKAGHDV
+1549 ALYD
-1564 VVAVHINR
+1564 
-1572 YLNRTVVN
+1572 
-1580 KIASMYSKSTESGV
+1580 
-1594 NRIAQY
+1594 
-1600 ISAQIE
+1600 
-1606 SGNLVDASAKK
+1606 LVDILETSVFKSAAMEPSFANENVAAKNLAHKGVKYWYKFENHIILNGVPYKVVFNIRDKGKEQYQYLIEFDEETAQNSNKK
-1617 APTWFTS
+1617 RTS
-1624 RGLQLPKLVQTIID
+1624 ANDTAADGQLRAFMQKFS
-1638 ADTTVSQNNSGVN
+1638 DTTVSQNNSGVN
-1651 SKYTQNSKNDAGID
+1651 SKYTQNSKKDADID

-1755 TVLNFGIADGVEATF
+1755 TVLNFAFEDGINGVF
-1770 YPGLNRITLDPQLN
+1770 SPGLNRIMLNPNLD
-1784 RAEKRAALIHE
+1784 RAGKRAALIHE

-1818 FVTDAEKR
+1818 FVTDEEKR
-1826 TERHLQELAW
+1826 TERHLLELSR
-1836 KNHQLAEDMY
+1836 KNRLLEEDMY
-1846 KLLRDTPDARRDAL
+1846 RLLEDTSDARRDAL
-1860 RATFVQRHG
+1860 RATLVKRHG

-1875 FTDTYNHLLDLQKQ
+1875 FTDTYNHLLNLQKQ
-1889 RTMRAERAYRDT
+1889 REMRAEQAYRNT

-1907 ADVANRLGLSA
+1907 ANVASRLGLSA

-1943 MKARQTDSEGIM
+1943 MEARQTDENITVDDLQAIRAIGRKSVNAFTSDDVRATEKWARKFYRELGTKSPFFRAWFGDWRAKDTSPVSVVAASDTQNKTAGKTQNRDTGMTISWSSDLRGETRMHAVKDKASVRAVNDIAAVIANAVYLDTVNSEPTGTKKMPGTAFMHSFYTLYQESGSTYLLKLFVEEAISPKNNEIFDRAYQLKDIEKVASVPNGVLSENGGLTSETNATTYSISDLYALVKRYDKDFKPKAVNPALLNEDGTPKVVYHGTNSEAFTVFDSDKSGRGTKKNVLGDGYYFAAEKESATHYGEHVMPVYLDM
-1955 KLDDANIDKTKEKMT
+1955 KNPYKVYAREGGMRAQMAEDFNMDANAISRGDIQSI
-1970 WLEANDLLEKQ
+1970 LQANGYDGVLLYSSK
-1981 QGLSYRFYASDDPM
+1981 YA
-1995 SRAGYAMFAD
+1995 AD
-2005 DHEQNGSAY
+2005 
-2014 GGDKPRAF
+2014 GDF
-2022 SVREDDLTPVWE
+2022 STAV
-2034 LSEKIAEARH
+2034 
-2044 ETDEHTPWIL
+2044 
-2054 EDYAELSDEDFA
+2054 
-2066 DMFNPSDIVDS
+2066 
-2077 AYAWDNEELT
+2077 
-2087 EWFYNHVAEPNKIGG
+2087 
-2102 VKTSDGA
+2102 
-2109 IVFDK
+2109 VFD
-2114 DLIRRNIPAEI
+2114 N
-2125 AYTQASS
+2125 TQ
-2132 NEEFLAKYGDDTEAD
+2132 
-2147 PDIRFSAAYENAEA
+2147 
-2161 NNDILAL
+2161 
-2168 VNKIKSG
+2168 IKSAT
-2175 EFKDNDRANLGI
+2175 DNIGTFDR
-2187 VTDELAARIAAIT
+2187 E
-2200 HIDVAGYKV
+2200 
-2209 VIEARM
+2209 
-2215 LKHILKDHGAEGY
+2215 
-2228 ANRSMQKDADIAKMQ
+2228 
-2243 YALSDP
+2243 
-2249 DDMSYS
+2249 
-2255 GKTTAYSYMKEGYN
+2255 
-2269 RTAPTILYEKSVGDN
+2269 
-2284 SYYVVQAVPETK
+2284 
-2296 AKTLYVVSAFIGE
+2296 
-2309 KGYKNRAGQ
+2309 
-2318 PADIART
+2318 
-2325 GNPDATPA
+2325 NP
-2333 NAADHAPKKSI
+2333 
-2344 SNSVE
+2344 
-2349 NVNTLLKNDAETD
+2349 
-2362 ADIRFSVGD
+2362 DIRFSVG
-2371 GQTDADAEVS
+2371 GEQTDAGAEVS
-2381 GTDKRFAPVESAI
+2381 DADKRFAPVESAI

-2468 YKLGTVDEQL
+2468 YKLGTVDEQV

-2495 SAKLPADTDAARVRQ
+2495 SAKLPADADAARVRQ
-2510 TAANLHRGLRPTAA
+2510 AAANLHRGLRPTAA

-2565 VLEKKKVRAETV
+2565 VLEKKKVRAETI

-2650 NPIVDIAKYGTKPS
+2650 NPIVDIAKYGRKPS

-2678 YIENEYAHAAHPS
+2678 YIENEYASDAHPTA
-2691 PAERADARDVATG
+2691 AERADARDVATG

-2750 EELAQNIFKVSIEP
+2750 EELAQNIFKVPIEP

-2784 MVFGEEVGRY
+2784 MVFGEEAGRY

-2817 IDKIRKLKLT
+2817 IDKIRKLELT

-2865 AAVTVFRECYNLYY
+2865 AAVTVFRACYNLYY

-3009 IAELKEQL
+3009 IAGLKEQL

-3063 QTSFDRAFEYN
+3063 QSSFDRAFEYN

-3174 ESVDMTVTR
+3174 ETVDMAVTR

-3216 VGNRMKGSKPVLFN
+3216 VGNRMKGAKPVLFN
-3230 QKNVITRTLTAFQLE
+3230 QKNVITRTLAAFQLE
-3245 QLNFAEYVARDVPA
+3245 QLNFVEYVARDVPA

-3345 GTRARGDFSVQSALG
+3345 GTKERGDFSTQNALG
-3360 EFGDEVGDD
+3360 AFGDEVGDD

-3384 SKLPLPQVK
+3384 SKLPLPQIK

-3424 KKTARGV
+3424 KKTARGA

-3448 ASDMNV
+3448 ASDMNL
-3454 WDSIRA
+3454 WDCIRA

-3478 RYLSAEETELWQQMR
+3478 RYLSAEETALWQQMR
-3493 AAGGKPEESFNALQD
+3493 AAGGKPEESFDALQD
-3508 VYNAGAAVRED
+3508 VYNAGAAVREA

-3578 RFMSGFVLR
+3578 RFMSGFALQ

-3622 DFIDELRRRGGKD
+3622 DFIDELRRRGGRD

-3641 LAASYDSEGKVGT
+3641 LAASYGREEEKITS

-3687 TAVQDAGGSVDEFLA
+3687 TAVQDAGGSVDEFLV
-3702 AYAATH
+3702 AYAATR

>member
-1 MPKYRTYDD
+1 MFEKAAETY
-10 VPVKK
+10 KK
-15 KYKTYDDVKVK
+15 KNEAYSGMFQKAAQTYQARN
-26 THWEEDA
+26 WEEDA

-89 IERQDDAAKAA
+89 IERQDAAAKAA

-140 KYNDDYVPGVNYPK
+140 KYNDDYVSGVDYPK

-169 ARRDTDFNTR
+169 ARRDTDFNAR
-179 FPEAKALVQRSIGGK
+179 FPEAGELVQRSIGGK
-194 DADADRQLR
+194 DTDADRQLR

-224 KESKDSKNKTV
+224 KEVKDSKNKTV
-235 LQRRERAATAA
+235 LQRREQTAA
-246 KNNANARYDSAAFA
+246 QTANEAQTRFSSPELRTIDEKIKNAEAELAAAETAQTTAEDAERALREYEDTLRANGVSEQYFGEDSRYIELAQAASDAKKSAASQKNAA
-260 DLNVKISATESDT
+260 DAN
-273 QKRTSEYDMQ
+273 
-283 LEKLRAERDSVAKQR
+283 
-298 DALYS
+298 LY
-303 GAQNHSM
+303 A
-310 DAETE
+310 
-315 YRFYATNQRGYELHL
+315 
-330 KVKQLDKQIADT
+330 
-342 EKKRAQAINVGES
+342 
-355 EIYRL
+355 L
-360 RGAQTLATL
+360 RGAKTLASVS
-369 PEASRRAIL
+369 EEDRAAIL
-378 IGAGLGGRASS
+378 SGVRVMRGNSAAGMNTSI
-389 VSHRPTART
+389 PQT
-398 FTKFNYQTGEKEE
+398 FDFSTGKYRVLTEDEYKQ
-411 ISREEWNAAKAEYDA
+411 IKADYNAAIRRLKESGVSDA
-426 ALEELKAAGVSK
+426 DIRRMTTTLEQSADAMIAAGGN
-438 EDIERMI
+438 
-445 SSVQYSIDEIAAAKS
+445 VQ
-460 SVDTAAFAIQN
+460 TAAFALQYPTLASAISVVSN
-471 PGASTLS
+471 LASGVTVGGA
-478 SAASVITSLSSGL
+478 
-491 FAGVGETAR
+491 E
-500 AIGNIGRADGYKKP
+500 IGRVVGNAFRGEGYKAP
-514 MNINGAAYAPTRMTN
+514 MNISGAAYAPVRATN
-529 DIRGTIAERIEEG
+529 DISGTIAERIEEG
-542 NGFGGKVGSF
+542 NGFGGKVGSD
-552 AYQTL
+552 AYQL
-557 MSTADSVVASV
+557 AMSTVDSVVSSLFGNWSSAAV
-568 LGNAGG
+568 L
-574 AAAIGGSA
+574 GGSA
-582 FASAIVDAKE
+582 MASAIVEAKE
-592 SGVSDEQ
+592 KGVSDRQ
-599 ALMTGICAGI
+599 ALETGIYAGI
-609 FETLFERVSIGN
+609 FEILFERVSIGN
-621 FNKLKEVP
+621 FNKLKEMQ
-629 PATLRDV
+629 PATVRDWV
-636 ALNIVKSTVVNAS
+636 MNILKALFVNGS
-649 EEGATEIANIAA
+649 EEGLTETANIMT
-661 DCIINGDYSGYAEAF
+661 DYYINGDYSDVMQTYQSYLRSTGNEEEAE
-676 NAYINAGKSEDEAAR
+676 R
-691 LAVWDMIKQVSMA
+691 LTKRSTAIRIGMA
-704 AFGGAVQGF
+704 AAGGAVQGF

-719 TTWGYFGNRDANRAA
+719 TTWGYFSNRDANRAA

-775 RTMSRAEAGQLYR
+775 RTMSQAEAGQLYR

-797 YAEEKVRTDAPA
+797 YNEVKGQTENGEEQAVSGETDATAQENTPA
-809 QATDSRS
+809 VVQQSEPR
-816 AAEVF
+816 
-821 NDANSTDRAG
+821 
-831 AVSLL
+831 
-836 RASIPTISGMKSVA
+836 
-850 SISGLEIPKGGRAT
+850 T
-864 ERLLAFAEKIG
+864 E
-875 NAVTRGGFGTVL
+875 T
-887 FSKTR
+887 
-892 LKNSVV
+892 
-898 GHGASESKIEL
+898 
-909 FAAVPFVISDG
+909 
-920 VQISKSENWKGRGY
+920 
-934 DSYVFAA
+934 
-941 PVDYKEK
+941 
-948 RVYVTA
+948 
-954 IVTRGAD
+954 
-961 NRYYLHEAVD
+961 
-971 SEGNLLYGHEESP
+971 
-984 ALPSDRSA
+984 
-992 EGQNTVANA
+992 
-1001 GLSDSAKGSD
+1001 
-1011 HELTNSQPLQITP
+1011 
-1024 EATIPY
+1024 
-1030 STDTDSI
+1030 
-1037 AQTAADSQVFPDFSD
+1037 PDFSD
-1052 RSLDEPISETE
+1052 RSLDEPISEAE

-1089 GNMLSGELTNGRA
+1089 GNMLSGELTNDRA

-1112 NAFEA
+1112 DAFEA

-1131 KQLKAMQTFATEK
+1131 KQLKAMQTFAAEK

-1176 VYDAGYA
+1176 VYDAGYD
-1183 AGVAA
+1183 AGVAE

-1214 RQGYQGDAFDF
+1214 RQGYRGDAFDF

-1232 EADARRIFEA
+1232 EADARRIFDA

-1247 KADTYLNAAERSA
+1247 EADTYLNAAERSA
-1260 FEHGVSAEEGATARR
+1260 FEHGVSAEKGATAKR

-1289 DADFHGCTIDGVIYL
+1289 GADFHGCTIDGVIYL
-1304 GAKSERSVLA
+1304 GAKSDRSVLA

-1325 SKGLYKKLRDFVFD
+1325 GKGLYTKLRDFVFD
-1339 TLAGEG
+1339 TLTGEG

-1350 LRAAKRAE
+1350 LRASKRAE
-1358 HELYAGLDDEKVDRE
+1358 HELYAGLDDAQIDRE

-1420 HIGDADAEQLKML
+1420 HIGNADAEQLKML

-1447 EVAEKT
+1447 EAATDADGIAFSMVGKNKNGIEVYETSDAVKKLSYNERKALFLEVIKNQYKGRTARFVRNGHTYYALFSDGDIRKNIYGDKRSDTRGWKAKITAGADGDIFNLVENAAYNGSMAESGKNTSAHHSVHHWDYFIKT
-1453 AVSFDLEQAAFE
+1453 VQIDGRLYDLTANVRKTDSGEFVYFLQFNENKKAEAAPLLRATNGSFDRMLTA
-1465 KQLDDWKDGLGKK
+1465 
-1478 YGSYNGTYF
+1478 
-1487 NLGTTPSVLVKHGA
+1487 SV
-1501 KQVPVI
+1501 
-1507 MYEDCLVKIT
+1507 D
-1517 GGKHSIS
+1517 
-1524 LDEIKKLPEQLND
+1524 
-1537 PILLFKGSVPDS
+1537 
-1549 FVALTEMETKAGHDV
+1549 
-1564 VVAVHINR
+1564 
-1572 YLNRTVVN
+1572 
-1580 KIASMYSKSTESGV
+1580 
-1594 NRIAQY
+1594 
-1600 ISAQIE
+1600 
-1606 SGNLVDASAKK
+1606 
-1617 APTWFTS
+1617 TS
-1624 RGLQLPKLVQTIID
+1624 
-1638 ADTTVSQNNSGVN
+1638 VSQDSPDVN
-1651 SKYTQNSKNDAGID
+1651 SKYTQNSKNDADID
-1665 GFSVGGVNAKTAEVG
+1665 GFSVGGVETDSEGNALSEAQQEFFSGSLVTDEDGALLPVYHATDSAEFTVFDKSKLGYNTDGNTSDEGMAATAHVGFWFNTKNLTGEAGSRAEKVYLNLTNPYELTSLDVLAEEIKALGEGETPAEMGEAYATDLWLRGYDGIEIRHDEEFGGTSYVAFDENQIKRTTNKNPTKDADIRFSVGGIKAKTADVG

-1755 TVLNFGIADGVEATF
+1755 TVLNFAFEDGINGVF
-1770 YPGLNRITLDPQLN
+1770 SPGLNRIMLNPNLD
-1784 RAEKRAALIHE
+1784 RAGKRAALIHE

-1818 FVTDAEKR
+1818 FVTDEEKR
-1826 TERHLQELAW
+1826 TERHLLELSR
-1836 KNHQLAEDMY
+1836 KNRLLEEDMY
-1846 KLLRDTPDARRDAL
+1846 RLLEDTPDARRDAL
-1860 RATFVQRHG
+1860 RATLVKRHG

-1875 FTDTYNHLLDLQKQ
+1875 FTDTYNHLLNLQKQ
-1889 RTMRAERAYRDT
+1889 REMRAEQAYRNT

-1907 ADVANRLGLSA
+1907 ANVASRLGLSA

-1933 RFSNEHPMFT
+1933 RFSRSAGWHHAEYDPETAGIKEQLEHSAETLNAMRTITSVEVPQSFTSKSEAAKWAIETLKRTGYQVERQGYGVIHFNENDIKYGAKYADTAAEKAAFAAIPAVLKRGIEIGGHANH
-1943 MKARQTDSEGIM
+1943 KAR
-1955 KLDDANIDKTKEKMT
+1955 
-1970 WLEANDLLEKQ
+1970 EKQ
-1981 QGLSYRFYASDDPM
+1981 TVT
-1995 SRAGYAMFAD
+1995 FAAPVELNGIRGNMAVVVNKRG
-2005 DHEQNGSAY
+2005 DHYYTHRIVLPDG
-2014 GGDKPRAF
+2014 RTFTF
-2022 SVREDDLTPVWE
+2022 SEKNNATRE
-2034 LSEKIAEARH
+2034 LSRGVTVSGSLAE
-2044 ETDEHTPWIL
+2044 TT
-2054 EDYAELSDEDFA
+2054 S
-2066 DMFNPSDIVDS
+2066 
-2077 AYAWDNEELT
+2077 
-2087 EWFYNHVAEPNKIGG
+2087 VA
-2102 VKTSDGA
+2102 S
-2109 IVFDK
+2109 
-2114 DLIRRNIPAEI
+2114 
-2125 AYTQASS
+2125 
-2132 NEEFLAKYGDDTEAD
+2132 
-2147 PDIRFSAAYENAEA
+2147 
-2161 NNDILAL
+2161 
-2168 VNKIKSG
+2168 
-2175 EFKDNDRANLGI
+2175 
-2187 VTDELAARIAAIT
+2187 
-2200 HIDVAGYKV
+2200 
-2209 VIEARM
+2209 
-2215 LKHILKDHGAEGY
+2215 
-2228 ANRSMQKDADIAKMQ
+2228 
-2243 YALSDP
+2243 
-2249 DDMSYS
+2249 
-2255 GKTTAYSYMKEGYN
+2255 
-2269 RTAPTILYEKSVGDN
+2269 
-2284 SYYVVQAVPETK
+2284 
-2296 AKTLYVVSAFIGE
+2296 
-2309 KGYKNRAGQ
+2309 KN
-2318 PADIART
+2318 
-2325 GNPDATPA
+2325 
-2333 NAADHAPKKSI
+2333 SI
-2344 SNSVE
+2344 SNSAE
-2349 NVNTLLKNDAETD
+2349 NVNTILKKDAETD
-2362 ADIRFSVGD
+2362 ADIRFSVG
-2371 GQTDADAEVS
+2371 GEQTDAGAEVS
-2381 GTDKRFAPVESAI
+2381 DADKRFAPVESAI

-2423 SGESDTAI
+2423 SGESDAAI

-2468 YKLGTVDEQL
+2468 YKLGTVDEQV

-2495 SAKLPADTDAARVRQ
+2495 SAKLPADADAARVRQ

-2565 VLEKKKVRAETV
+2565 VLEKKKVRAETI

-2678 YIENEYAHAAHPS
+2678 YIENEYASDAHPTA
-2691 PAERADARDVATG
+2691 AERADARDVATG

-2750 EELAQNIFKVSIEP
+2750 EELAQNIFKVPIEP

-2784 MVFGEEVGRY
+2784 MVFGEEAGRY

-2817 IDKIRKLKLT
+2817 IDKIRKLELT

-2865 AAVTVFRECYNLYY
+2865 AAVTVFRACYNLYY

-3009 IAELKEQL
+3009 IAGLKEQL

-3063 QTSFDRAFEYN
+3063 QSSFDRAFEYN

-3174 ESVDMTVTR
+3174 ETVDMAVTR

-3216 VGNRMKGSKPVLFN
+3216 VGNRMKGAKPVLFN
-3230 QKNVITRTLTAFQLE
+3230 QKNVITRTLAAFQLE
-3245 QLNFAEYVARDVPA
+3245 QLNFVEYVARDVPA

-3345 GTRARGDFSVQSALG
+3345 GTKERGDFSAQNAIIK
-3360 EFGDEVGDD
+3360 FGGEVGDD

-3384 SKLPLPQVK
+3384 SKLPLPQIK

-3424 KKTARGV
+3424 KKTARGA

-3448 ASDMNV
+3448 ASDMNL
-3454 WDSIRA
+3454 WDCIRA

-3478 RYLSAEETELWQQMR
+3478 RYLSAEETALWQQMR
-3493 AAGGKPEESFNALQD
+3493 AAGGKPEESFDALQD
-3508 VYNAGAAVRED
+3508 VYNAGAAVREA

-3551 GDVATTNEKAVMD
+3551 GDVASENEKAVMD

-3578 RFMSGFVLR
+3578 RFMSGFVLQ

-3622 DFIDELRRRGGKD
+3622 DFIDELRRRGGRD

-3641 LAASYDSEGKVGT
+3641 LAASYGREEEKITS

-3702 AYAATH
+3702 AYAATR

-3713 KDRAGNTVALSK
+3713 KDKAGNTVALSK

-3738 DAPKKVRRALYSA
+3738 DTPKKVRRALYSA

>member
-1 MPKYRTYDD
+1 MFEKAAETYKKKNDMYSGMFQKAAQAYQAKKREDD
-10 VPVKK
+10 VPQPS
-15 KYKTYDDVKVK
+15 DDD
-26 THWEEDA
+26 T
-33 SQPLDGDSA
+33 A
-42 ANNPIAPA
+42 ANNPAVPI
-50 LILAKRDG
+50 
-58 NVAAAKELLDNAPYV
+58 NA
-73 QAGRDGI
+73 
-80 NSYADAVAE
+80 YADAGAE
-89 IERQDDAAKAA
+89 IERQDAAAKAA

-124 KKKNTKVKE
+124 KKKNAKVKE

-140 KYNDDYVPGVNYPK
+140 KYNDDYVPDVDYPK

-169 ARRDTDFNTR
+169 ARRDTDFNAR
-179 FPEAKALVQRSIGGK
+179 FPEAGELVQRSIGGK
-194 DADADRQLR
+194 DTDADRQLR

-224 KESKDSKNKTV
+224 KEAKDSKNKTV
-235 LQRRERAATAA
+235 LQRRERAAKQIVDTEQTRFSSPELRTIDEKI
-246 KNNANARYDSAAFA
+246 KNAEAELSAAESAQMTVEDAERALREYEDELRANGVSEQYFGEDSRYIELA
-260 DLNVKISATESDT
+260 QAAGNAKKSATA
-273 QKRTSEYDMQ
+273 QKNT
-283 LEKLRAERDSVAKQR
+283 A
-298 DALYS
+298 DANLY
-303 GAQNHSM
+303 A
-310 DAETE
+310 
-315 YRFYATNQRGYELHL
+315 
-330 KVKQLDKQIADT
+330 
-342 EKKRAQAINVGES
+342 
-355 EIYRL
+355 L
-360 RGAQTLATL
+360 RGAKTLATL
-369 PEASRRAIL
+369 PEASRDAIFQYVACDNTGV
-378 IGAGLGGRASS
+378 IDTRSFSGARIVDL
-389 VSHRPTART
+389 
-398 FTKFNYQTGEKEE
+398 QTGKRKYITKDEF
-411 ISREEWNAAKAEYDA
+411 AKIRDAYDA
-426 ALEELKAAGVSK
+426 AIAELKAASASQN
-438 EDIERMI
+438 DIDRMLTAVRY
-445 SSVQYSIDEIAAAKS
+445 SVDRVAAAGDS
-460 SVDTAAFAIQN
+460 TETAKQSLKYPITM
-471 PGASTLS
+471 STV
-478 SAASVITSLSSGL
+478 SVIMNLSSGL
-491 FAGVGETAR
+491 FAGVGEAAR
-500 AIGNIGRADGYKKP
+500 ATGNIGRADGYEKP
-514 MNINGAAYAPTRMTN
+514 MNINDAAYAPVRATN

-568 LGNAGG
+568 LGNVGG

-661 DCIINGDYSGYAEAF
+661 DCIINGDYSGYAKTYQSYLA
-676 NAYINAGKSEDEAAR
+676 AGKSEKEAER
-691 LAVWDMIKQVSMA
+691 LAKQDMIKQVGMA

-741 NGRINAENRNALI
+741 NGRINADNRNALI

-775 RTMSRAEAGQLYR
+775 RTMSQAEAGQLYR

-797 YAEEKVRTDAPA
+797 YNEVKGQAENGEKQAVSGETDATAQENTPA
-809 QATDSRS
+809 VVQQSEPR
-816 AAEVF
+816 
-821 NDANSTDRAG
+821 
-831 AVSLL
+831 
-836 RASIPTISGMKSVA
+836 
-850 SISGLEIPKGGRAT
+850 T
-864 ERLLAFAEKIG
+864 E
-875 NAVTRGGFGTVL
+875 T
-887 FSKTR
+887 
-892 LKNSVV
+892 
-898 GHGASESKIEL
+898 
-909 FAAVPFVISDG
+909 
-920 VQISKSENWKGRGY
+920 
-934 DSYVFAA
+934 
-941 PVDYKEK
+941 
-948 RVYVTA
+948 
-954 IVTRGAD
+954 
-961 NRYYLHEAVD
+961 
-971 SEGNLLYGHEESP
+971 
-984 ALPSDRSA
+984 
-992 EGQNTVANA
+992 
-1001 GLSDSAKGSD
+1001 
-1011 HELTNSQPLQITP
+1011 
-1024 EATIPY
+1024 
-1030 STDTDSI
+1030 
-1037 AQTAADSQVFPDFSD
+1037 PDFSD

-1112 NAFEA
+1112 NAFET

-1131 KQLKAMQTFATEK
+1131 KQLKAMQTFAAEK

-1151 ARMTALKTADTREK
+1151 ARIAALKTADTREK
-1165 MRAAVGTAGQA
+1165 MRNAVGTAGQA
-1176 VYDAGYA
+1176 VYDAGYD

-1260 FEHGVSAEEGATARR
+1260 FEHGVSAEKGATAKR
-1275 LSQVLGREILFIDA
+1275 LSQVLGRKILFIDA
-1289 DADFHGCTIDGVIYL
+1289 DEDFHGCTIDGVIYL
-1304 GAKSERSVLA
+1304 GAKSDRSVLA

-1325 SKGLYKKLRDFVFD
+1325 GKGLYDKLRDFVFD

-1358 HELYAGLDDEKVDRE
+1358 HELYAGLDDAQIDRE

-1382 LLTDEQVMREV
+1382 LLTDEQVMRAV
-1393 VRREGKSFARRLLDT
+1393 VRREGKSFAHRLLDT
-1408 LRGLVEKVKAAL
+1408 LRGLIEKVKAAL
-1420 HIGDADAEQLKML
+1420 HIGNADAEQLKML

-1447 EVAEKT
+1447 ETSEAADGIAFAFVGKNKNGIRKYETDFPADMPQAERGRLFKERLAT
-1453 AVSFDLEQAAFE
+1453 I
-1465 KQLDDWKDGLGKK
+1465 
-1478 YGSYNGTYF
+1478 F
-1487 NLGTTPSVLVKHGA
+1487 NLGAVELKTDVK
-1501 KQVPVI
+1501 
-1507 MYEDCLVKIT
+1507 KIKVQADRIT
-1517 GGKHSIS
+1517 YKKNIYGDVGGIDSIS
-1524 LDEIKKLPEQLND
+1524 AKVN
-1537 PILLFKGSVPDS
+1537 
-1549 FVALTEMETKAGHDV
+1549 ALYD
-1564 VVAVHINR
+1564 
-1572 YLNRTVVN
+1572 
-1580 KIASMYSKSTESGV
+1580 
-1594 NRIAQY
+1594 
-1600 ISAQIE
+1600 
-1606 SGNLVDASAKK
+1606 LVDILETSVFKSATMEPSFANENVAAKNLAHKGVKYWYKFENHIILDGVPYKVVFNIRDKGKEQYQYLIEFDEETAQNSNKK
-1617 APTWFTS
+1617 RTS
-1624 RGLQLPKLVQTIID
+1624 ANDTAADGQLRAFMQKSS
-1638 ADTTVSQNNSGVN
+1638 DTTVSQKNSGVN
-1651 SKYTQNSKNDAGID
+1651 SKYTQNSKNDADID
-1665 GFSVGGVNAKTAEVG
+1665 GFSVGGVNATTADVG
-1680 RLADAERMEQG
+1680 RLADAERMKQG

-1742 DALFAAYPELRNY
+1742 DALFAAYPELRDY
-1755 TVLNFGIADGVEATF
+1755 TVLNFGISDDVEAAF
-1770 YPGLNRITLDPQLN
+1770 YPGLNRITLDPRLS

-1795 IQHAIQVIE
+1795 IQHAIQLIE
-1804 GFAAGSSTDYWQDA
+1804 GFTAGATTDYWRGSLKTAEEKQLELRLRDFDA
-1818 FVTDAEKR
+1818 PDIFFEA
-1826 TERHLQELAW
+1826 
-1836 KNHQLAEDMY
+1836 DMR
-1846 KLLRDTPDARRDAL
+1846 KLLEGTPAAERDAAQTALEKHYGEAPVREYVDLYNRLRNL
-1860 RATFVQRHG
+1860 RA
-1869 EKAVRE
+1869 ERE
-1875 FTDTYNHLLDLQKQ
+1875 QD
-1889 RTMRAERAYRDT
+1889 AERAYRNT

-1907 ADVANRLGLSA
+1907 ADVANRLGLSER
-1918 KQRAETRPDI
+1918 QRAETRPDI
-1928 DRTNV
+1928 DREEV
-1933 RFSNEHPMFT
+1933 RFSQSAGWHHAEYDPETAGIKEQLEHSAETLNAMRTVTSVEVPQSFT
-1943 MKARQTDSEGIM
+1943 SKSEAVKWAIETLKRTGYQVDRQGYGVIRFNAKDINRGANYADTSAEKAALAALPAVLKKGIEIGGHANHKAR
-1955 KLDDANIDKTKEKMT
+1955 
-1970 WLEANDLLEKQ
+1970 EKQ
-1981 QGLSYRFYASDDPM
+1981 TVTFAAPVELNGIRGNMAVVVNKRGDHYYAHRIVLPD
-1995 SRAGYAMFAD
+1995 G
-2005 DHEQNGSAY
+2005 
-2014 GGDKPRAF
+2014 KAF
-2022 SVREDDLTPVWE
+2022 VF
-2034 LSEKIAEARH
+2034 SEKNNATREPSRGVTVSGSLAE
-2044 ETDEHTPWIL
+2044 TT
-2054 EDYAELSDEDFA
+2054 S
-2066 DMFNPSDIVDS
+2066 
-2077 AYAWDNEELT
+2077 
-2087 EWFYNHVAEPNKIGG
+2087 VA
-2102 VKTSDGA
+2102 S
-2109 IVFDK
+2109 K
-2114 DLIRRNIPAEI
+2114 D
-2125 AYTQASS
+2125 
-2132 NEEFLAKYGDDTEAD
+2132 
-2147 PDIRFSAAYENAEA
+2147 
-2161 NNDILAL
+2161 
-2168 VNKIKSG
+2168 
-2175 EFKDNDRANLGI
+2175 
-2187 VTDELAARIAAIT
+2187 
-2200 HIDVAGYKV
+2200 
-2209 VIEARM
+2209 
-2215 LKHILKDHGAEGY
+2215 
-2228 ANRSMQKDADIAKMQ
+2228 
-2243 YALSDP
+2243 
-2249 DDMSYS
+2249 
-2255 GKTTAYSYMKEGYN
+2255 
-2269 RTAPTILYEKSVGDN
+2269 
-2284 SYYVVQAVPETK
+2284 
-2296 AKTLYVVSAFIGE
+2296 
-2309 KGYKNRAGQ
+2309 
-2318 PADIART
+2318 
-2325 GNPDATPA
+2325 
-2333 NAADHAPKKSI
+2333 SI
-2344 SNSVE
+2344 SNSAE
-2349 NVNTLLKNDAETD
+2349 NVNTILKNDAGTD
-2362 ADIRFSVGD
+2362 EGIRFSVGD
-2371 GQTDADAEVS
+2371 GNADADTDTEVS
-2381 GTDKRFAPVESAI
+2381 DTDKRFAPVESAI

-2495 SAKLPADTDAARVRQ
+2495 SAKLPADADAARVRQ
-2510 TAANLHRGLRPTAA
+2510 TAERLHRGLRPTAT

-2530 KTAAAKEAARLIT
+2530 KAAAAKEAARLIT

-2565 VLEKKKVRAETV
+2565 VLEKKKVRAETI

-2678 YIENEYAHAAHPS
+2678 YIENEYASAAHPS

-2729 RRGLRDNGIETFYM
+2729 RRGLKDGGIETFYM

-2750 EELAQNIFKVSIEP
+2750 EELAQNIFKMSIEP

-2817 IDKIRKLKLT
+2817 IDKIAALKLT

-2840 TKESRLA
+2840 TEESRLA

-3174 ESVDMTVTR
+3174 ETVDMAVTR

-3189 YYQVTEANPNIGF
+3189 YYQVTETNPNIGF
-3202 DAAVREADRYISAM
+3202 DAAIREADRYISAM
-3216 VGNRMKGSKPVLFN
+3216 VGNRMKGAKPVLFN
-3230 QKNVITRTLTAFQLE
+3230 QKNVITRTLAAFQLE

-3345 GTRARGDFSVQSALG
+3345 GTKERGDFSTQNALG
-3360 EFGDEVGDD
+3360 TFGDEVGDD

-3384 SKLPLPQVK
+3384 SKLPLPQIK

-3448 ASDMNV
+3448 ASDMNM

-3478 RYLSAEETELWQQMR
+3478 RYLSAEETALWQQMR
-3493 AAGGKPEESFNALQD
+3493 AAGGKPEESFDALQD
-3508 VYNAGAAVRED
+3508 VYNAGAAVREA

-3529 AAKVEKIDDLPLNGR
+3529 AAKVEKIDNLPLNGR

-3578 RFMSGFVLR
+3578 RFMSGFVLQ

-3641 LAASYDSEGKVGT
+3641 LAASYVREEEKITS
-3654 ADRATAIADSS
+3654 ADRATAITDSS

-3702 AYAATH
+3702 AYAATR

-3731 AIDAAVP
+3731 AIDAAAP